1 MNLLKKNKYSIRK
14 YKVGIFSTL
23 IGTVLLLSNPNGA
36 QALTTDHNVQ
46 GGSNQALP
54 GNSQNTNADT
64 NRDIV
69 NDSQNTPNAHA
80 TDNTSTNQA
89 LTNHQNVDVA
99 NQVGPAPIQPSASP
113 AQNNNNSNANSTA
126 TEPAANT
133 NNNLASNNNT
143 LNVPNNTDNND
154 SARHLTLKEIQEDV
168 RHSSDK
174 PELVAIAEEASNRP
188 KKRSR
193 RAAPTDP
200 NATPADPTATPAD
213 PTAGNGSAPVAIT
226 APYTP
231 TTDPNA
237 NNIGQNAP
245 NEVLSFDDNNIRP
258 STNRSVPTVTVVD
271 NLPGYTLINGGKVG
285 VFSHAMVRTSMFDSG
300 DAKNYQAQ
308 GNVIALGRIRG
319 NDTNDHGDFNGIEKT
334 LTVNPNSELIFEFN
348 TMTTKNYQAQG
359 NVIALGRIRGNDTND
374 HGDFNG
380 IEKTLTVNPNSE
392 LIFEFNT
399 MTTKN
404 YQGMTN
410 LIIKNADNDTVI
422 GEKVVAYGPI
432 WRLLKVPENV
442 SHLKIQFVPKNDA
455 ITDARG
461 IYQLRDG
468 YKYYDFVD
476 SIGLH
481 SGSHVY
487 VERRTMEPTATNNKE
502 FTVTTS
508 LKNNGNFG
516 ASFNTDDFV
525 YKIQLPEGVEYVNN
539 SLTKDFPSGNSGVDI
554 NDMNVT
560 YDAANR
566 IITIKSTGGGT
577 GNSPARLMPDKI
589 LDLKYKLRVNNVPT
603 PRTVTF
609 NDTLTYK
616 TYSQD
621 FINSPAES
629 HTVSTNPYTID
640 IIMNKDALQAEVDRR
655 IQQADYTF
663 ASLDIFNDLKRR
675 AQTILDENR
684 NNVPL
689 NKRVSQADI
698 DSLANQMQHTLIRS
712 VDAENA
718 VNRKVDDMEDLV
730 NQNDELTDE
739 EKQAAIQVIEE
750 HKNEIIGNIGDQT
763 TDDGVT
769 RIKDQG
775 IQTLSGDTATPVVKP
790 NAKQAIRDK
799 AAKQREIINHTP
811 DATQDEIQDALNQL
825 TTDETDAIDNVTN
838 ATTNADVETAK
849 NNGINTIGAVAP
861 QVTHKQ
867 AARDAINQAT
877 ATKRQQINSN
887 REATQEEK
895 NAALNELTQATNHAL
910 EQINQATTND
920 DVDTAKGDG
929 LNAINPIAPV
939 TVVKQAA
946 RDAVSHDAQQHIAE
960 INANPDA
967 TQEER
972 QAAIEKVNAAVAV
985 ANTNILNAN
994 TNADV
999 EQVKTN
1005 AIQGIQAIEP
1015 ATKVKTDAKN
1025 AIDQSAETQHN
1036 AIFNNN
1042 DATLE
1047 EQQAA
1052 QQLLDQAVATAKQNI
1067 NAADTNQEVAQAKD
1081 QGTQNIVVIQPATQV
1096 KTDARNAV
1104 NEKAREA
1111 ITNINAT
1118 PGATREEKQEAI
1130 NRVNTLKNRALNDI
1144 GVTSTTAMVNSIRD
1158 DAVNQIGAVQPHV
1171 TKKQTATGVLTDLAT
1186 AKKQEINQNTNA
1198 TTEEKQVALNQV
1210 DQDLATAI
1218 NNINQADTN
1227 AEVDQ
1232 AQQLG
1237 TKAINA
1243 IQPNIVKKPAA
1254 LAQTNQHYSAKLVEI
1269 NATPDATDDEKN
1281 AAINTLNQDRQQAIE
1296 SIKQANTNAEVD
1308 QAATVAENN
1317 IDAVQVDVVKKQA
1330 ARDKITAEVA
1340 KRIEAVKQT
1349 PNATDEEKQAA
1360 VNQINQLKDQAF
1372 NQINQN
1378 QTNDQVD
1385 ATTNQ
1390 AINAIDNVEAEVVI
1404 KPKAIADIEKAVKEK
1419 QQQIDNSLD
1428 STDNEKEVALQAL
1441 AKEKEKALAAID
1453 QAQTNSQV
1461 NQAAT
1466 NGVSAIKIIQPE
1478 TKIKPAAREKIN
1490 QKANELRAQINQD
1503 KEATAEERQ
1512 AALDKIND
1520 LVAKAMTNI
1529 TNDRTNQQVND
1540 STNQALDDIAL
1551 VTPDHIV
1558 RAAARDAVKQQYE
1571 AKKHEIEQAE
1581 HATDEEK
1588 QVALNQLANNEK
1600 RALQNIN
1607 QAIAN
1612 NDVKR
1617 VESNGIA
1624 TLKGVEPHIVVK
1636 PEAQEAIKASADNQ
1650 VESIKDTPH
1659 ATTDELDEAN
1669 QQINDTLKQGQ
1680 QDIDNTT
1687 QDAAVNDVRNQ
1698 TIKAIEQIKPKV
1710 RRKRAALD
1718 NIDESNNNQ
1727 LDAIRNTLDTTQDER
1742 NVAIAALNKIVNAIK
1757 NDIAQNKTNAEVDQT
1772 EADGNNN
1779 IKVILPKVQVK
1790 PAARQSVSAKAEA
1803 QNALIDQSDLSTEEE
1818 RLAAKHLVEQAL
1830 NQAIDQINH
1839 ADKTAQVN
1847 QNSIDA
1853 QNIIS
1858 KIKPATTVKAT
1869 ALQQIQNIATNKI
1882 NLIKANNEATDEEQN
1897 AAIVQVEKELIKAKQ
1912 QIAGAVT
1919 NADVAYLLH
1928 DGKNEIREIEPVI
1941 NKKATAR
1948 EQLTTLFNDKKQAIE
1963 ANVQAT
1969 VEERNSILAQLQN
1982 IYDTAIGQIDQ
1993 DRSNAQVDKTATLN
2007 LQTIHDLDVHPIKK
2021 PDAEKTI
2028 NDDLARVTHLV
2039 QNYRKVSDRNKA
2051 DALKA
2056 ITALKLQ
2063 MDEELKTARTNAD
2076 VDAVL
2081 KRFNVALG
2089 DIEAVITEKEN
2100 SLLRI
2105 DNIAQQTYAKF
2116 KAIATPEQLAKVKAL
2131 IDQYVADGNRMVD
2144 EDATL
2149 NDIKKDT
2156 QLIIDEILAI
2166 KLPAEVIKASPKV
2179 GQPAPKVCTPIKKE
2193 DKQEVRKVVKEL
2205 PNTGSEEMDLPL
2217 KELALITG
2225 AALLAR
2231 RRSKKEK
2238 ES

>member
-36 QALTTDHNVQ
+36 QALTTDNNVQ
-46 GGSNQALP
+46 SDTNQATP
-54 GNSQNTNADT
+54 VNSQDKDVAN
-64 NRDIV
+64 NRGLA
-69 NDSQNTPNAHA
+69 NSAQNTPNQSA
-80 TDNTSTNQA
+80 TTNQATNQA
-89 LTNHQNVDVA
+89 LVNHNNGSIV
-99 NQVGPAPIQPSASP
+99 NQATPTSVQSSTPS
-113 AQNNNNSNANSTA
+113 AQNNNHTDGNTTATETVSNAN
-126 TEPAANT
+126 
-133 NNNLASNNNT
+133 NNDAVSNNTT
-143 LNVPNNTDNND
+143 LNVPNKTNENG
-154 SARHLTLKEIQEDV
+154 SGGHLTLKEIQEDV

-174 PELVAIAEEASNRP
+174 PELVAIAEPASNRP
-188 KKRSR
+188 KKRSK
-193 RAAPTDP
+193 RAAPADP
-200 NATPADPTATPAD
+200 NATPADPAAAA
-213 PTAGNGSAPVAIT
+213 AGNGGAPVAIT

-237 NNIGQNAP
+237 NNAGQNAP
-245 NEVLSFDDNNIRP
+245 NEVLSFDDNGIRP
-258 STNRSVPTVTVVD
+258 STNRSVPSVTVVD
-271 NLPGYTLINGGKVG
+271 NLPGFTLINGGKVG
-285 VFSHAMVRTSMFDSG
+285 VFSHAMVRTSMFDSA

-308 GNVIALGRIRG
+308 GNVIALGRI
-319 NDTNDHGDFNGIEKT
+319 K
-334 LTVNPNSELIFEFN
+334 
-348 TMTTKNYQAQG
+348 
-359 NVIALGRIRGNDTND
+359 GNDTND

-404 YQGMTN
+404 YQGVTN

-422 GEKVVAYGPI
+422 AEKSVAYGPI
-432 WRLLKVPENV
+432 WRLFKVPENV

-525 YKIQLPEGVEYVNN
+525 YQVQLPEGVEYVNN
-539 SLTKDFPSGNSGVDI
+539 SLTKDFPSSNSGVDM
-554 NDMNVT
+554 NDFNVT

-566 IITIKSTGGGT
+566 VITIKSTGGGS

-616 TYSQD
+616 TYTLD

-629 HTVSTNPYTID
+629 HTVRTNPYTID

-698 DSLANQMQHTLIRS
+698 DSLTNQMQHTLIRS

-718 VNRKVDDMEDLV
+718 VNKKVDQMEDLV

-790 NAKQAIRDK
+790 NAKKAIRDK
-799 AAKQREIINHTP
+799 ATKQREIINATP
-811 DATQDEIQDALNQL
+811 DATEDEIQDALNQL
-825 TTDETDAIDNVTN
+825 ATDETDAIDNVTN
-838 ATTNADVETAK
+838 ATTNADVEIAK
-849 NNGINTIGAVAP
+849 NNGINTIGAVVP

-910 EQINQATTND
+910 EQINQATTNA
-920 DVDTAKGDG
+920 DVDNAKGDG

-972 QAAIEKVNAAVAV
+972 QAAIDKVNAAVTA

-1005 AIQGIQAIEP
+1005 AIQGIQAITP

-1025 AIDQSAETQHN
+1025 AIDKSAETQHN
-1036 AIFNNN
+1036 TIFNNN

-1096 KTDARNAV
+1096 KTDARNVV
-1104 NEKAREA
+1104 NDKAREA

-1130 NRVNTLKNRALNDI
+1130 NRVNTLKNRALTDI

-1171 TKKQTATGVLTDLAT
+1171 TKKQTATGVLNDLAT

-1210 DQDLATAI
+1210 DQELATAI

-1254 LAQTNQHYSAKLVEI
+1254 LAQINQHYNAKLAEI
-1269 NATPDATDDEKN
+1269 NATPDATNDEKN
-1281 AAINTLNQDRQQAIE
+1281 AAINTLNLDRQQAIE

-1385 ATTNQ
+1385 TTTNQ
-1390 AINAIDNVEAEVVI
+1390 ALKAIDNVEAEVVI

-1428 STDNEKEVALQAL
+1428 STDNEKEVASQAL

-1478 TKIKPAAREKIN
+1478 TKVKPAAREKIN
-1490 QKANELRAQINQD
+1490 QKANELRVKINQD

-1512 AALDKIND
+1512 VALDKINEF
-1520 LVAKAMTNI
+1520 VNQAMTDI
-1529 TNDRTNQQVND
+1529 TNNRTNQQVD
-1540 STNQALDDIAL
+1540 DTTSQALDSIAL

-1571 AKKHEIEQAE
+1571 AKKREIEQAE

-1607 QAIAN
+1607 QAVTN

-1617 VESNGIA
+1617 VETNGIA
-1624 TLKGVEPHIVVK
+1624 TLKGVQPHIVIK
-1636 PEAQEAIKASADNQ
+1636 PEAQQAIKASAENQ

-1659 ATTDELDEAN
+1659 ATVDELDEAN
-1669 QQINDTLKQGQ
+1669 QLISDTLKQAQ
-1680 QDIDNTT
+1680 QEIENTN
-1687 QDAAVNDVRNQ
+1687 QDAAVTDVRNQ

-1718 NIDESNNNQ
+1718 SIEENNKNQ

-1742 NVAIAALNKIVNAIK
+1742 DVAIDTLNKIVNTIK
-1757 NDIAQNKTNAEVDQT
+1757 NDIAQNKTNAEVDRT
-1772 EADGNNN
+1772 ETDGNDN

-1790 PAARQSVSAKAEA
+1790 PAARQSVGVKAEA

-1847 QNSIDA
+1847 QDSINA

-1897 AAIVQVEKELIKAKQ
+1897 IAIAQVEKELIKAKQ
-1912 QIAGAVT
+1912 QIASAVT

-1928 DGKNEIREIEPVI
+1928 DEKNEIREIEPVI
-1941 NKKATAR
+1941 NRKASAR

-1963 ANVQAT
+1963 ANIQAT

-1993 DRSNAQVDKTATLN
+1993 DRSNAQVDKTASLN

-2028 NDDLARVTHLV
+2028 NDDLARVTALV
-2039 QNYRKVSDRNKA
+2039 QNYRKVSNRNKA

-2081 KRFNVALG
+2081 KRFNVALS

-2116 KAIATPEQLAKVKAL
+2116 KAIATPEQLAKVKVL
-2131 IDQYVADGNRMVD
+2131 IDQYVADGNRMID

-2149 NDIKKDT
+2149 NDIKQHT
-2156 QLIIDEILAI
+2156 QFIVDEILAI
-2166 KLPAEVIKASPKV
+2166 KLPAEETKVSPKEI
-2179 GQPAPKVCTPIKKE
+2179 QPAPKVCTPIKKE
-2193 DKQEVRKVVKEL
+2193 ETHESRKVEKEL
-2205 PNTGSEEMDLPL
+2205 PNTGSEGMDLPL
-2217 KELALITG
+2217 KEFALITG

-2231 RRSKKEK
+2231 RRTKNEK

>member
-36 QALTTDHNVQ
+36 QALTTDNNVQ
-46 GGSNQALP
+46 SDTNQATP
-54 GNSQNTNADT
+54 VNSQDKDVAN
-64 NRDIV
+64 NRGLA
-69 NDSQNTPNAHA
+69 NSAQNTPNQSA
-80 TDNTSTNQA
+80 TTNQATNQA
-89 LTNHQNVDVA
+89 LVNHNNGSIV
-99 NQVGPAPIQPSASP
+99 NQATPTSVQSSTPS
-113 AQNNNNSNANSTA
+113 AQNNNHTDGNTTATETVSNAN
-126 TEPAANT
+126 
-133 NNNLASNNNT
+133 NNDVASNNTT
-143 LNVPNNTDNND
+143 LNVPNKTNENG
-154 SARHLTLKEIQEDV
+154 SGGHLTLKEIQEDV

-174 PELVAIAEEASNRP
+174 PELVAIAEPASNRP

-193 RAAPTDP
+193 RAAPADP
-200 NATPADPTATPAD
+200 NATPADPGAAA
-213 PTAGNGSAPVAIT
+213 AGNGGAPVAIT

-237 NNIGQNAP
+237 NNAGQNAP
-245 NEVLSFDDNNIRP
+245 NEVLSFDDNSIRP
-258 STNRSVPTVTVVD
+258 STNRSVPSVTVVD
-271 NLPGYTLINGGKVG
+271 NLPGFTLINGGKVG
-285 VFSHAMVRTSMFDSG
+285 VLSHAMVRTSMFEAGS
-300 DAKNYQAQ
+300 NRTYQAQ
-308 GNVIALGRIRG
+308 GNVLALGRISG
-319 NDTNDHGDFNGIEKT
+319 TDASNHGDFNGIEKS

-348 TMTTKNYQAQG
+348 TMPTKNGQG
-359 NVIALGRIRGNDTND
+359 ATNV
-374 HGDFNG
+374 
-380 IEKTLTVNPNSE
+380 
-392 LIFEFNT
+392 
-399 MTTKN
+399 
-404 YQGMTN
+404 
-410 LIIKNADNDTVI
+410 IIKNADTNDTI
-422 GEKVVAYGPI
+422 AEKTVEGGPT
-432 WRLLKVPENV
+432 LGLFKVPDNV
-442 SHLKIQFVPKNDA
+442 RNLKIQFVPKNDA

-461 IYQLRDG
+461 IYQLKDG
-468 YKYYDFVD
+468 YKYYSFVD

-508 LKNNGNFG
+508 LKNNGNSG
-516 ASFNTDDFV
+516 ASLDTDEFV

-539 SLTKDFPSGNSGVDI
+539 SLTKDFPSNNSGVDV

-566 IITIKSTGGGT
+566 VITIKSTGGGT
-577 GNSPARLMPDKI
+577 TNSPARLMPDKI

-616 TYSQD
+616 TYTQD
-621 FINSPAES
+621 FINSAAES

-663 ASLDIFNDLKRR
+663 ASLDIFNDLKKR
-675 AQTILDENR
+675 AQTILAENR

-698 DSLANQMQHTLIRS
+698 DTLTNQMQHTLIRS

-718 VNRKVDDMEDLV
+718 VNQKADQMEDLV

-750 HKNEIIGNIGDQT
+750 HKGNIIGDIGDQT

-790 NAKQAIRDK
+790 NAKKAIRDK
-799 AAKQREIINHTP
+799 ATKQREIINATP
-811 DATQDEIQDALNQL
+811 DATEDEIQDAINQL
-825 TTDETDAIDNVTN
+825 ATDETDAIDNVTN

-849 NNGINTIGAVAP
+849 NNGINTIGSVVP

-910 EQINQATTND
+910 EQINQATTNA
-920 DVDTAKGDG
+920 DVDNAKGDG

-972 QAAIEKVNAAVAV
+972 QAAIDKVNAAVTA

-994 TNADV
+994 TNAEV

-1005 AIQGIQAIEP
+1005 AIQGIQAITP

-1025 AIDQSAETQHN
+1025 AIDKSAETQHN
-1036 AIFNNN
+1036 TIFNNN

-1096 KTDARNAV
+1096 KTDARNVV
-1104 NEKAREA
+1104 NDKAREA

-1130 NRVNTLKNRALNDI
+1130 NRVNTLKNRALTDI

-1171 TKKQTATGVLTDLAT
+1171 TKKQTATGVLNDLAT

-1210 DQDLATAI
+1210 DQELATAI

-1254 LAQTNQHYSAKLVEI
+1254 LAQINQHYNAKLAEI
-1269 NATPDATDDEKN
+1269 NATPDATNDEKN

-1385 ATTNQ
+1385 TTTNQ
-1390 AINAIDNVEAEVVI
+1390 ALNAIDNVEAEVVI

-1428 STDNEKEVALQAL
+1428 STDNEKEVASQAL

-1478 TKIKPAAREKIN
+1478 TKVKPAAREKIN
-1490 QKANELRAQINQD
+1490 QKANELRAKINQD

-1512 AALDKIND
+1512 VALDKINEF
-1520 LVAKAMTNI
+1520 VNQAMTDI
-1529 TNDRTNQQVND
+1529 TNNRTNQQVD
-1540 STNQALDDIAL
+1540 DTTSQALDSIAL
-1551 VTPDHIV
+1551 VAPEHIV

-1571 AKKHEIEQAE
+1571 AKKQEIEQAE

-1588 QVALNQLANNEK
+1588 QVALNQLANNK
-1600 RALQNIN
+1600 KLALQNIN
-1607 QAIAN
+1607 QAVTN

-1617 VESNGIA
+1617 VETNGIA
-1624 TLKGVEPHIVVK
+1624 TLKGVQPHIVIK
-1636 PEAQEAIKASADNQ
+1636 PEAQQAIKASAENQ

-1659 ATTDELDEAN
+1659 ATVDELDEAN
-1669 QQINDTLKQGQ
+1669 QLISDTLKQAQ
-1680 QDIDNTT
+1680 QEIENTN
-1687 QDAAVNDVRNQ
+1687 QDAAVTDVRNQ

-1718 NIDESNNNQ
+1718 SIEENNKNQ

-1742 NVAIAALNKIVNAIK
+1742 DVAIDTLNKIVNTIK
-1757 NDIAQNKTNAEVDQT
+1757 NDIAQNKTNAEVDRT
-1772 EADGNNN
+1772 ETDGNDN

-1790 PAARQSVSAKAEA
+1790 PAARQSVGVKAEA

-1847 QNSIDA
+1847 QDSIDA

-1897 AAIVQVEKELIKAKQ
+1897 IAIAQVEKELIKAKQ
-1912 QIAGAVT
+1912 QIASAVT

-1928 DGKNEIREIEPVI
+1928 DEKNEIREIEPVI
-1941 NKKATAR
+1941 SRKASAR

-1963 ANVQAT
+1963 ANIQAT

-1993 DRSNAQVDKTATLN
+1993 DRSNAQVDKTASLN

-2028 NDDLARVTHLV
+2028 NDDLARVTALV

-2081 KRFNVALG
+2081 KRFNVALS

-2116 KAIATPEQLAKVKAL
+2116 KAIATPEQLAKVKVL
-2131 IDQYVADGNRMVD
+2131 IDQYVADGNRMID

-2149 NDIKKDT
+2149 NDIKQHT
-2156 QLIIDEILAI
+2156 QFIVDEILAI
-2166 KLPAEVIKASPKV
+2166 KLPAEAMKVSPKV
-2179 GQPAPKVCTPIKKE
+2179 IQPAPKVCTPIKKE
-2193 DKQEVRKVVKEL
+2193 ETHESRKVEKEL

-2217 KELALITG
+2217 KEFALITG

-2231 RRSKKEK
+2231 RRTKNEK

>member
-36 QALTTDHNVQ
+36 QALTTDNNVQ
-46 GGSNQALP
+46 SDTNQATP
-54 GNSQNTNADT
+54 VNSQDT
-64 NRDIV
+64 NVANNRGLA
-69 NDSQNTPNAHA
+69 NSAQNTPNQSA
-80 TDNTSTNQA
+80 TTNQSTNQA
-89 LTNHQNVDVA
+89 LVNHNNGSIA
-99 NQVGPAPIQPSASP
+99 NQATPTSVQSSTPSV
-113 AQNNNNSNANSTA
+113 QNNNHTDGNTTATETVSNAN
-126 TEPAANT
+126 
-133 NNNLASNNNT
+133 NNDVVSNNTT
-143 LNVPNNTDNND
+143 LNVPNKTNENG
-154 SARHLTLKEIQEDV
+154 SGGHLTLKEIQEDV

-174 PELVAIAEEASNRP
+174 PELVAIAEQASNRP

-193 RAAPTDP
+193 RAAPADP
-200 NATPADPTATPAD
+200 NATPADPAVAAANGTVPAGNTAT
-213 PTAGNGSAPVAIT
+213 
-226 APYTP
+226 YTP

-237 NNIGQNAP
+237 NNAGQNAP
-245 NEVLSFDDNNIRP
+245 NEVLSFDDNGIRP
-258 STNRSVPTVTVVD
+258 STNRSVPTVNVVN
-271 NLPGYTLINGGKVG
+271 NLPGFTLINGGKVG
-285 VFSHAMVRTSMFDSG
+285 VFNHAMVRTSMFDSG
-300 DAKNYQAQ
+300 DNKNYQAQ
-308 GNVIALGRIRG
+308 GNVIALGRIHG
-319 NDTNDHGDFNGIEKT
+319 TDTNDHGDFNGIEKT

-348 TMTTKNYQAQG
+348 TMTTKNGQG
-359 NVIALGRIRGNDTND
+359 ATNV
-374 HGDFNG
+374 
-380 IEKTLTVNPNSE
+380 
-392 LIFEFNT
+392 
-399 MTTKN
+399 
-404 YQGMTN
+404 
-410 LIIKNADNDTVI
+410 IIKNADTNDTI
-422 GEKVVAYGPI
+422 AEKTVEGGPTL
-432 WRLLKVPENV
+432 RLFKVPDNV
-442 SHLKIQFVPKNDA
+442 RNLKIQFVPKNDA

-461 IYQLRDG
+461 IYQLKDG
-468 YKYYDFVD
+468 YKYYSFVD

-525 YKIQLPEGVEYVNN
+525 YKVQLPEGVEYVNN
-539 SLTKDFPSGNSGVDI
+539 SLTKDFPSSNSGVDM
-554 NDMNVT
+554 NDFNVT

-566 IITIKSTGGGT
+566 VITIKSTGGGS

-616 TYSQD
+616 TYTQD

-663 ASLDIFNDLKRR
+663 ASLDIFNSLKRR

-698 DSLANQMQHTLIRS
+698 DALANQMQHTLIRS

-718 VNRKVDDMEDLV
+718 VNQKVNQMEDLV

-739 EKQAAIQVIEE
+739 EKQDAIQVIEQ
-750 HKNEIIGNIGDQT
+750 HKDEIIGNIGDQT

-790 NAKQAIRDK
+790 NAKKAIRDK
-799 AAKQREIINHTP
+799 ATKQREIINATP
-811 DATQDEIQDALNQL
+811 DATEDEIQDAINQL
-825 TTDETDAIDNVTN
+825 ATDETDAIDNVTN

-849 NNGINTIGAVAP
+849 NNGINTIGAVVP
-861 QVTHKQ
+861 QVTHKK

-877 ATKRQQINSN
+877 ATKRQQINNN

-895 NAALNELTQATNHAL
+895 DAALNELTQATNHAL
-910 EQINQATTND
+910 EQINQATTNA
-920 DVDTAKGDG
+920 DVDNAKGDG

-972 QAAIEKVNAAVAV
+972 QAAIDKVNAAVTA

-994 TNADV
+994 TNANV

-1005 AIQGIQAIEP
+1005 AIQGIQAITP

-1025 AIDQSAETQHN
+1025 AIDKSAETQHN
-1036 AIFNNN
+1036 TIFNNN

-1096 KTDARNAV
+1096 KTDARNVV
-1104 NEKAREA
+1104 NDKAREA

-1130 NRVNTLKNRALNDI
+1130 NRVNTLKNRALTDI

-1171 TKKQTATGVLTDLAT
+1171 TKKQTATGVLNDLAT

-1210 DQDLATAI
+1210 DQELATAI

-1254 LAQTNQHYSAKLVEI
+1254 LAQINQHYNAKLAEI
-1269 NATPDATDDEKN
+1269 NATPDATNDEKN

-1360 VNQINQLKDQAF
+1360 VNQINQFKDQAF

-1390 AINAIDNVEAEVVI
+1390 AVNAIDNVEAEVVI

-1428 STDNEKEVALQAL
+1428 STDNEKEVASQAL

-1478 TKIKPAAREKIN
+1478 TKVKPAAREKIN
-1490 QKANELRAQINQD
+1490 QKANELRAKINQD

-1512 AALDKIND
+1512 VALDKINEF
-1520 LVAKAMTNI
+1520 VNQAMTDI
-1529 TNDRTNQQVND
+1529 TNNRTNQQVD
-1540 STNQALDDIAL
+1540 DTTSQALDSIAL
-1551 VTPDHIV
+1551 VTPEHIV
-1558 RAAARDAVKQQYE
+1558 RAGARDAVKQQYE
-1571 AKKHEIEQAE
+1571 AKKQEIEQAE

-1600 RALQNIN
+1600 LALQNIN
-1607 QAIAN
+1607 QAVTN

-1617 VESNGIA
+1617 VETNGIA
-1624 TLKGVEPHIVVK
+1624 TLKGVQPHIVIK
-1636 PEAQEAIKASADNQ
+1636 PEAQQAIKASAENQ

-1659 ATTDELDEAN
+1659 ATVDELDEAN
-1669 QQINDTLKQGQ
+1669 QLISDTLKQAQ
-1680 QDIDNTT
+1680 QEIENTN
-1687 QDAAVNDVRNQ
+1687 QDAAVTDVRNQ

-1718 NIDESNNNQ
+1718 SIEENNKNQ
-1727 LDAIRNTLDTTQDER
+1727 LDAIRDTLDTTQDER
-1742 NVAIAALNKIVNAIK
+1742 DVAIDTLNKIVNTIK
-1757 NDIAQNKTNAEVDQT
+1757 NDIAQNKTNAEVDRT
-1772 EADGNNN
+1772 ETDGNDN

-1790 PAARQSVSAKAEA
+1790 PSARQSVGVKAEA

-1847 QNSIDA
+1847 QDSINA

-1897 AAIVQVEKELIKAKQ
+1897 AAIAQVEKELIKAKQ
-1912 QIAGAVT
+1912 QIASAVT

-1928 DGKNEIREIEPVI
+1928 DEKNEIREIEPVI
-1941 NKKATAR
+1941 NRKASAR

-1963 ANVQAT
+1963 ANIQAT

-1993 DRSNAQVDKTATLN
+1993 DRSNAQVDKTASLN
-2007 LQTIHDLDVHPIKK
+2007 IQTIHDLDVHPIKK

-2028 NDDLARVTHLV
+2028 NDDLARVTALV

-2081 KRFNVALG
+2081 KRFNVALS

-2116 KAIATPEQLAKVKAL
+2116 KAIATPEQLAKVKVL
-2131 IDQYVADGNRMVD
+2131 IDQYVADGNRMID

-2149 NDIKKDT
+2149 NDIKQHT
-2156 QLIIDEILAI
+2156 QFIVDEILAI
-2166 KLPAEVIKASPKV
+2166 KLPAEATKVSPKV
-2179 GQPAPKVCTPIKKE
+2179 IQSAPKVCTPIKKE
-2193 DKQEVRKVVKEL
+2193 EIHESRKVEKEL
-2205 PNTGSEEMDLPL
+2205 PNTGSEGMDLPL
-2217 KELALITG
+2217 KEFALITG

-2231 RRSKKEK
+2231 RRTKNEK

>member
-64 NRDIV
+64 NRNIV
-69 NDSQNTPNAHA
+69 NGSQNTPNADA

-89 LTNHQNVDVA
+89 LTNHQNVGVA
-99 NQVGPAPIQPSASP
+99 NQVAPTPVQPNSLSEL
-113 AQNNNNSNANSTA
+113 NNNHSDAHATVTETASNTNHHL
-126 TEPAANT
+126 AAN
-133 NNNLASNNNT
+133 NST
-143 LNVPNNTDNND
+143 LNVPNNINDND
-154 SARHLTLKEIQEDV
+154 SERHLTLKEIQEDV

-193 RAAPTDP
+193 RAAPADP
-200 NATPADPTATPAD
+200 NATPADPA
-213 PTAGNGSAPVAIT
+213 AGNGGAPVAIT

-308 GNVIALGRIRG
+308 GNVIALGRI
-319 NDTNDHGDFNGIEKT
+319 K
-334 LTVNPNSELIFEFN
+334 
-348 TMTTKNYQAQG
+348 
-359 NVIALGRIRGNDTND
+359 GNDTND

-410 LIIKNADNDTVI
+410 LVIKNADNDAI
-422 GEKVVAYGPI
+422 LGEKVVAYGPI
-432 WRLLKVPENV
+432 WRLFKVPENV
-442 SHLKIQFVPKNDA
+442 SHLKIQFSPKNDA
-455 ITDARG
+455 ITDVRG

-481 SGSHVY
+481 SGSHLY
-487 VERRTMEPTATNNKE
+487 VERRIMEPTATNNKE

-539 SLTKDFPSGNSGVDI
+539 SLTKDFPSGNSGVDMNDM

-560 YDAANR
+560 YDATNR
-566 IITIKSTGGGT
+566 VITIKSTGGGS

-616 TYSQD
+616 TFSQD

-799 AAKQREIINHTP
+799 AAKQREIINNTP

-849 NNGINTIGAVAP
+849 NNGINTIGAVVP

-929 LNAINPIAPV
+929 LNVINPIAPV

-972 QAAIEKVNAAVAV
+972 QAAIEKVNAAVAA

-994 TNADV
+994 SNADV

-1081 QGTQNIVVIQPATQV
+1081 QGTQNILAIQPATQV
-1096 KTDARNAV
+1096 KTDARNTV

-1111 ITNINAT
+1111 ISNINAT

-1130 NRVNTLKNRALNDI
+1130 DRVNTLKNRALTDI

-1158 DAVNQIGAVQPHV
+1158 DAVNQIGTVQPHV
-1171 TKKQTATGVLTDLAT
+1171 TKKQSATGVLTDLAT

-1198 TTEEKQVALNQV
+1198 TDEEKQVALNQV

-1232 AQQLG
+1232 ALQAGKQ
-1237 TKAINA
+1237 AMNA
-1243 IQPNIVKKPAA
+1243 IQPNIVKK
-1254 LAQTNQHYSAKLVEI
+1254 TC
-1269 NATPDATDDEKN
+1269 
-1281 AAINTLNQDRQQAIE
+1281 
-1296 SIKQANTNAEVD
+1296 SI
-1308 QAATVAENN
+1308 
-1317 IDAVQVDVVKKQA
+1317 
-1330 ARDKITAEVA
+1330 
-1340 KRIEAVKQT
+1340 
-1349 PNATDEEKQAA
+1349 
-1360 VNQINQLKDQAF
+1360 
-1372 NQINQN
+1372 
-1378 QTNDQVD
+1378 
-1385 ATTNQ
+1385 
-1390 AINAIDNVEAEVVI
+1390 
-1404 KPKAIADIEKAVKEK
+1404 
-1419 QQQIDNSLD
+1419 
-1428 STDNEKEVALQAL
+1428 
-1441 AKEKEKALAAID
+1441 
-1453 QAQTNSQV
+1453 
-1461 NQAAT
+1461 
-1466 NGVSAIKIIQPE
+1466 
-1478 TKIKPAAREKIN
+1478 
-1490 QKANELRAQINQD
+1490 
-1503 KEATAEERQ
+1503 
-1512 AALDKIND
+1512 
-1520 LVAKAMTNI
+1520 
-1529 TNDRTNQQVND
+1529 
-1540 STNQALDDIAL
+1540 STNQSAL
-1551 VTPDHIV
+1551 
-1558 RAAARDAVKQQYE
+1558 
-1571 AKKHEIEQAE
+1571 
-1581 HATDEEK
+1581 
-1588 QVALNQLANNEK
+1588 
-1600 RALQNIN
+1600 
-1607 QAIAN
+1607 
-1612 NDVKR
+1612 
-1617 VESNGIA
+1617 
-1624 TLKGVEPHIVVK
+1624 
-1636 PEAQEAIKASADNQ
+1636 
-1650 VESIKDTPH
+1650 
-1659 ATTDELDEAN
+1659 
-1669 QQINDTLKQGQ
+1669 
-1680 QDIDNTT
+1680 
-1687 QDAAVNDVRNQ
+1687 
-1698 TIKAIEQIKPKV
+1698 
-1710 RRKRAALD
+1710 
-1718 NIDESNNNQ
+1718 
-1727 LDAIRNTLDTTQDER
+1727 
-1742 NVAIAALNKIVNAIK
+1742 
-1757 NDIAQNKTNAEVDQT
+1757 
-1772 EADGNNN
+1772 
-1779 IKVILPKVQVK
+1779 
-1790 PAARQSVSAKAEA
+1790 
-1803 QNALIDQSDLSTEEE
+1803 
-1818 RLAAKHLVEQAL
+1818 
-1830 NQAIDQINH
+1830 
-1839 ADKTAQVN
+1839 
-1847 QNSIDA
+1847 
-1853 QNIIS
+1853 
-1858 KIKPATTVKAT
+1858 
-1869 ALQQIQNIATNKI
+1869 
-1882 NLIKANNEATDEEQN
+1882 
-1897 AAIVQVEKELIKAKQ
+1897 
-1912 QIAGAVT
+1912 
-1919 NADVAYLLH
+1919 
-1928 DGKNEIREIEPVI
+1928 
-1941 NKKATAR
+1941 
-1948 EQLTTLFNDKKQAIE
+1948 
-1963 ANVQAT
+1963 
-1969 VEERNSILAQLQN
+1969 
-1982 IYDTAIGQIDQ
+1982 
-1993 DRSNAQVDKTATLN
+1993 
-2007 LQTIHDLDVHPIKK
+2007 
-2021 PDAEKTI
+2021 
-2028 NDDLARVTHLV
+2028 
-2039 QNYRKVSDRNKA
+2039 
-2051 DALKA
+2051 
-2056 ITALKLQ
+2056 
-2063 MDEELKTARTNAD
+2063 
-2076 VDAVL
+2076 
-2081 KRFNVALG
+2081 
-2089 DIEAVITEKEN
+2089 
-2100 SLLRI
+2100 
-2105 DNIAQQTYAKF
+2105 
-2116 KAIATPEQLAKVKAL
+2116 
-2131 IDQYVADGNRMVD
+2131 
-2144 EDATL
+2144 
-2149 NDIKKDT
+2149 
-2156 QLIIDEILAI
+2156 
-2166 KLPAEVIKASPKV
+2166 
-2179 GQPAPKVCTPIKKE
+2179 
-2193 DKQEVRKVVKEL
+2193 
-2205 PNTGSEEMDLPL
+2205 
-2217 KELALITG
+2217 
-2225 AALLAR
+2225 
-2231 RRSKKEK
+2231 
-2238 ES
+2238 

>member
-36 QALTTDHNVQ
+36 QALTTDNNVQ
-46 GGSNQALP
+46 SDTNQATP
-54 GNSQNTNADT
+54 VNSQDT
-64 NRDIV
+64 NVANNRGLA
-69 NDSQNTPNAHA
+69 NSAQNTPNQSA
-80 TDNTSTNQA
+80 TTNQSTNQA
-89 LTNHQNVDVA
+89 LVNHNNGSIA
-99 NQVGPAPIQPSASP
+99 NQATPAPIQPSASP
-113 AQNNNNSNANSTA
+113 TQNNNHSDANSTA
-126 TEPAANT
+126 TETVSNA
-133 NNNLASNNNT
+133 NNNDVVSNNTT
-143 LNVPNNTDNND
+143 LNVPNRTNENG
-154 SARHLTLKEIQEDV
+154 SGGHLTLKEIQEDV

-174 PELVAIAEEASNRP
+174 PELVAIAEQASNRP

-193 RAAPTDP
+193 RAAPADP
-200 NATPADPTATPAD
+200 NATPADPAAAAANGTVP
-213 PTAGNGSAPVAIT
+213 AGNT

-237 NNIGQNAP
+237 NNAGQNAP
-245 NEVLSFDDNNIRP
+245 NEVLSFDDNGIRP
-258 STNRSVPTVTVVD
+258 STNRSVPTVNVVN
-271 NLPGYTLINGGKVG
+271 NLPGFTLINGGKVG

-300 DAKNYQAQ
+300 DNKNYQAQ
-308 GNVIALGRIRG
+308 GNVIALGRIHG
-319 NDTNDHGDFNGIEKT
+319 TDTNDHGDFNGIEKT

-348 TMTTKNYQAQG
+348 TMSTKNGQG
-359 NVIALGRIRGNDTND
+359 ATNV
-374 HGDFNG
+374 
-380 IEKTLTVNPNSE
+380 
-392 LIFEFNT
+392 
-399 MTTKN
+399 
-404 YQGMTN
+404 
-410 LIIKNADNDTVI
+410 IIKNADTNDTI
-422 GEKVVAYGPI
+422 AEKTVEGDPTL
-432 WRLLKVPENV
+432 RLFKVPDNV
-442 SHLKIQFVPKNDA
+442 RNLKIQFVPKNDA

-461 IYQLRDG
+461 IYQLKDG
-468 YKYYDFVD
+468 YKYYSFVD

-487 VERRTMEPTATNNKE
+487 VERRTMDPTATNNKE

-508 LKNNGNFG
+508 LKNNGNSG
-516 ASFNTDDFV
+516 ASLDTNDFV
-525 YKIQLPEGVEYVNN
+525 YQVQLPEGVEYVNN
-539 SLTKDFPSGNSGVDI
+539 SLTKDFPSNNSGVDV

-566 IITIKSTGGGT
+566 VITIKSTGGGT
-577 GNSPARLMPDKI
+577 ANSPARLMPDKI
-589 LDLKYKLRVNNVPT
+589 LDLRYKLRVNNVPT

-609 NDTLTYK
+609 NETLTYK
-616 TYSQD
+616 TYTQD
-621 FINSPAES
+621 FINSAAES

-663 ASLDIFNDLKRR
+663 ASLDIFNGLKRR

-698 DSLANQMQHTLIRS
+698 DSLTNQMQHTLIRS

-718 VNRKVDDMEDLV
+718 VNKKVDQMEDLV

-790 NAKQAIRDK
+790 NAKKAIRDK
-799 AAKQREIINHTP
+799 ATKQRAIINATP
-811 DATQDEIQDALNQL
+811 DATEDEIQDALNQL
-825 TTDETDAIDNVTN
+825 ATDETDAIDNVTN
-838 ATTNADVETAK
+838 ATTNTDVETAK
-849 NNGINTIGAVAP
+849 NNGINTIGAVVP
-861 QVTHKQ
+861 QVTHKK

-910 EQINQATTND
+910 EQINQATTNA
-920 DVDTAKGDG
+920 DVDNAKGDG

-972 QAAIEKVNAAVAV
+972 QAAIDKVNAAVTA

-1005 AIQGIQAIEP
+1005 AIQGIQAITP

-1025 AIDQSAETQHN
+1025 AIDKSAETQHN
-1036 AIFNNN
+1036 TIFNNN

-1104 NEKAREA
+1104 NDKAREA

-1130 NRVNTLKNRALNDI
+1130 NRVNTLKNRALTDI

-1210 DQDLATAI
+1210 DQELATAI

-1254 LAQTNQHYSAKLVEI
+1254 LAQINQHYNTKLAEI
-1269 NATPDATDDEKN
+1269 NATPDATNDEKN

-1390 AINAIDNVEAEVVI
+1390 AVNAIDNVEAEVVI

-1428 STDNEKEVALQAL
+1428 STDNEKEVASQAL
-1441 AKEKEKALAAID
+1441 TKEKEKALAAID

-1478 TKIKPAAREKIN
+1478 TKVKPAAREKIN
-1490 QKANELRAQINQD
+1490 QKANELRAKINQD

-1512 AALDKIND
+1512 VALDKINEF
-1520 LVAKAMTNI
+1520 VNQAMTDI
-1529 TNDRTNQQVND
+1529 TNNRTNQQVD
-1540 STNQALDDIAL
+1540 DTTSQALDSIAL
-1551 VTPDHIV
+1551 VTPEHIV
-1558 RAAARDAVKQQYE
+1558 RAGARDAVKQQYE
-1571 AKKHEIEQAE
+1571 AKKQEIEQAE

-1600 RALQNIN
+1600 LALQNIN
-1607 QAIAN
+1607 QAVTN

-1617 VESNGIA
+1617 VETNGIA
-1624 TLKGVEPHIVVK
+1624 TLKGVQPHIVIK
-1636 PEAQEAIKASADNQ
+1636 PEAQQAIKASAENQ
-1650 VESIKDTPH
+1650 VELIKDTPH
-1659 ATTDELDEAN
+1659 ATVDELDEAN
-1669 QQINDTLKQGQ
+1669 QLISDTLKKAQ

-1742 NVAIAALNKIVNAIK
+1742 NVAIDTLNKIVNAIK

-1839 ADKTAQVN
+1839 ADKTVQVN

-1897 AAIVQVEKELIKAKQ
+1897 AAIAQVEKELIKAKQ
-1912 QIAGAVT
+1912 QIASAVT

-1941 NKKATAR
+1941 NRKASAR
-1948 EQLTTLFNDKKQAIE
+1948 EQLTTLLNDKKQAIE
-1963 ANVQAT
+1963 ANIQAT

-1993 DRSNAQVDKTATLN
+1993 DRSNAQVDKTASLN

-2116 KAIATPEQLAKVKAL
+2116 KAIATAEQLAKVKAL
-2131 IDQYVADGNRMVD
+2131 IDQYVTDGNRMID

-2149 NDIKKDT
+2149 NDIKQHT
-2156 QLIIDEILAI
+2156 QFIVDEILAI
-2166 KLPAEVIKASPKV
+2166 KLPAEATKVSPKV
-2179 GQPAPKVCTPIKKE
+2179 IQSAPKVCTPIKKE
-2193 DKQEVRKVVKEL
+2193 ETHESRKVEKEL
-2205 PNTGSEEMDLPL
+2205 PNTGSEGMDLPL
-2217 KELALITG
+2217 KEFALITG

-2231 RRSKKEK
+2231 RRTKNEK

>member
-36 QALTTDHNVQ
+36 QALTTDNNVQ
-46 GGSNQALP
+46 SDTNQATP
-54 GNSQNTNADT
+54 VNSQDT
-64 NRDIV
+64 NVANNRGLA
-69 NDSQNTPNAHA
+69 NSAQNTPNQSA
-80 TDNTSTNQA
+80 TTNQSMNQA
-89 LTNHQNVDVA
+89 LVNHNNGSIA
-99 NQVGPAPIQPSASP
+99 NQATPTSVQSSTPS
-113 AQNNNNSNANSTA
+113 AQNNNHTDGNTTATETVSNAN
-126 TEPAANT
+126 NKDVV
-133 NNNLASNNNT
+133 SNNTT
-143 LNVPNNTDNND
+143 LNVPNKTNENG
-154 SARHLTLKEIQEDV
+154 SGGHLTLKEIQEDV

-174 PELVAIAEEASNRP
+174 PELVAIAEQASNRP

-193 RAAPTDP
+193 RAAPADP
-200 NATPADPTATPAD
+200 NATPADPAAAA
-213 PTAGNGSAPVAIT
+213 AGNGGAPVAIT

-237 NNIGQNAP
+237 NNAGQNAP
-245 NEVLSFDDNNIRP
+245 NEVLSFDDNGIRP
-258 STNRSVPTVTVVD
+258 STNRSVPSVTVVD
-271 NLPGYTLINGGKVG
+271 NLPGFTLINGGKVG

-308 GNVIALGRIRG
+308 GNVIALGRIKG
-319 NDTNDHGDFNGIEKT
+319 NDTNDHGDFNGIEK
-334 LTVNPNSELIFEFN
+334 S
-348 TMTTKNYQAQG
+348 
-359 NVIALGRIRGNDTND
+359 
-374 HGDFNG
+374 
-380 IEKTLTVNPNSE
+380 LTVNPNSE

-404 YQGMTN
+404 YQGVTN

-422 GEKVVAYGPI
+422 AEKSVAYGPI
-432 WRLLKVPENV
+432 WRLFKVPENV

-525 YKIQLPEGVEYVNN
+525 YKVQLPEGVEYVNN
-539 SLTKDFPSGNSGVDI
+539 SLTKDFPSSNSGVDM
-554 NDMNVT
+554 NDFNVT
-560 YDAANR
+560 YDTANR
-566 IITIKSTGGGT
+566 VITIKSTGGGS

-616 TYSQD
+616 TYTQD

-698 DSLANQMQHTLIRS
+698 DSLTNQMQHTLIRS

-718 VNRKVDDMEDLV
+718 VNKKVDQMEDLV

-790 NAKQAIRDK
+790 NAKKAIRDK
-799 AAKQREIINHTP
+799 ATKQREIINATP
-811 DATQDEIQDALNQL
+811 DATEDEIQDALNQL
-825 TTDETDAIDNVTN
+825 ATDETDAIDNVTN
-838 ATTNADVETAK
+838 ATTNADVEIAK
-849 NNGINTIGAVAP
+849 NNGINTIGAVVP

-910 EQINQATTND
+910 EQINQATTNA
-920 DVDTAKGDG
+920 DVDNAKGDG

-972 QAAIEKVNAAVAV
+972 QAAIDKVNAAVTA

-1005 AIQGIQAIEP
+1005 AIQGIQAITP

-1025 AIDQSAETQHN
+1025 AIDKSAETQHN
-1036 AIFNNN
+1036 TIFNNN

-1104 NEKAREA
+1104 NDKAREA

-1130 NRVNTLKNRALNDI
+1130 NRVNTLKNRALTDI

-1171 TKKQTATGVLTDLAT
+1171 TKKQTATGVLNDLAT

-1210 DQDLATAI
+1210 DQELATAI

-1254 LAQTNQHYSAKLVEI
+1254 LAQINQHYNAKLAEI
-1269 NATPDATDDEKN
+1269 NATPDATNDEKN

-1360 VNQINQLKDQAF
+1360 VNQINQLKDQAI

-1385 ATTNQ
+1385 TTTNQ
-1390 AINAIDNVEAEVVI
+1390 AVNAIDNVEAEVVI

-1428 STDNEKEVALQAL
+1428 STDNEKEVASQAL

-1478 TKIKPAAREKIN
+1478 TKVKPAAREKIN
-1490 QKANELRAQINQD
+1490 QKANELRAKINQD

-1512 AALDKIND
+1512 VALDKINEF
-1520 LVAKAMTNI
+1520 VNQAMTDI
-1529 TNDRTNQQVND
+1529 TNNRTNQQVD
-1540 STNQALDDIAL
+1540 DTTSQALDSIAL
-1551 VTPDHIV
+1551 VAPEHIV

-1571 AKKHEIEQAE
+1571 AKKQEIEQAE

-1600 RALQNIN
+1600 LALQNIN
-1607 QAIAN
+1607 QAVTN

-1617 VESNGIA
+1617 VETNGIA
-1624 TLKGVEPHIVVK
+1624 TLKGVQPHIVIK
-1636 PEAQEAIKASADNQ
+1636 PEAQQAIKATAENQ

-1659 ATTDELDEAN
+1659 ATVDELDEAN
-1669 QQINDTLKQGQ
+1669 QLISDTLKQAQ
-1680 QDIDNTT
+1680 QEIENTN
-1687 QDAAVNDVRNQ
+1687 QDAAVTDVRNQ

-1718 NIDESNNNQ
+1718 SIEENNKNQ

-1742 NVAIAALNKIVNAIK
+1742 DVAIDTLNKIVNTIK
-1757 NDIAQNKTNAEVDQT
+1757 NDIAQNKTNAEVDRT
-1772 EADGNNN
+1772 ETDGNDN

-1790 PAARQSVSAKAEA
+1790 PAARQSVGVKAEA

-1847 QNSIDA
+1847 QDSIDA

-1897 AAIVQVEKELIKAKQ
+1897 IAIAQVEKELIKAKQ
-1912 QIAGAVT
+1912 QIASAVT

-1928 DGKNEIREIEPVI
+1928 DEKNEIREIEPVI
-1941 NKKATAR
+1941 NRKASAR

-1963 ANVQAT
+1963 ANIQAT

-1993 DRSNAQVDKTATLN
+1993 DRSNAQVDKTASLN

-2028 NDDLARVTHLV
+2028 NDDLARVTALV
-2039 QNYRKVSDRNKA
+2039 QNYRKVSNRNKA

-2081 KRFNVALG
+2081 KRFNVALS

-2116 KAIATPEQLAKVKAL
+2116 KAIATPEQLAKVKVL
-2131 IDQYVADGNRMVD
+2131 IDQYVADGNRMID

-2149 NDIKKDT
+2149 NDIKQHT
-2156 QLIIDEILAI
+2156 QFIVDEILAI
-2166 KLPAEVIKASPKV
+2166 KLPAEATKVSPKEI
-2179 GQPAPKVCTPIKKE
+2179 QPAPKVCTPIKKE
-2193 DKQEVRKVVKEL
+2193 ETHESRKVEKEL
-2205 PNTGSEEMDLPL
+2205 PNTGSEGMDLPL
-2217 KELALITG
+2217 KEFALITG

-2231 RRSKKEK
+2231 RRTKNEK

>member
-36 QALTTDHNVQ
+36 QALTTDNNVQ
-46 GGSNQALP
+46 SDTNQATP
-54 GNSQNTNADT
+54 VNSQDT
-64 NRDIV
+64 NVANNRGLA
-69 NDSQNTPNAHA
+69 NSAQNTPNQSA
-80 TDNTSTNQA
+80 TTNQSTNQA
-89 LTNHQNVDVA
+89 LVNHNNGSIA
-99 NQVGPAPIQPSASP
+99 NQATPAPIQPSASP
-113 AQNNNNSNANSTA
+113 TQNNNHSDANSTA
-126 TEPAANT
+126 TETVSNA
-133 NNNLASNNNT
+133 NNNDVVSNNTT
-143 LNVPNNTDNND
+143 LNVPNRTNENG
-154 SARHLTLKEIQEDV
+154 SGGHLTLKEIQEDV

-174 PELVAIAEEASNRP
+174 PELVAIAEQASNRP

-193 RAAPTDP
+193 RAAPADP
-200 NATPADPTATPAD
+200 NATPADPAAAAANGTVP
-213 PTAGNGSAPVAIT
+213 AGNT

-237 NNIGQNAP
+237 NNAGQNAP
-245 NEVLSFDDNNIRP
+245 NEVLSFDDNGIRP
-258 STNRSVPTVTVVD
+258 STNRSVPTVNVVN
-271 NLPGYTLINGGKVG
+271 NLPGFTLINGGKVG

-300 DAKNYQAQ
+300 DNKNYQAQ
-308 GNVIALGRIRG
+308 GNVIALGRIHG
-319 NDTNDHGDFNGIEKT
+319 TDTNDHGDFNGIEKT

-348 TMTTKNYQAQG
+348 TMSTKNGQG
-359 NVIALGRIRGNDTND
+359 ATNV
-374 HGDFNG
+374 
-380 IEKTLTVNPNSE
+380 
-392 LIFEFNT
+392 
-399 MTTKN
+399 
-404 YQGMTN
+404 
-410 LIIKNADNDTVI
+410 IIKNADTNDTI
-422 GEKVVAYGPI
+422 AEKTVEGGPTL
-432 WRLLKVPENV
+432 RLFKVPDNV
-442 SHLKIQFVPKNDA
+442 RNLKIQFVPKNDA

-461 IYQLRDG
+461 IYQLKDG
-468 YKYYDFVD
+468 YKYYSFVD

-487 VERRTMEPTATNNKE
+487 VERRTMDPTATNNKE

-508 LKNNGNFG
+508 LKNNGNSG
-516 ASFNTDDFV
+516 ASLDTNDFV
-525 YKIQLPEGVEYVNN
+525 YQVQLPEGVEYVNN
-539 SLTKDFPSGNSGVDI
+539 SLTKDFPSNNSGVDV

-566 IITIKSTGGGT
+566 VITIKSTGGGT
-577 GNSPARLMPDKI
+577 ANSPARLMPDKI
-589 LDLKYKLRVNNVPT
+589 LDLRYKLRVNNVPT

-609 NDTLTYK
+609 NETLTYK
-616 TYSQD
+616 TYTQD
-621 FINSPAES
+621 FINSAAES

-663 ASLDIFNDLKRR
+663 ASLDIFNGLKRR

-698 DSLANQMQHTLIRS
+698 DSLTNQMQHTLIRS

-718 VNRKVDDMEDLV
+718 VNKKVDQMEDLV

-790 NAKQAIRDK
+790 NAKKAIRDK
-799 AAKQREIINHTP
+799 ATKQRAIINATP
-811 DATQDEIQDALNQL
+811 DATEDEIQDALNQL
-825 TTDETDAIDNVTN
+825 ATDETDAIDNVTN
-838 ATTNADVETAK
+838 ATTNTDVETAK
-849 NNGINTIGAVAP
+849 NNGINTIGAVVP
-861 QVTHKQ
+861 QVTHKK

-910 EQINQATTND
+910 EQINQATTNA
-920 DVDTAKGDG
+920 DVDNAKGDG

-972 QAAIEKVNAAVAV
+972 QAAIDKVNAAVTA

-1005 AIQGIQAIEP
+1005 AIQGIQAITP

-1025 AIDQSAETQHN
+1025 AIDKSAETQHN
-1036 AIFNNN
+1036 TIFNNN

-1104 NEKAREA
+1104 NDKAREA

-1130 NRVNTLKNRALNDI
+1130 NRVNTLKNRALTDI

-1210 DQDLATAI
+1210 DQELATAI

-1254 LAQTNQHYSAKLVEI
+1254 LAQINQHYNTKLAEI
-1269 NATPDATDDEKN
+1269 NATPDATNDEKN

-1390 AINAIDNVEAEVVI
+1390 AVNAIDNVEAEVVI

-1428 STDNEKEVALQAL
+1428 STDNEKEVASQAL
-1441 AKEKEKALAAID
+1441 TKEKEKALAAID

-1478 TKIKPAAREKIN
+1478 TKVKPAAREKIN
-1490 QKANELRAQINQD
+1490 QKANELRAKINQD
-1503 KEATAEERQ
+1503 KEVTAEERQ
-1512 AALDKIND
+1512 VALDKINEF
-1520 LVAKAMTNI
+1520 VNQAMTDI
-1529 TNDRTNQQVND
+1529 TNNRTNQQVD
-1540 STNQALDDIAL
+1540 DTTSQALDSIAL
-1551 VTPDHIV
+1551 VTPEHIV
-1558 RAAARDAVKQQYE
+1558 RAGARDAVKQQYE
-1571 AKKHEIEQAE
+1571 AKKQEIEQAE

-1600 RALQNIN
+1600 LALQNIN
-1607 QAIAN
+1607 QAVTN

-1617 VESNGIA
+1617 VETNGIA
-1624 TLKGVEPHIVVK
+1624 TLKGVQPHIVIK
-1636 PEAQEAIKASADNQ
+1636 PEAQQAIKASAENQ
-1650 VESIKDTPH
+1650 VELIKDTPH
-1659 ATTDELDEAN
+1659 ATVDELDEAN
-1669 QQINDTLKQGQ
+1669 QLISDTLKKAQ

-1742 NVAIAALNKIVNAIK
+1742 NVAIDTLNKIVNAIK

-1839 ADKTAQVN
+1839 ADKTVQVN

-1897 AAIVQVEKELIKAKQ
+1897 AAIAQVEKELIKAKQ
-1912 QIAGAVT
+1912 QIASAVT

-1941 NKKATAR
+1941 NRKASAR
-1948 EQLTTLFNDKKQAIE
+1948 EQLTTLLNDKKQAIE
-1963 ANVQAT
+1963 ANIQAT

-1993 DRSNAQVDKTATLN
+1993 DRSNAQVDKTASLN

-2131 IDQYVADGNRMVD
+2131 IDQYVTDGNRMID

-2149 NDIKKDT
+2149 NDIKQHT
-2156 QLIIDEILAI
+2156 QFIVDEILAI
-2166 KLPAEVIKASPKV
+2166 KLPAEATKVSPKV
-2179 GQPAPKVCTPIKKE
+2179 IQSAPKVCTPIKKE
-2193 DKQEVRKVVKEL
+2193 ETHESRKVEKEL
-2205 PNTGSEEMDLPL
+2205 PNTGSEGMDLPL
-2217 KELALITG
+2217 KEFALITG

-2231 RRSKKEK
+2231 RRTKNEK

>member
-36 QALTTDHNVQ
+36 QALTTDNNVQ
-46 GGSNQALP
+46 SDTNQATP
-54 GNSQNTNADT
+54 VNSQDT
-64 NRDIV
+64 NVANNRGLA
-69 NDSQNTPNAHA
+69 NSAQNTPNQSA
-80 TDNTSTNQA
+80 TTNQSTNQA
-89 LTNHQNVDVA
+89 LVNHNNGSIA
-99 NQVGPAPIQPSASP
+99 NQATPTSVQSSTPS
-113 AQNNNNSNANSTA
+113 AQNNNHTDGNTTATETVSNAN
-126 TEPAANT
+126 NKDVV
-133 NNNLASNNNT
+133 SNNTT
-143 LNVPNNTDNND
+143 LNVPNKTNENG
-154 SARHLTLKEIQEDV
+154 SGGHLTLKEIQEDV

-174 PELVAIAEEASNRP
+174 PELVAIAEQASNRP

-193 RAAPTDP
+193 RAAPADP
-200 NATPADPTATPAD
+200 NATPADPAAAA
-213 PTAGNGSAPVAIT
+213 AGNGGAPVAIT

-237 NNIGQNAP
+237 NNAGQNAP
-245 NEVLSFDDNNIRP
+245 NEVLSFDDNGIRP
-258 STNRSVPTVTVVD
+258 STNRSVPSVTVVD
-271 NLPGYTLINGGKVG
+271 NLPGFTLINGGKVG

-308 GNVIALGRIRG
+308 GNVIALGRIKG
-319 NDTNDHGDFNGIEKT
+319 NDTNDHGDFNGIEK
-334 LTVNPNSELIFEFN
+334 S
-348 TMTTKNYQAQG
+348 
-359 NVIALGRIRGNDTND
+359 
-374 HGDFNG
+374 
-380 IEKTLTVNPNSE
+380 LTVNPNSE

-404 YQGMTN
+404 YQGVTN

-422 GEKVVAYGPI
+422 AEKSVAYGPI
-432 WRLLKVPENV
+432 WRLFKVPENV

-525 YKIQLPEGVEYVNN
+525 YKVQLPEGVEYVNN
-539 SLTKDFPSGNSGVDI
+539 SLTKDFPSSNSGVDM
-554 NDMNVT
+554 NDFNVT

-566 IITIKSTGGGT
+566 VITIKSTGGGS

-616 TYSQD
+616 TYTQD

-698 DSLANQMQHTLIRS
+698 DSLTNQMQHTLIRS

-718 VNRKVDDMEDLV
+718 VNKKVDQMEDLV

-790 NAKQAIRDK
+790 NAKKAIRDK
-799 AAKQREIINHTP
+799 ATKQREIINATP
-811 DATQDEIQDALNQL
+811 DATEDEIQDALNQL
-825 TTDETDAIDNVTN
+825 ATDETDAIDNVTN
-838 ATTNADVETAK
+838 ATTNADVEIAK
-849 NNGINTIGAVAP
+849 NNGINTIGAVVP

-910 EQINQATTND
+910 EQINQATTNA
-920 DVDTAKGDG
+920 DVDNAKGDG

-972 QAAIEKVNAAVAV
+972 QAAIDKVNAAVTA

-1005 AIQGIQAIEP
+1005 AIQGIQAITP

-1025 AIDQSAETQHN
+1025 AIDKSAETQHN
-1036 AIFNNN
+1036 TIFNNN

-1104 NEKAREA
+1104 NDKAREA

-1130 NRVNTLKNRALNDI
+1130 NRVNTLKNRALTDI

-1171 TKKQTATGVLTDLAT
+1171 TKKQTATGVLNDLAT

-1210 DQDLATAI
+1210 DQELATAI

-1254 LAQTNQHYSAKLVEI
+1254 LAQINQHYNAKLAEI
-1269 NATPDATDDEKN
+1269 NATPDATNDEKN

-1360 VNQINQLKDQAF
+1360 VNQINQLKDQAI

-1385 ATTNQ
+1385 TTTNQ
-1390 AINAIDNVEAEVVI
+1390 AVNAIDNVEAEVVI

-1428 STDNEKEVALQAL
+1428 STDNEKEVASQAL

-1478 TKIKPAAREKIN
+1478 TKVKPAAREKIN
-1490 QKANELRAQINQD
+1490 QKANELRAKINQD

-1512 AALDKIND
+1512 VALDKINEF
-1520 LVAKAMTNI
+1520 VNQAMTDI
-1529 TNDRTNQQVND
+1529 TNNRTNQQVD
-1540 STNQALDDIAL
+1540 DTTSQALDSIAL
-1551 VTPDHIV
+1551 VAPEHIV

-1571 AKKHEIEQAE
+1571 AKKQEIEQAE

-1600 RALQNIN
+1600 LALQNIN
-1607 QAIAN
+1607 QAVTN

-1617 VESNGIA
+1617 VETNGIA
-1624 TLKGVEPHIVVK
+1624 TLKGVQPHIVIK
-1636 PEAQEAIKASADNQ
+1636 PEAQQAIKATAENQ

-1659 ATTDELDEAN
+1659 ATVDELDEAN
-1669 QQINDTLKQGQ
+1669 QLISDTLKQAQ
-1680 QDIDNTT
+1680 QEIENTN
-1687 QDAAVNDVRNQ
+1687 QDAAVTDVRNQ

-1718 NIDESNNNQ
+1718 SIEENNKNQ

-1742 NVAIAALNKIVNAIK
+1742 DVAIDTLNKIVNTIK
-1757 NDIAQNKTNAEVDQT
+1757 NDIAQNKTNAEVDRT
-1772 EADGNNN
+1772 ETDGNDN

-1790 PAARQSVSAKAEA
+1790 PAARQSVGVKAEA

-1847 QNSIDA
+1847 QDSIDA

-1858 KIKPATTVKAT
+1858 KIKQATTVKAT

-1897 AAIVQVEKELIKAKQ
+1897 IAIAQVEKELIKAKQ
-1912 QIAGAVT
+1912 QIASAVT

-1928 DGKNEIREIEPVI
+1928 DEKNEIREIEPVI
-1941 NKKATAR
+1941 NRKASAR

-1963 ANVQAT
+1963 ANIQAT

-1993 DRSNAQVDKTATLN
+1993 DRSNAQVDKTASLN

-2028 NDDLARVTHLV
+2028 NDDLARVTALV
-2039 QNYRKVSDRNKA
+2039 QNYRKVSNRNKA

-2081 KRFNVALG
+2081 KRFNVALS

-2116 KAIATPEQLAKVKAL
+2116 KAIATPEQLAKVKVL
-2131 IDQYVADGNRMVD
+2131 IDQYVADGNRMID

-2149 NDIKKDT
+2149 NDIKQHT
-2156 QLIIDEILAI
+2156 QFIVDEILAI
-2166 KLPAEVIKASPKV
+2166 KLPAEATKVSPKEI
-2179 GQPAPKVCTPIKKE
+2179 QPAPKVCTPIKKE
-2193 DKQEVRKVVKEL
+2193 ETHESRKVEKEL
-2205 PNTGSEEMDLPL
+2205 PNTGSEGMDLPL
-2217 KELALITG
+2217 KEFALITG

-2231 RRSKKEK
+2231 RRTKNEK

>member
-36 QALTTDHNVQ
+36 QALTTDNNVQ
-46 GGSNQALP
+46 SDTNQATP
-54 GNSQNTNADT
+54 VNSQDKDVAN
-64 NRDIV
+64 NRGLA
-69 NDSQNTPNAHA
+69 NSAQNTPNQSA
-80 TDNTSTNQA
+80 TTNQATNQA
-89 LTNHQNVDVA
+89 LVNHNNGSIV
-99 NQVGPAPIQPSASP
+99 NQATPTSVQSSTPS
-113 AQNNNNSNANSTA
+113 AQNNNHTDGNTTATETVSNAN
-126 TEPAANT
+126 
-133 NNNLASNNNT
+133 NNDVASNNTT
-143 LNVPNNTDNND
+143 LNVPNKTNENG
-154 SARHLTLKEIQEDV
+154 SGGHLTLKEIQEDV

-174 PELVAIAEEASNRP
+174 PELVAIAEPASNRP

-193 RAAPTDP
+193 RAAPADP
-200 NATPADPTATPAD
+200 NATPADPGAAA
-213 PTAGNGSAPVAIT
+213 AGNGGAPVAIT

-237 NNIGQNAP
+237 NNAGQNAP
-245 NEVLSFDDNNIRP
+245 NEVLSFDDNSIRP
-258 STNRSVPTVTVVD
+258 STNRSVPSVTVVD
-271 NLPGYTLINGGKVG
+271 NLPGFTLINGGKVG
-285 VFSHAMVRTSMFDSG
+285 VLSHAMVRTSMFEAGS
-300 DAKNYQAQ
+300 NRTYQAQ
-308 GNVIALGRIRG
+308 GNVLALGRISG
-319 NDTNDHGDFNGIEKT
+319 TDASNHGDFNGIEKS

-348 TMTTKNYQAQG
+348 TMPTKNGQG
-359 NVIALGRIRGNDTND
+359 ATNV
-374 HGDFNG
+374 
-380 IEKTLTVNPNSE
+380 
-392 LIFEFNT
+392 
-399 MTTKN
+399 
-404 YQGMTN
+404 
-410 LIIKNADNDTVI
+410 IIKNADTNDTI
-422 GEKVVAYGPI
+422 AEKTVEGGPTL
-432 WRLLKVPENV
+432 RLFKVPDNV
-442 SHLKIQFVPKNDA
+442 RNLKIQFVPKNDA

-461 IYQLRDG
+461 IYQLKDG
-468 YKYYDFVD
+468 YKYYSFVD

-508 LKNNGNFG
+508 LKNNGNSG
-516 ASFNTDDFV
+516 ASLDTDEFV

-539 SLTKDFPSGNSGVDI
+539 SLTKDFPSNNSGVDV

-566 IITIKSTGGGT
+566 VITIKSTGGGT
-577 GNSPARLMPDKI
+577 TNSPARLMPDKI

-616 TYSQD
+616 TYTQD
-621 FINSPAES
+621 FINSAAES

-663 ASLDIFNDLKRR
+663 ASLDIFNDLKKR
-675 AQTILDENR
+675 AQTILAENR

-698 DSLANQMQHTLIRS
+698 DTLTNQMQHTLIRS

-718 VNRKVDDMEDLV
+718 VNQKADQMEDLV

-750 HKNEIIGNIGDQT
+750 HKGNIIGDIGDQT

-790 NAKQAIRDK
+790 NAKKAIRDK
-799 AAKQREIINHTP
+799 ATKQREIINATP
-811 DATQDEIQDALNQL
+811 DATEDEIQDAINQL
-825 TTDETDAIDNVTN
+825 ATDETDAIDNVTN

-849 NNGINTIGAVAP
+849 NNGINTIGSVVP

-910 EQINQATTND
+910 EQINQATTNA
-920 DVDTAKGDG
+920 DVDNAKGDG

-972 QAAIEKVNAAVAV
+972 QAAIDKVNAAVTA

-994 TNADV
+994 TNAEV

-1005 AIQGIQAIEP
+1005 AIQGIQAITP

-1025 AIDQSAETQHN
+1025 AIDKSAETQHN
-1036 AIFNNN
+1036 TIFNNN

-1096 KTDARNAV
+1096 KTDARNVV
-1104 NEKAREA
+1104 NDKAREA

-1130 NRVNTLKNRALNDI
+1130 NRVNTLKNRALTDI

-1171 TKKQTATGVLTDLAT
+1171 TKKQTATGVLNDLAT

-1210 DQDLATAI
+1210 DQELATAI

-1254 LAQTNQHYSAKLVEI
+1254 LAQINQHYNAKLAEI
-1269 NATPDATDDEKN
+1269 NATPDATNDEKN

-1385 ATTNQ
+1385 TTTNQ
-1390 AINAIDNVEAEVVI
+1390 ALNAIDNVEAEVVI

-1428 STDNEKEVALQAL
+1428 STDNEKEVASQAL

-1478 TKIKPAAREKIN
+1478 TKVKPAAREKIN
-1490 QKANELRAQINQD
+1490 QKANELRAKINQD

-1512 AALDKIND
+1512 VALDKINEF
-1520 LVAKAMTNI
+1520 VNQAMTDI
-1529 TNDRTNQQVND
+1529 TNNRTNQQVD
-1540 STNQALDDIAL
+1540 DTTSQALDSIAL
-1551 VTPDHIV
+1551 VAPEHIV

-1571 AKKHEIEQAE
+1571 AKKQEIEQAE

-1588 QVALNQLANNEK
+1588 QVALNQLANNK
-1600 RALQNIN
+1600 KLALQNIN
-1607 QAIAN
+1607 QAVTN

-1617 VESNGIA
+1617 VETNGIA
-1624 TLKGVEPHIVVK
+1624 TLKGVQPHIVIK
-1636 PEAQEAIKASADNQ
+1636 PEAQQAIKASAENQ

-1659 ATTDELDEAN
+1659 ATVDELDEAN
-1669 QQINDTLKQGQ
+1669 QLISDTLKQAQ
-1680 QDIDNTT
+1680 QEIENTN
-1687 QDAAVNDVRNQ
+1687 QDAAVTDVRNQ

-1718 NIDESNNNQ
+1718 SIEENNKNQ

-1742 NVAIAALNKIVNAIK
+1742 DVAIDTLNKIVNTIK
-1757 NDIAQNKTNAEVDQT
+1757 NDIAQNKTNAEVDRT
-1772 EADGNNN
+1772 ETDGNDN

-1790 PAARQSVSAKAEA
+1790 PAARQSVGVKAEV

-1847 QNSIDA
+1847 QDSIDA

-1897 AAIVQVEKELIKAKQ
+1897 IAIAQVEKELIKAKQ
-1912 QIAGAVT
+1912 QIASAVT

-1928 DGKNEIREIEPVI
+1928 DEKNEIREIEPVI
-1941 NKKATAR
+1941 SRKASAR

-1963 ANVQAT
+1963 ANIQAT

-1993 DRSNAQVDKTATLN
+1993 DRSNAQVDKTASLN

-2028 NDDLARVTHLV
+2028 NDDLARVTALV

-2081 KRFNVALG
+2081 KRFNVALS

-2116 KAIATPEQLAKVKAL
+2116 KAIATPEQLAKVKVL
-2131 IDQYVADGNRMVD
+2131 IDQYVADGNRMID

-2149 NDIKKDT
+2149 NDIKQHT
-2156 QLIIDEILAI
+2156 QFIVDEILAI
-2166 KLPAEVIKASPKV
+2166 KLPAEAMKVSPKV
-2179 GQPAPKVCTPIKKE
+2179 IQPAPKVCTPIKKE
-2193 DKQEVRKVVKEL
+2193 ETHESRKVEKEL

-2217 KELALITG
+2217 KEFALITG

-2231 RRSKKEK
+2231 RRTKNEK

>member
-36 QALTTDHNVQ
+36 QALTTDNNVQ
-46 GGSNQALP
+46 SDTNQATP
-54 GNSQNTNADT
+54 VNSQDT
-64 NRDIV
+64 NVANNRGLA
-69 NDSQNTPNAHA
+69 NSAQNTPNQSA
-80 TDNTSTNQA
+80 TTNQSTNQA
-89 LTNHQNVDVA
+89 LVNHNNGSIA
-99 NQVGPAPIQPSASP
+99 NQATPAPIQPSASP
-113 AQNNNNSNANSTA
+113 AQNNNHSDANSTA
-126 TEPAANT
+126 TETVSNA
-133 NNNLASNNNT
+133 NNNDVVSNNTT
-143 LNVPNNTDNND
+143 LNVPNRTNENG
-154 SARHLTLKEIQEDV
+154 SGGHLTLKEIQEDV

-174 PELVAIAEEASNRP
+174 PELVAIAEQASNRP

-193 RAAPTDP
+193 RAAPADP
-200 NATPADPTATPAD
+200 NATPADPAAAA
-213 PTAGNGSAPVAIT
+213 AGNGGAPVAIT

-237 NNIGQNAP
+237 NNAGQNAP
-245 NEVLSFDDNNIRP
+245 NEVLSFDDNGIRP
-258 STNRSVPTVTVVD
+258 STNRSVPSVTVVD
-271 NLPGYTLINGGKVG
+271 NLPGFTLINGGKVG
-285 VFSHAMVRTSMFDSG
+285 VLSHAMVRTSMFDSG

-308 GNVIALGRIRG
+308 GNVIALGRIKG
-319 NDTNDHGDFNGIEKT
+319 NDTNDHGDFNGIEK
-334 LTVNPNSELIFEFN
+334 S
-348 TMTTKNYQAQG
+348 
-359 NVIALGRIRGNDTND
+359 
-374 HGDFNG
+374 
-380 IEKTLTVNPNSE
+380 LTVNPNSE

-404 YQGMTN
+404 YQGVTN
-410 LIIKNADNDTVI
+410 LIIKDADNDTVI
-422 GEKVVAYGPI
+422 AEKSVAYGPI
-432 WRLLKVPENV
+432 WPLFKVPENV

-539 SLTKDFPSGNSGVDI
+539 SLTKDFPSSNSGVDM
-554 NDMNVT
+554 NDFNVT

-566 IITIKSTGGGT
+566 VITIKSAGGGS

-616 TYSQD
+616 TYTQD

-640 IIMNKDALQAEVDRR
+640 IIMNKDALQGEVDRR

-663 ASLDIFNDLKRR
+663 ASLDIFNGLKRR

-698 DSLANQMQHTLIRS
+698 DSLTNQMQHTLIRS

-718 VNRKVDDMEDLV
+718 VNKKVDQMEDLV

-790 NAKQAIRDK
+790 NAKKAIRDK
-799 AAKQREIINHTP
+799 ATKQRAIINATP
-811 DATQDEIQDALNQL
+811 DATEDEIQDAINQL
-825 TTDETDAIDNVTN
+825 DTDETDAIDNVTN

-861 QVTHKQ
+861 QVTHKK

-895 NAALNELTQATNHAL
+895 DAALNELTQATNHAL
-910 EQINQATTND
+910 EQINQATTNA
-920 DVDTAKGDG
+920 DVDNAKGDG

-946 RDAVSHDAQQHIAE
+946 RDAISHDAQQHIAE

-972 QAAIEKVNAAVAV
+972 QAAIDKVNAAVTA

-994 TNADV
+994 TNANV

-1005 AIQGIQAIEP
+1005 AIQGIQAITP

-1025 AIDQSAETQHN
+1025 AIDKSAETQHN
-1036 AIFNNN
+1036 TIFNNN

-1104 NEKAREA
+1104 NDKAREA

-1130 NRVNTLKNRALNDI
+1130 NRVNTLKNRALTDI

-1171 TKKQTATGVLTDLAT
+1171 TKKQTATGVLNDLAT
-1186 AKKQEINQNTNA
+1186 AKKQEINQTTNA

-1210 DQDLATAI
+1210 DQELATAI

-1254 LAQTNQHYSAKLVEI
+1254 LAQINQHYNTKLAEI
-1269 NATPDATDDEKN
+1269 NATPDATNDEKN

-1360 VNQINQLKDQAF
+1360 VNQINQLKDQVF

-1385 ATTNQ
+1385 ATINQ

-1428 STDNEKEVALQAL
+1428 STDNEKEVASQAL

-1478 TKIKPAAREKIN
+1478 TKVKPAAREKIN
-1490 QKANELRAQINQD
+1490 QKANELRAKINQD

-1512 AALDKIND
+1512 VALDKINEF
-1520 LVAKAMTNI
+1520 VNQAMTDI
-1529 TNDRTNQQVND
+1529 TNNRTNQQVD
-1540 STNQALDDIAL
+1540 DTTSQALDSIAL
-1551 VTPDHIV
+1551 VTPEHIV
-1558 RAAARDAVKQQYE
+1558 RAGARDAVKQQYE
-1571 AKKHEIEQAE
+1571 AKKQEIEQAE

-1600 RALQNIN
+1600 LALQNIN
-1607 QAIAN
+1607 QAVTN

-1617 VESNGIA
+1617 VETNGIA
-1624 TLKGVEPHIVVK
+1624 TLKGVQPHIVIK
-1636 PEAQEAIKASADNQ
+1636 PEAQQAIKASAENQ

-1659 ATTDELDEAN
+1659 ATVDELDEAN
-1669 QQINDTLKQGQ
+1669 QLISDTLKKAQ
-1680 QDIDNTT
+1680 QEIENTN
-1687 QDAAVNDVRNQ
+1687 QDAAVTDVRNQ

-1742 NVAIAALNKIVNAIK
+1742 NVAIDALNKIVNAIK
-1757 NDIAQNKTNAEVDQT
+1757 NDIAQNNTNAEVDQT

-1897 AAIVQVEKELIKAKQ
+1897 AAIAQVEKELIKAKQ
-1912 QIAGAVT
+1912 QIASAVT

-1928 DGKNEIREIEPVI
+1928 DEKNEIREIKPVI
-1941 NKKATAR
+1941 NRKASAR

-1963 ANVQAT
+1963 ANIQAT

-1993 DRSNAQVDKTATLN
+1993 DRSNAQVDKTASLN

-2131 IDQYVADGNRMVD
+2131 IDQYVTDGNRMID

-2149 NDIKKDT
+2149 NDIKQHT
-2156 QLIIDEILAI
+2156 QFIVDEILAI
-2166 KLPAEVIKASPKV
+2166 KLPAEATKVSPKV

-2193 DKQEVRKVVKEL
+2193 DKQEVSKVEKEL

-2231 RRSKKEK
+2231 RRTKNEK

>member
-36 QALTTDHNVQ
+36 QALTTDNNVQ
-46 GGSNQALP
+46 SDTNQATP
-54 GNSQNTNADT
+54 VNSQDT
-64 NRDIV
+64 NVANNRGLA
-69 NDSQNTPNAHA
+69 NSAQNTPNQSA
-80 TDNTSTNQA
+80 TTNQSTNQA
-89 LTNHQNVDVA
+89 LVNHNNGSIA
-99 NQVGPAPIQPSASP
+99 NQATPTSVQSSTPS
-113 AQNNNNSNANSTA
+113 AQNNNHTDGNTTATETVSNAN
-126 TEPAANT
+126 NKDVV
-133 NNNLASNNNT
+133 SNNTT
-143 LNVPNNTDNND
+143 LNVPNKTNENG
-154 SARHLTLKEIQEDV
+154 SGGHLTLKEIQEDV

-174 PELVAIAEEASNRP
+174 PELVAIAEQASNRP

-193 RAAPTDP
+193 RAAPADP
-200 NATPADPTATPAD
+200 NATPADPAAAA
-213 PTAGNGSAPVAIT
+213 AGNGGAPVAIT

-237 NNIGQNAP
+237 NNAGQNAP
-245 NEVLSFDDNNIRP
+245 NEVLSFDDNGIRP
-258 STNRSVPTVTVVD
+258 STNRSVPSVTVVD
-271 NLPGYTLINGGKVG
+271 NLPGFTLINGGKVG

-308 GNVIALGRIRG
+308 GNVIALGRIKG
-319 NDTNDHGDFNGIEKT
+319 NDTNDHGDFNGIEK
-334 LTVNPNSELIFEFN
+334 S
-348 TMTTKNYQAQG
+348 
-359 NVIALGRIRGNDTND
+359 
-374 HGDFNG
+374 
-380 IEKTLTVNPNSE
+380 LTVNPNSE

-404 YQGMTN
+404 YQGVTN

-422 GEKVVAYGPI
+422 AEKSVAYGPI
-432 WRLLKVPENV
+432 WRLFKVPENV

-525 YKIQLPEGVEYVNN
+525 YKVQLPEGVEYVNN
-539 SLTKDFPSGNSGVDI
+539 SLTKDFPSSNSGVDM
-554 NDMNVT
+554 NDFNVT

-566 IITIKSTGGGT
+566 VITIKSTGGGS

-616 TYSQD
+616 TYTQD

-698 DSLANQMQHTLIRS
+698 DSLTNQMQHTLIRS

-718 VNRKVDDMEDLV
+718 VNKKVDQMEDLV

-790 NAKQAIRDK
+790 NAKKAIRDK
-799 AAKQREIINHTP
+799 ATKQREIINATP
-811 DATQDEIQDALNQL
+811 DATEDEIQDALNQL
-825 TTDETDAIDNVTN
+825 ATDETDAIDNVTN
-838 ATTNADVETAK
+838 ATTNADVEIAK
-849 NNGINTIGAVAP
+849 NNGINTIGAVVP

-910 EQINQATTND
+910 EQINQATTNA
-920 DVDTAKGDG
+920 DVDNAKGDG

-972 QAAIEKVNAAVAV
+972 QAAIDKVNAAVTA

-1005 AIQGIQAIEP
+1005 AIQGIQAITP

-1025 AIDQSAETQHN
+1025 AIDKSAETQHN
-1036 AIFNNN
+1036 TIFNNN

-1104 NEKAREA
+1104 NDKAREA

-1130 NRVNTLKNRALNDI
+1130 NRVNTLKNRALTDI

-1171 TKKQTATGVLTDLAT
+1171 TKKQTATGVLNDLAT

-1210 DQDLATAI
+1210 DQELATAI

-1254 LAQTNQHYSAKLVEI
+1254 LAQINQHYNAKLAEI
-1269 NATPDATDDEKN
+1269 NAKPDATNDEKN

-1360 VNQINQLKDQAF
+1360 VNQINQLKDQAI

-1385 ATTNQ
+1385 TTTNQ
-1390 AINAIDNVEAEVVI
+1390 AVNAIDNVEAEVVI

-1428 STDNEKEVALQAL
+1428 STDNEKEVASQAL

-1478 TKIKPAAREKIN
+1478 TKVKPAAREKIN
-1490 QKANELRAQINQD
+1490 QKANELRAKINQD

-1512 AALDKIND
+1512 VALDKINEF
-1520 LVAKAMTNI
+1520 VNQAMTDI
-1529 TNDRTNQQVND
+1529 TNNRTNQQVD
-1540 STNQALDDIAL
+1540 DTTSQALDSIAL
-1551 VTPDHIV
+1551 VAPEHIV

-1571 AKKHEIEQAE
+1571 AKKQEIEQAE

-1600 RALQNIN
+1600 LALQNIN
-1607 QAIAN
+1607 QAVTN

-1617 VESNGIA
+1617 VETNGIA
-1624 TLKGVEPHIVVK
+1624 TLKGVQPHIVIK
-1636 PEAQEAIKASADNQ
+1636 PEAQQAIKATAENQ

-1659 ATTDELDEAN
+1659 ATVDELDEAN
-1669 QQINDTLKQGQ
+1669 QLISDTLKQAQ
-1680 QDIDNTT
+1680 QEIENTN
-1687 QDAAVNDVRNQ
+1687 QDAAVTDVRNQ

-1718 NIDESNNNQ
+1718 SIEENNKNQ

-1742 NVAIAALNKIVNAIK
+1742 DVAIDTLNKIVNTIK
-1757 NDIAQNKTNAEVDQT
+1757 NDIAQNKTNAEVDRT
-1772 EADGNNN
+1772 ETDGNDN

-1790 PAARQSVSAKAEA
+1790 PAARQSVGVKAEA

-1847 QNSIDA
+1847 QDSIDA

-1897 AAIVQVEKELIKAKQ
+1897 IAIAQVEKELIKAKQ
-1912 QIAGAVT
+1912 QIASAVT

-1928 DGKNEIREIEPVI
+1928 DEKNEIREIEPVI
-1941 NKKATAR
+1941 NRKASAR

-1963 ANVQAT
+1963 ANIQAT

-1993 DRSNAQVDKTATLN
+1993 DRSNAQVDKTASLN

-2028 NDDLARVTHLV
+2028 NDDLARVTALV
-2039 QNYRKVSDRNKA
+2039 QNYRKVSNRNKA

-2081 KRFNVALG
+2081 KRFNVALS

-2116 KAIATPEQLAKVKAL
+2116 KAIATPEQLAKVKVL
-2131 IDQYVADGNRMVD
+2131 IDQYVADGNRMID

-2149 NDIKKDT
+2149 NDIKQHT
-2156 QLIIDEILAI
+2156 QFIVDEILAI
-2166 KLPAEVIKASPKV
+2166 KLPAEATKVSPKEI
-2179 GQPAPKVCTPIKKE
+2179 QPAPKVCTPIKKE
-2193 DKQEVRKVVKEL
+2193 ETHESRKVEKEL
-2205 PNTGSEEMDLPL
+2205 PNTGSEGMDLPL
-2217 KELALITG
+2217 KEFALITG

-2231 RRSKKEK
+2231 RRTKNEK

>member
-36 QALTTDHNVQ
+36 QALTTDNNVQ
-46 GGSNQALP
+46 SDTNQATP
-54 GNSQNTNADT
+54 VNSQDKDVAN
-64 NRDIV
+64 NRGLA
-69 NDSQNTPNAHA
+69 NSAQNTPNQSA
-80 TDNTSTNQA
+80 TTNQATNQA
-89 LTNHQNVDVA
+89 LVNHNNGSIV
-99 NQVGPAPIQPSASP
+99 NQATPTSVQSSTPS
-113 AQNNNNSNANSTA
+113 AQNNNHTDGNTTATETVSNAN
-126 TEPAANT
+126 
-133 NNNLASNNNT
+133 NNDAVSNNTT
-143 LNVPNNTDNND
+143 LNVPNKTNENG
-154 SARHLTLKEIQEDV
+154 SGGHLTLKEIQEDV

-174 PELVAIAEEASNRP
+174 PELVAIAEPASNRP

-193 RAAPTDP
+193 RAAPADP
-200 NATPADPTATPAD
+200 NATPADPAAAA
-213 PTAGNGSAPVAIT
+213 AGNGGAPVAIT

-237 NNIGQNAP
+237 NNAGQNAP
-245 NEVLSFDDNNIRP
+245 NEVLSFDDNGIRP
-258 STNRSVPTVTVVD
+258 STNRSVPSVTVVD
-271 NLPGYTLINGGKVG
+271 NLPGFTLINGGKVG
-285 VFSHAMVRTSMFDSG
+285 VFSHAMVRTSMFDSA

-308 GNVIALGRIRG
+308 GNVIALGRI
-319 NDTNDHGDFNGIEKT
+319 K
-334 LTVNPNSELIFEFN
+334 
-348 TMTTKNYQAQG
+348 
-359 NVIALGRIRGNDTND
+359 GNDTND

-404 YQGMTN
+404 YQGVTN

-422 GEKVVAYGPI
+422 AEKSVAYGPI
-432 WRLLKVPENV
+432 WRLFKVPENV

-525 YKIQLPEGVEYVNN
+525 YQVQLPEGVEYVNN
-539 SLTKDFPSGNSGVDI
+539 SLTKDFPSSNSGVDM
-554 NDMNVT
+554 NDFNVT

-566 IITIKSTGGGT
+566 VITIKSTGGGS

-616 TYSQD
+616 TYTQD

-698 DSLANQMQHTLIRS
+698 DSLTNQMQHTLIRS

-718 VNRKVDDMEDLV
+718 VNKKVDQMEDLV

-790 NAKQAIRDK
+790 NAKKAIRDK
-799 AAKQREIINHTP
+799 ATKQREIINATP
-811 DATQDEIQDALNQL
+811 DATEDEIQDALNQL
-825 TTDETDAIDNVTN
+825 ATDETDSIDNVTN

-849 NNGINTIGAVAP
+849 NNGINTIGAVVP

-910 EQINQATTND
+910 EQINQATTNA
-920 DVDTAKGDG
+920 DVDNAKGDG

-972 QAAIEKVNAAVAV
+972 QAAIDKVNAAVTA

-1005 AIQGIQAIEP
+1005 AIQGIQAITP

-1025 AIDQSAETQHN
+1025 AIDKSAETQHN
-1036 AIFNNN
+1036 TIFNNN

-1104 NEKAREA
+1104 NDKAREA

-1130 NRVNTLKNRALNDI
+1130 NRVNTLKNRALTDI

-1171 TKKQTATGVLTDLAT
+1171 TKKQTATGVLNDLAT

-1210 DQDLATAI
+1210 DQELATAI

-1254 LAQTNQHYSAKLVEI
+1254 LAQINQHYNAKLAEI
-1269 NATPDATDDEKN
+1269 NATPDATNDEKN
-1281 AAINTLNQDRQQAIE
+1281 AAINTLNLDRQQAIE

-1385 ATTNQ
+1385 TTTNQ
-1390 AINAIDNVEAEVVI
+1390 ALKAIDNVEAEVVI

-1428 STDNEKEVALQAL
+1428 STDNEKEVASQAL

-1478 TKIKPAAREKIN
+1478 TKVKPAAREKIN
-1490 QKANELRAQINQD
+1490 QKANELRAKINQD

-1512 AALDKIND
+1512 VALDKINEF
-1520 LVAKAMTNI
+1520 VNQAMTDI
-1529 TNDRTNQQVND
+1529 TNNRTNQQVD
-1540 STNQALDDIAL
+1540 DTTSQALDSIAL
-1551 VTPDHIV
+1551 VAPEHIV

-1571 AKKHEIEQAE
+1571 AKKQEIEQAE

-1600 RALQNIN
+1600 LALQNIN
-1607 QAIAN
+1607 QAVTN

-1617 VESNGIA
+1617 VETNGIA
-1624 TLKGVEPHIVVK
+1624 TLKGVQPHIVIK
-1636 PEAQEAIKASADNQ
+1636 PEAQQAIKASAENQ

-1659 ATTDELDEAN
+1659 ATVDELDEAN
-1669 QQINDTLKQGQ
+1669 QLISDTLKQAQ
-1680 QDIDNTT
+1680 QEIENTN
-1687 QDAAVNDVRNQ
+1687 QDAAVTDVRNQ

-1718 NIDESNNNQ
+1718 SIEENNKNQ

-1742 NVAIAALNKIVNAIK
+1742 DVAIDTLNKIVNTIK
-1757 NDIAQNKTNAEVDQT
+1757 NDIAQNKTNAEVDRT
-1772 EADGNNN
+1772 ETDGNDN

-1790 PAARQSVSAKAEA
+1790 PAARQSVGVKAEA

-1847 QNSIDA
+1847 QDSINA

-1897 AAIVQVEKELIKAKQ
+1897 AAIAQVEQALIKAKQ
-1912 QIAGAVT
+1912 QIASAVT

-1941 NKKATAR
+1941 SRKASAR

-1963 ANVQAT
+1963 ANIQAT

-1993 DRSNAQVDKTATLN
+1993 DRSNAQVDKTASLN

-2028 NDDLARVTHLV
+2028 NVDLARVTALV

-2081 KRFNVALG
+2081 KRFNVALS

-2116 KAIATPEQLAKVKAL
+2116 KAIATPEQLAKIKVL
-2131 IDQYVADGNRMVD
+2131 IDQYVADGNRMID

-2149 NDIKKDT
+2149 NDIKQHT
-2156 QLIIDEILAI
+2156 QFIVDEILAI
-2166 KLPAEVIKASPKV
+2166 KLPAEATKVSPKV
-2179 GQPAPKVCTPIKKE
+2179 IQPAPKVCTPIKKE
-2193 DKQEVRKVVKEL
+2193 ETHESRKVEKEL
-2205 PNTGSEEMDLPL
+2205 PNTGSEGMDLPL
-2217 KELALITG
+2217 KEFALITG

-2231 RRSKKEK
+2231 RRTKNEK

>member
-36 QALTTDHNVQ
+36 QALTTDNNVQ
-46 GGSNQALP
+46 SDTNQATP
-54 GNSQNTNADT
+54 VNSQDKDVAN
-64 NRDIV
+64 NRGLA
-69 NDSQNTPNAHA
+69 NSAQNTPNQSA
-80 TDNTSTNQA
+80 TTNQATNQA
-89 LTNHQNVDVA
+89 LVNHNNGSIV
-99 NQVGPAPIQPSASP
+99 NQATPTSVQSSTPS
-113 AQNNNNSNANSTA
+113 AQNNNHTDGNTTATETVSNAN
-126 TEPAANT
+126 
-133 NNNLASNNNT
+133 NNDVASNNTT
-143 LNVPNNTDNND
+143 LNVPNKTNENG
-154 SARHLTLKEIQEDV
+154 SGGHLTLKEIQEDV

-174 PELVAIAEEASNRP
+174 PELVAIAEPASNRP

-193 RAAPTDP
+193 RAAPADP
-200 NATPADPTATPAD
+200 NATPADPGAAA
-213 PTAGNGSAPVAIT
+213 AGNGGAPVAIT

-237 NNIGQNAP
+237 NNAGQNAP
-245 NEVLSFDDNNIRP
+245 NEVLSFDDNSIRP
-258 STNRSVPTVTVVD
+258 STNRSVPSVTVVD
-271 NLPGYTLINGGKVG
+271 NLPGFTLINGGKVG
-285 VFSHAMVRTSMFDSG
+285 VLSHAMVRTSMFEAGS
-300 DAKNYQAQ
+300 NRTYQAQ
-308 GNVIALGRIRG
+308 GNVLALGRISG
-319 NDTNDHGDFNGIEKT
+319 TDASNHGDFNGIEKS

-348 TMTTKNYQAQG
+348 TMPTKNGQG
-359 NVIALGRIRGNDTND
+359 ATNV
-374 HGDFNG
+374 
-380 IEKTLTVNPNSE
+380 
-392 LIFEFNT
+392 
-399 MTTKN
+399 
-404 YQGMTN
+404 
-410 LIIKNADNDTVI
+410 IIKNADTNDTI
-422 GEKVVAYGPI
+422 AEKTVEGGPTL
-432 WRLLKVPENV
+432 RLFKVPDNV
-442 SHLKIQFVPKNDA
+442 RNLKIQFVPKNDA

-461 IYQLRDG
+461 IYQLKDG
-468 YKYYDFVD
+468 YKYYSFVD

-508 LKNNGNFG
+508 LKNNGNSG
-516 ASFNTDDFV
+516 ASLDTDEFV

-539 SLTKDFPSGNSGVDI
+539 SLTKDFPSNNSGVDV

-566 IITIKSTGGGT
+566 VITIKSTGGGT
-577 GNSPARLMPDKI
+577 TNSPARLMPDKI

-616 TYSQD
+616 TYTQD
-621 FINSPAES
+621 FINSAAES

-663 ASLDIFNDLKRR
+663 ASLDIFNDLKKR
-675 AQTILDENR
+675 AQTILAENR

-698 DSLANQMQHTLIRS
+698 DTLTNQMQHTLIRS

-718 VNRKVDDMEDLV
+718 VNQKADQMEDLV

-750 HKNEIIGNIGDQT
+750 HKGNIIGDIGDQT

-790 NAKQAIRDK
+790 NAKKAIRDK
-799 AAKQREIINHTP
+799 ATKQREIINATP
-811 DATQDEIQDALNQL
+811 DATEDEIQDAINQL
-825 TTDETDAIDNVTN
+825 ATDETDAIDNVTN

-849 NNGINTIGAVAP
+849 NNGINTIGSVVP

-910 EQINQATTND
+910 EQINQATTNA
-920 DVDTAKGDG
+920 DVDNAKGDG

-972 QAAIEKVNAAVAV
+972 QAAIDKVNAAVTA

-994 TNADV
+994 TNAEV

-1005 AIQGIQAIEP
+1005 AIQGIQAITP

-1025 AIDQSAETQHN
+1025 AIDKSAETQHN
-1036 AIFNNN
+1036 TIFNNN

-1096 KTDARNAV
+1096 KTDARNVV
-1104 NEKAREA
+1104 NDKAREA

-1130 NRVNTLKNRALNDI
+1130 NRVNTLKNRALTDI

-1171 TKKQTATGVLTDLAT
+1171 TKKQTATGVLNDLAT

-1210 DQDLATAI
+1210 DQELATAI

-1254 LAQTNQHYSAKLVEI
+1254 LAQINQHYNAKLAEI
-1269 NATPDATDDEKN
+1269 NATPDATNDEKN

-1349 PNATDEEKQAA
+1349 PNAIDEEKQAA

-1385 ATTNQ
+1385 TTTNQ
-1390 AINAIDNVEAEVVI
+1390 ALNAIDNVEAEVVI

-1428 STDNEKEVALQAL
+1428 STDNEKEVASQAL

-1478 TKIKPAAREKIN
+1478 TKVKPAAREKIN
-1490 QKANELRAQINQD
+1490 QKANELRAKINQD

-1512 AALDKIND
+1512 VALDKINEF
-1520 LVAKAMTNI
+1520 VNQAMTDI
-1529 TNDRTNQQVND
+1529 TNNRTNQQVD
-1540 STNQALDDIAL
+1540 DTTSQALDSIAL
-1551 VTPDHIV
+1551 VAPEHIV

-1571 AKKHEIEQAE
+1571 AKKQEIEQAE

-1588 QVALNQLANNEK
+1588 QVALNQLANNK
-1600 RALQNIN
+1600 KLALQNIN
-1607 QAIAN
+1607 QAVTN

-1617 VESNGIA
+1617 VETNGIA
-1624 TLKGVEPHIVVK
+1624 TLKGVQPHIVIK
-1636 PEAQEAIKASADNQ
+1636 PEAQQAIKASAENQ

-1659 ATTDELDEAN
+1659 ATVDELDEAN
-1669 QQINDTLKQGQ
+1669 QLISDTLKQAQ
-1680 QDIDNTT
+1680 QEIENTN
-1687 QDAAVNDVRNQ
+1687 QDAAVTDVRNQ

-1718 NIDESNNNQ
+1718 SIEENNKNQ

-1742 NVAIAALNKIVNAIK
+1742 DVAIDTLNKIVNTIK
-1757 NDIAQNKTNAEVDQT
+1757 NDIAQNKTNAEVDRT
-1772 EADGNNN
+1772 ETDGNDN

-1790 PAARQSVSAKAEA
+1790 PAARQSVGVKAEA

-1847 QNSIDA
+1847 QDSIDA

-1897 AAIVQVEKELIKAKQ
+1897 IAIAQVEKELIKAKQ
-1912 QIAGAVT
+1912 QIASAVT

-1928 DGKNEIREIEPVI
+1928 DEKNEIREIEPVI
-1941 NKKATAR
+1941 SRKASAR

-1963 ANVQAT
+1963 ANIQAT

-1993 DRSNAQVDKTATLN
+1993 DRSNAQVDKTASLN

-2028 NDDLARVTHLV
+2028 NDDLARVTALV

-2081 KRFNVALG
+2081 KRFNVALS

-2116 KAIATPEQLAKVKAL
+2116 KAIATPEQLAKVKVL
-2131 IDQYVADGNRMVD
+2131 IDQYVADGNRMID

-2149 NDIKKDT
+2149 NDIKQHT
-2156 QLIIDEILAI
+2156 QFIVDEILAI
-2166 KLPAEVIKASPKV
+2166 KLPAEAMKVSPKV
-2179 GQPAPKVCTPIKKE
+2179 IQPAPKVCTPIKKE
-2193 DKQEVRKVVKEL
+2193 ETHESRKVEKEL

-2217 KELALITG
+2217 KEFALITG

-2231 RRSKKEK
+2231 RRTKNEK

>member
-36 QALTTDHNVQ
+36 QALTTDNNVQ
-46 GGSNQALP
+46 SDTNQATP
-54 GNSQNTNADT
+54 VNSQDT
-64 NRDIV
+64 NIANNRGLA
-69 NDSQNTPNAHA
+69 NSAQNTPNQSA
-80 TDNTSTNQA
+80 TTNQSTNQA
-89 LTNHQNVDVA
+89 LVNHNNGSIA
-99 NQVGPAPIQPSASP
+99 NQATPTSVQSSTPSV
-113 AQNNNNSNANSTA
+113 QNNNHTDGNTTATETVSNAN
-126 TEPAANT
+126 
-133 NNNLASNNNT
+133 NNDVVSNNTT
-143 LNVPNNTDNND
+143 LNVPNKTNENG
-154 SARHLTLKEIQEDV
+154 SGGHLTLKEIQEDV

-174 PELVAIAEEASNRP
+174 PELVAIAEQASNRP

-193 RAAPTDP
+193 RAAPADP
-200 NATPADPTATPAD
+200 NATPADPAAAA
-213 PTAGNGSAPVAIT
+213 AGNGGAPVAIT

-237 NNIGQNAP
+237 NNAGQNAP
-245 NEVLSFDDNNIRP
+245 NEVLSFDDNGIRP
-258 STNRSVPTVTVVD
+258 STNRSVPSVTVVD
-271 NLPGYTLINGGKVG
+271 NLPGFTLINGGKVG
-285 VFSHAMVRTSMFDSG
+285 VLSHAMVRTSMFEAGS
-300 DAKNYQAQ
+300 NRTYQAQ
-308 GNVIALGRIRG
+308 GNVLALGRISG
-319 NDTNDHGDFNGIEKT
+319 TDASNHGDFNGIEKT

-348 TMTTKNYQAQG
+348 TMPTKNGQG
-359 NVIALGRIRGNDTND
+359 ATNV
-374 HGDFNG
+374 
-380 IEKTLTVNPNSE
+380 
-392 LIFEFNT
+392 
-399 MTTKN
+399 
-404 YQGMTN
+404 
-410 LIIKNADNDTVI
+410 IIKNGVTNDTI
-422 GEKVVAYGPI
+422 AEKTIEDGPTL
-432 WRLLKVPENV
+432 RLFKVPDNV
-442 SHLKIQFVPKNDA
+442 NNLKIQFVPKNDA

-461 IYQLRDG
+461 IYQLKDG

-508 LKNNGNFG
+508 LKNNGNSG
-516 ASFNTDDFV
+516 ASLDTDEFV

-539 SLTKDFPSGNSGVDI
+539 SLTKDFPSNNSGVDV

-560 YDAANR
+560 YDVANR
-566 IITIKSTGGGT
+566 VITIKSTGGGT
-577 GNSPARLMPDKI
+577 TNSPARLMPDKI

-616 TYSQD
+616 TYTQD
-621 FINSPAES
+621 FINSAAES

-663 ASLDIFNDLKRR
+663 ASLDIFNDLKKR
-675 AQTILDENR
+675 AQTILAENR

-698 DSLANQMQHTLIRS
+698 DSLTNQMQHTLIRS

-718 VNRKVDDMEDLV
+718 VNQKADQMEDLV

-750 HKNEIIGNIGDQT
+750 HKGNIIGDIGDQT

-790 NAKQAIRDK
+790 NAKKAIRDK
-799 AAKQREIINHTP
+799 ATKQREIINATP
-811 DATQDEIQDALNQL
+811 DATEDEIQDALNQL
-825 TTDETDAIDNVTN
+825 ATDETDAIDNVTN

-849 NNGINTIGAVAP
+849 NNGINTIGAVVP

-910 EQINQATTND
+910 EQINQATTNA
-920 DVDTAKGDG
+920 DVDNAKGDG

-972 QAAIEKVNAAVAV
+972 QAAIDKVNAAVTA

-1005 AIQGIQAIEP
+1005 AIQGIQAITP

-1025 AIDQSAETQHN
+1025 AIDKSAETQHN
-1036 AIFNNN
+1036 TIFNNN

-1104 NEKAREA
+1104 NDKAREA

-1130 NRVNTLKNRALNDI
+1130 DRVNTLKNRALTDI

-1171 TKKQTATGVLTDLAT
+1171 TKKQTATGVLNDLAT
-1186 AKKQEINQNTNA
+1186 AKKQEITQNTNA

-1210 DQDLATAI
+1210 DQELATAI

-1254 LAQTNQHYSAKLVEI
+1254 LAQINQHYNAKLAEI
-1269 NATPDATDDEKN
+1269 NATPDATNDEKN

-1308 QAATVAENN
+1308 QATTVAENN

-1428 STDNEKEVALQAL
+1428 STDNEKEVASQAL

-1478 TKIKPAAREKIN
+1478 TKVKPAAREKIN
-1490 QKANELRAQINQD
+1490 QKANELRAKINQD

-1512 AALDKIND
+1512 VALDKINEF
-1520 LVAKAMTNI
+1520 VNQAMTDI
-1529 TNDRTNQQVND
+1529 TNNRTNQQVD
-1540 STNQALDDIAL
+1540 DTTSQALDSIAL
-1551 VTPDHIV
+1551 VTPEHIV
-1558 RAAARDAVKQQYE
+1558 RAGARDAVKQQYE
-1571 AKKHEIEQAE
+1571 AKKQEIEQAE

-1600 RALQNIN
+1600 LALQNIN
-1607 QAIAN
+1607 QAVTN

-1617 VESNGIA
+1617 VETNGIA
-1624 TLKGVEPHIVVK
+1624 TLKGVQPHIVIK
-1636 PEAQEAIKASADNQ
+1636 PEAQQAIKASAENQ

-1659 ATTDELDEAN
+1659 ATVDELDEAN
-1669 QQINDTLKQGQ
+1669 QLISDTLKQAQ
-1680 QDIDNTT
+1680 QEIENTN
-1687 QDAAVNDVRNQ
+1687 QDAAVTDVRNQ

-1718 NIDESNNNQ
+1718 SIEENNKNQ

-1742 NVAIAALNKIVNAIK
+1742 DVAIDTLNKIVNTIK
-1757 NDIAQNKTNAEVDQT
+1757 NDIAQNKTNAEVDRT
-1772 EADGNNN
+1772 ETDGNDN

-1790 PAARQSVSAKAEA
+1790 PAARQSVGVKAEA

-1847 QNSIDA
+1847 QDSINA

-1897 AAIVQVEKELIKAKQ
+1897 AAIAQVEKELIKAKQ
-1912 QIAGAVT
+1912 QIASAVT

-1928 DGKNEIREIEPVI
+1928 DEKNEIREIEPVI
-1941 NKKATAR
+1941 NRKASAR

-1963 ANVQAT
+1963 ANIQAT

-1993 DRSNAQVDKTATLN
+1993 DRSNAQVDKTASLN

-2028 NDDLARVTHLV
+2028 NDDLARVTALV

-2116 KAIATPEQLAKVKAL
+2116 KAIATPEQLAKVKVL
-2131 IDQYVADGNRMVD
+2131 IDQYVADGNIMID

-2149 NDIKKDT
+2149 NDIKQHT
-2156 QLIIDEILAI
+2156 QFIVDEILAI
-2166 KLPAEVIKASPKV
+2166 KLPAEATKVSPKV
-2179 GQPAPKVCTPIKKE
+2179 IQSAPKVCTPIKKE
-2193 DKQEVRKVVKEL
+2193 ATHKPRKVDKEL
-2205 PNTGSEEMDLPL
+2205 PNTGSEGMDLPL
-2217 KELALITG
+2217 KEFALITG

-2231 RRSKKEK
+2231 RRTKNEK

>member
-36 QALTTDHNVQ
+36 QALTTDNNVQ
-46 GGSNQALP
+46 SDTNQATP
-54 GNSQNTNADT
+54 VNSQDT
-64 NRDIV
+64 NVANNRGLA
-69 NDSQNTPNAHA
+69 NSAQNTPNQSA
-80 TDNTSTNQA
+80 TTNQSTNQA
-89 LTNHQNVDVA
+89 LVNHNNGSIA
-99 NQVGPAPIQPSASP
+99 NQATPTSVQSSTPS
-113 AQNNNNSNANSTA
+113 AQNNNHTDGNTTATETVSNAN
-126 TEPAANT
+126 
-133 NNNLASNNNT
+133 NNDVVSNNTT
-143 LNVPNNTDNND
+143 LNVPNKTNENG
-154 SARHLTLKEIQEDV
+154 SGGHLTLKEIQEDV

-174 PELVAIAEEASNRP
+174 PELVAIAEQASNRP

-193 RAAPTDP
+193 RAAPADP
-200 NATPADPTATPAD
+200 NATPADPAAAAANGTASAGNTAT
-213 PTAGNGSAPVAIT
+213 
-226 APYTP
+226 YTP
-231 TTDPNA
+231 TTDPNG
-237 NNIGQNAP
+237 NNVGQNAP
-245 NEVLSFDDNNIRP
+245 NEVLSFDDNSIRP
-258 STNRSVPTVTVVD
+258 STNRSVPSVTVVD
-271 NLPGYTLINGGKVG
+271 NLPGFTLINGGKVG
-285 VFSHAMVRTSMFDSG
+285 VLSHAMVRTNMFQAGS
-300 DAKNYQAQ
+300 NRTYQAQ
-308 GNVIALGRIRG
+308 GNVLALGRISG
-319 NDTNDHGDFNGIEKT
+319 TDTSNHGDFNGIEKS

-348 TMTTKNYQAQG
+348 TMPTKNGQG
-359 NVIALGRIRGNDTND
+359 ATNV
-374 HGDFNG
+374 
-380 IEKTLTVNPNSE
+380 
-392 LIFEFNT
+392 
-399 MTTKN
+399 
-404 YQGMTN
+404 
-410 LIIKNADNDTVI
+410 IIKNGATNDTI
-422 GEKVVAYGPI
+422 AEKTIEDGPTL
-432 WRLLKVPENV
+432 RLFKVPDNV
-442 SHLKIQFVPKNDA
+442 NSLKIQFVPKNDA
-455 ITDARG
+455 ITDANG
-461 IYQLRDG
+461 IYQLKDG
-468 YKYYDFVD
+468 YKYYSFVD

-508 LKNNGNFG
+508 LKNNGNSG
-516 ASFNTDDFV
+516 ASFDTDEFV

-539 SLTKDFPSGNSGVDI
+539 SLTKDFPSSNSGVDM
-554 NDMNVT
+554 NDFNVT

-566 IITIKSTGGGT
+566 VITIKSTGGGT
-577 GNSPARLMPDKI
+577 ANSPARLMPDKI

-603 PRTVTF
+603 PRKVTF

-616 TYSQD
+616 TYTQD

-640 IIMNKDALQAEVDRR
+640 IIMNKDALQGEVDRR

-663 ASLDIFNDLKRR
+663 ASLDIFNALKRR

-689 NKRVSQADI
+689 DQRVSQADI
-698 DSLANQMQHTLIRS
+698 DTLTNQMQHTLIRS

-718 VNRKVDDMEDLV
+718 VNQKADQMQDLI

-739 EKQAAIQVIEE
+739 EKQAANQIIEE
-750 HKNEIIGNIGDQT
+750 HKGNIIGDIGDQT
-763 TDDGVT
+763 TGDGVT

-790 NAKQAIRDK
+790 NAKKAIRDK
-799 AAKQREIINHTP
+799 AAKQREIINNTP

-838 ATTNADVETAK
+838 ATTNDDVETAK
-849 NNGINTIGAVAP
+849 NNGINTIGAVVP

-877 ATKRQQINSN
+877 ATKRQQINNN

-910 EQINQATTND
+910 EQINQATTNA
-920 DVDTAKGDG
+920 DVDNAKGDG

-946 RDAVSHDAQQHIAE
+946 RDAVSHDVQQHIAE

-972 QAAIEKVNAAVAV
+972 QAAIDKVNAAVTA

-1005 AIQGIQAIEP
+1005 AIQGIQAITP

-1025 AIDQSAETQHN
+1025 AIDKSAETQHN
-1036 AIFNNN
+1036 TIFNNN

-1104 NEKAREA
+1104 NDKAREA

-1130 NRVNTLKNRALNDI
+1130 DRVNTLKNRALTDI

-1171 TKKQTATGVLTDLAT
+1171 TKKQTATGVLNDLAT

-1210 DQDLATAI
+1210 DQELATAI

-1243 IQPNIVKKPAA
+1243 IQPNIVKKPSA
-1254 LAQTNQHYSAKLVEI
+1254 LAQINQHYNAKLAEI
-1269 NATPDATDDEKN
+1269 NATPDATNDEKN

-1308 QAATVAENN
+1308 QATTVAENN

-1428 STDNEKEVALQAL
+1428 STDNEKEVASQAL

-1453 QAQTNSQV
+1453 QAQMNSQV

-1478 TKIKPAAREKIN
+1478 TKVKPAAREKIN
-1490 QKANELRAQINQD
+1490 QKANELRAKINQD

-1512 AALDKIND
+1512 AALDKINEF
-1520 LVAKAMTNI
+1520 VNQAMTDI
-1529 TNDRTNQQVND
+1529 TNNRTNQQVD
-1540 STNQALDDIAL
+1540 DTTSQALDSIAL
-1551 VTPDHIV
+1551 VTPEHIV
-1558 RAAARDAVKQQYE
+1558 RAGARDAVK
-1571 AKKHEIEQAE
+1571 
-1581 HATDEEK
+1581 
-1588 QVALNQLANNEK
+1588 
-1600 RALQNIN
+1600 
-1607 QAIAN
+1607 
-1612 NDVKR
+1612 
-1617 VESNGIA
+1617 
-1624 TLKGVEPHIVVK
+1624 
-1636 PEAQEAIKASADNQ
+1636 
-1650 VESIKDTPH
+1650 
-1659 ATTDELDEAN
+1659 
-1669 QQINDTLKQGQ
+1669 
-1680 QDIDNTT
+1680 
-1687 QDAAVNDVRNQ
+1687 
-1698 TIKAIEQIKPKV
+1698 
-1710 RRKRAALD
+1710 
-1718 NIDESNNNQ
+1718 
-1727 LDAIRNTLDTTQDER
+1727 
-1742 NVAIAALNKIVNAIK
+1742 
-1757 NDIAQNKTNAEVDQT
+1757 
-1772 EADGNNN
+1772 
-1779 IKVILPKVQVK
+1779 
-1790 PAARQSVSAKAEA
+1790 
-1803 QNALIDQSDLSTEEE
+1803 
-1818 RLAAKHLVEQAL
+1818 
-1830 NQAIDQINH
+1830 
-1839 ADKTAQVN
+1839 
-1847 QNSIDA
+1847 
-1853 QNIIS
+1853 
-1858 KIKPATTVKAT
+1858 
-1869 ALQQIQNIATNKI
+1869 
-1882 NLIKANNEATDEEQN
+1882 
-1897 AAIVQVEKELIKAKQ
+1897 
-1912 QIAGAVT
+1912 
-1919 NADVAYLLH
+1919 
-1928 DGKNEIREIEPVI
+1928 
-1941 NKKATAR
+1941 
-1948 EQLTTLFNDKKQAIE
+1948 
-1963 ANVQAT
+1963 
-1969 VEERNSILAQLQN
+1969 
-1982 IYDTAIGQIDQ
+1982 
-1993 DRSNAQVDKTATLN
+1993 
-2007 LQTIHDLDVHPIKK
+2007 
-2021 PDAEKTI
+2021 
-2028 NDDLARVTHLV
+2028 
-2039 QNYRKVSDRNKA
+2039 
-2051 DALKA
+2051 
-2056 ITALKLQ
+2056 
-2063 MDEELKTARTNAD
+2063 
-2076 VDAVL
+2076 
-2081 KRFNVALG
+2081 
-2089 DIEAVITEKEN
+2089 
-2100 SLLRI
+2100 
-2105 DNIAQQTYAKF
+2105 
-2116 KAIATPEQLAKVKAL
+2116 
-2131 IDQYVADGNRMVD
+2131 
-2144 EDATL
+2144 
-2149 NDIKKDT
+2149 
-2156 QLIIDEILAI
+2156 
-2166 KLPAEVIKASPKV
+2166 
-2179 GQPAPKVCTPIKKE
+2179 
-2193 DKQEVRKVVKEL
+2193 
-2205 PNTGSEEMDLPL
+2205 
-2217 KELALITG
+2217 
-2225 AALLAR
+2225 
-2231 RRSKKEK
+2231 
-2238 ES
+2238 

>member
-36 QALTTDHNVQ
+36 QALTTDNNVQ
-46 GGSNQALP
+46 SDTNQATP
-54 GNSQNTNADT
+54 VNSQDT
-64 NRDIV
+64 NVANNRGLA
-69 NDSQNTPNAHA
+69 NSAQNTPNQSA
-80 TDNTSTNQA
+80 TTNQSTNQA
-89 LTNHQNVDVA
+89 LVNHNNGSIA
-99 NQVGPAPIQPSASP
+99 NQATPTSVQSSTPS
-113 AQNNNNSNANSTA
+113 AQNNNHTDGNTTATETVSNAN
-126 TEPAANT
+126 NKDVV
-133 NNNLASNNNT
+133 SNNTT
-143 LNVPNNTDNND
+143 LNVPNKTNENG
-154 SARHLTLKEIQEDV
+154 SGGHLTLKEIQEDV

-174 PELVAIAEEASNRP
+174 PELVAIAEQASNRP

-193 RAAPTDP
+193 RAAPADP
-200 NATPADPTATPAD
+200 NATPADPAAAA
-213 PTAGNGSAPVAIT
+213 AGNGGAPVAIT

-237 NNIGQNAP
+237 NNAGQNAP
-245 NEVLSFDDNNIRP
+245 NEVLSFDDNGIRP
-258 STNRSVPTVTVVD
+258 STNRSVPSVTVVD
-271 NLPGYTLINGGKVG
+271 NLPGFTLINGGKVG

-308 GNVIALGRIRG
+308 GNVIALGRIKG
-319 NDTNDHGDFNGIEKT
+319 NDTNDHGDFNGIEK
-334 LTVNPNSELIFEFN
+334 S
-348 TMTTKNYQAQG
+348 
-359 NVIALGRIRGNDTND
+359 
-374 HGDFNG
+374 
-380 IEKTLTVNPNSE
+380 LTVNPNSE

-404 YQGMTN
+404 YQGVTN

-422 GEKVVAYGPI
+422 AEKSVAYGPI
-432 WRLLKVPENV
+432 WRLFKVPENV

-525 YKIQLPEGVEYVNN
+525 YKVQLPEGVEYVNN
-539 SLTKDFPSGNSGVDI
+539 SLTKDFPSSNSGVDM
-554 NDMNVT
+554 NDFNVT

-566 IITIKSTGGGT
+566 VITIKSTGGGS

-616 TYSQD
+616 TYTQD

-698 DSLANQMQHTLIRS
+698 DSLTNQMQHTLIRS

-718 VNRKVDDMEDLV
+718 VNKKVDQMEDLV

-790 NAKQAIRDK
+790 NAKKAIRDK
-799 AAKQREIINHTP
+799 ATKQREIINATP
-811 DATQDEIQDALNQL
+811 DATEDEIQDALNQL
-825 TTDETDAIDNVTN
+825 ATDETDAIDNVTN
-838 ATTNADVETAK
+838 ATTNADVEIAK
-849 NNGINTIGAVAP
+849 NNGINTIGAVVP

-910 EQINQATTND
+910 EQINQATTNA
-920 DVDTAKGDG
+920 DVDNAKGDG

-972 QAAIEKVNAAVAV
+972 QAAIDKVNAAVTA

-1005 AIQGIQAIEP
+1005 AIQGIQAITP

-1025 AIDQSAETQHN
+1025 AIDKSAETQHN
-1036 AIFNNN
+1036 TIFNNN

-1104 NEKAREA
+1104 NDKAREA

-1130 NRVNTLKNRALNDI
+1130 NRVNTLKNRALTDI

-1171 TKKQTATGVLTDLAT
+1171 TKKQTATGVLNDLAT

-1210 DQDLATAI
+1210 DQELATAI

-1254 LAQTNQHYSAKLVEI
+1254 LAQINQHYNAKLAEI
-1269 NATPDATDDEKN
+1269 NATPDATNDEKN

-1360 VNQINQLKDQAF
+1360 VNQINQLKDQAI

-1385 ATTNQ
+1385 TTTNQ
-1390 AINAIDNVEAEVVI
+1390 AVNAIDNVEAEVVI

-1428 STDNEKEVALQAL
+1428 STDNEKEVASQAL

-1478 TKIKPAAREKIN
+1478 TKVKPAAREKIN
-1490 QKANELRAQINQD
+1490 QKANELRAKINQD

-1512 AALDKIND
+1512 VALDKINEF
-1520 LVAKAMTNI
+1520 VNQAMTDI
-1529 TNDRTNQQVND
+1529 TNNRTNQQVD
-1540 STNQALDDIAL
+1540 DTTSQALDSIAL
-1551 VTPDHIV
+1551 VAPEHIV

-1571 AKKHEIEQAE
+1571 AKKQEIEQAE

-1600 RALQNIN
+1600 LALQNIN
-1607 QAIAN
+1607 QAVTN

-1617 VESNGIA
+1617 VETNGIA
-1624 TLKGVEPHIVVK
+1624 TLKGVQPHIVIK
-1636 PEAQEAIKASADNQ
+1636 PEAQQAIKATAENQ

-1659 ATTDELDEAN
+1659 ATVDELDEAN
-1669 QQINDTLKQGQ
+1669 QLISDTLKQARQ
-1680 QDIDNTT
+1680 EIENTN
-1687 QDAAVNDVRNQ
+1687 QDAAVTDVRNQ

-1718 NIDESNNNQ
+1718 SIEENNKNQ

-1742 NVAIAALNKIVNAIK
+1742 DVAIDTLNKIVNTIK
-1757 NDIAQNKTNAEVDQT
+1757 NDIAQNKTNAEVDRT
-1772 EADGNNN
+1772 ETDGNDN

-1790 PAARQSVSAKAEA
+1790 PAARQSVGVKAEA

-1847 QNSIDA
+1847 QDSIDA

-1897 AAIVQVEKELIKAKQ
+1897 IAIAQVEKELIKAKQ
-1912 QIAGAVT
+1912 QIASAVT

-1928 DGKNEIREIEPVI
+1928 DEKNEIREIEPVI
-1941 NKKATAR
+1941 NRKASAR

-1963 ANVQAT
+1963 ANIQAT

-1993 DRSNAQVDKTATLN
+1993 DRSNAQVDKTASLN

-2028 NDDLARVTHLV
+2028 NDDLARVTALV
-2039 QNYRKVSDRNKA
+2039 QNYRKVSNRNKA

-2081 KRFNVALG
+2081 KRFNVALS

-2116 KAIATPEQLAKVKAL
+2116 KAIATPEQLAKVKVL
-2131 IDQYVADGNRMVD
+2131 IDQYVADGNRMID

-2149 NDIKKDT
+2149 NDIKQHT
-2156 QLIIDEILAI
+2156 QFIVDEILAI
-2166 KLPAEVIKASPKV
+2166 KLPAEATKVSPKEI
-2179 GQPAPKVCTPIKKE
+2179 QPAPKVCTPIKKE
-2193 DKQEVRKVVKEL
+2193 ETHESRKVEKEL
-2205 PNTGSEEMDLPL
+2205 PNTGSEGMDLPL
-2217 KELALITG
+2217 KEFALITG

-2231 RRSKKEK
+2231 RRTKNEK

>member
-36 QALTTDHNVQ
+36 QALTTDNNVQ
-46 GGSNQALP
+46 SDTNQATP
-54 GNSQNTNADT
+54 VNSQDT
-64 NRDIV
+64 NVANNRGLA
-69 NDSQNTPNAHA
+69 NSAQNTPNQSA
-80 TDNTSTNQA
+80 TTNQSTNQA
-89 LTNHQNVDVA
+89 LVNHNNGSIA
-99 NQVGPAPIQPSASP
+99 NQATPTSVQSSTPSV
-113 AQNNNNSNANSTA
+113 QNNNHTDGNTTATETVSNAN
-126 TEPAANT
+126 
-133 NNNLASNNNT
+133 NNDVVSNNTT
-143 LNVPNNTDNND
+143 LNVPNKTNENG
-154 SARHLTLKEIQEDV
+154 SGGHLTLKEIQEDV

-174 PELVAIAEEASNRP
+174 PELVAIAEQASNRP

-193 RAAPTDP
+193 RAAPADP
-200 NATPADPTATPAD
+200 NATPADPAVAAANGTVPAGNTAT
-213 PTAGNGSAPVAIT
+213 
-226 APYTP
+226 YTP

-237 NNIGQNAP
+237 NNAGQNAP
-245 NEVLSFDDNNIRP
+245 NEVLSFDDNGIRP
-258 STNRSVPTVTVVD
+258 STNRSVPTVNVVN
-271 NLPGYTLINGGKVG
+271 NLPGFTLINGGKVG

-300 DAKNYQAQ
+300 DNKNYQAQ
-308 GNVIALGRIRG
+308 GNVIALGRIHG
-319 NDTNDHGDFNGIEKT
+319 TDTNDHGDFNGIEKT

-348 TMTTKNYQAQG
+348 TMTTKNGQG
-359 NVIALGRIRGNDTND
+359 ATNV
-374 HGDFNG
+374 
-380 IEKTLTVNPNSE
+380 
-392 LIFEFNT
+392 
-399 MTTKN
+399 
-404 YQGMTN
+404 
-410 LIIKNADNDTVI
+410 IIKNADTNDTI
-422 GEKVVAYGPI
+422 AEKTVEGGPTL
-432 WRLLKVPENV
+432 RLFKVPDNV
-442 SHLKIQFVPKNDA
+442 RNLKIQFVPKNDA

-461 IYQLRDG
+461 IYQLKDG
-468 YKYYDFVD
+468 YKYYSFVD

-525 YKIQLPEGVEYVNN
+525 YKVQLPEGVEYVNN
-539 SLTKDFPSGNSGVDI
+539 SLTKDFPSSNSGVDM
-554 NDMNVT
+554 NDFNVT

-566 IITIKSTGGGT
+566 VITIKSTGGGS

-616 TYSQD
+616 TYTQD

-663 ASLDIFNDLKRR
+663 ASLDIFNSLKRR

-698 DSLANQMQHTLIRS
+698 DALANQMQHTLIRS

-718 VNRKVDDMEDLV
+718 VNQKVNQMEDLV

-739 EKQAAIQVIEE
+739 EKQDAIQVIEQ
-750 HKNEIIGNIGDQT
+750 HKDEIIGNIGDQT

-790 NAKQAIRDK
+790 NAKKAIRDK
-799 AAKQREIINHTP
+799 ATKQREIINATP
-811 DATQDEIQDALNQL
+811 DATEDEIQDAINQL
-825 TTDETDAIDNVTN
+825 ATDETDAIDNVTN

-849 NNGINTIGAVAP
+849 NNGINTIGAVVP
-861 QVTHKQ
+861 QVTHKK

-877 ATKRQQINSN
+877 ATKRQQINNN

-895 NAALNELTQATNHAL
+895 DAALNELTQATNHAL
-910 EQINQATTND
+910 EQINQATTNA
-920 DVDTAKGDG
+920 DVDNAKGDG

-972 QAAIEKVNAAVAV
+972 QAAIDKVNAAVTA

-994 TNADV
+994 TNANV

-1005 AIQGIQAIEP
+1005 AIQGIQAITP

-1025 AIDQSAETQHN
+1025 AIDKSAETQHN
-1036 AIFNNN
+1036 TIFNNN

-1096 KTDARNAV
+1096 KTDARNVV
-1104 NEKAREA
+1104 NDKAREA

-1130 NRVNTLKNRALNDI
+1130 NRVNTLKNRALTDI

-1171 TKKQTATGVLTDLAT
+1171 TKKQTATGVLNDLAT

-1210 DQDLATAI
+1210 DQELATAI

-1254 LAQTNQHYSAKLVEI
+1254 LAQINQHYNAKLAEI
-1269 NATPDATDDEKN
+1269 NATPDATNDEKN

-1360 VNQINQLKDQAF
+1360 VNQINQFKDQAF

-1390 AINAIDNVEAEVVI
+1390 AVNAIDNVEAEVVI

-1428 STDNEKEVALQAL
+1428 STDNEKEVASQAL

-1478 TKIKPAAREKIN
+1478 TKVKPAAREKIN
-1490 QKANELRAQINQD
+1490 QKANELRAKINQD

-1512 AALDKIND
+1512 VALDKINEF
-1520 LVAKAMTNI
+1520 VNQAMTDI
-1529 TNDRTNQQVND
+1529 TNNRTNQQVD
-1540 STNQALDDIAL
+1540 DTTSQALDSIAL
-1551 VTPDHIV
+1551 VTPEHIV
-1558 RAAARDAVKQQYE
+1558 RAGARDAVKQQYE
-1571 AKKHEIEQAE
+1571 SKKQEIEQAE

-1600 RALQNIN
+1600 LALQNIN
-1607 QAIAN
+1607 QAVTN

-1617 VESNGIA
+1617 VETNGIA
-1624 TLKGVEPHIVVK
+1624 TLKGVQPHIVIK
-1636 PEAQEAIKASADNQ
+1636 PEAQQAIKASAENQ

-1659 ATTDELDEAN
+1659 ATVDELDEAN
-1669 QQINDTLKQGQ
+1669 QLISDTLKQAQ
-1680 QDIDNTT
+1680 QEIENTN
-1687 QDAAVNDVRNQ
+1687 QDAAVTDVRNQ

-1718 NIDESNNNQ
+1718 SIEENNKNQ
-1727 LDAIRNTLDTTQDER
+1727 LDAIRDTLDTTQDER
-1742 NVAIAALNKIVNAIK
+1742 DVAIDTLNKIVNTIK
-1757 NDIAQNKTNAEVDQT
+1757 NDIAQNKTNAEVDRT
-1772 EADGNNN
+1772 ETDGNDN

-1790 PAARQSVSAKAEA
+1790 PSARQSVGVKAEA

-1847 QNSIDA
+1847 QDSINA

-1897 AAIVQVEKELIKAKQ
+1897 AAIAQVEKELIKAKQ
-1912 QIAGAVT
+1912 QIASAVT

-1928 DGKNEIREIEPVI
+1928 DEKNEIREIEPVI
-1941 NKKATAR
+1941 NRKASAR

-1963 ANVQAT
+1963 ANIQAT

-1993 DRSNAQVDKTATLN
+1993 DRSNAQVDKTASLN
-2007 LQTIHDLDVHPIKK
+2007 IQTIHDLDVHPIKK

-2028 NDDLARVTHLV
+2028 NDDLARVTALV

-2081 KRFNVALG
+2081 KRFNVALS

-2116 KAIATPEQLAKVKAL
+2116 KAIATPEQLAKVKVL
-2131 IDQYVADGNRMVD
+2131 IDQYVADGNRMID

-2149 NDIKKDT
+2149 NDIKQHT
-2156 QLIIDEILAI
+2156 QFIVDEILAI
-2166 KLPAEVIKASPKV
+2166 KLPAEATKVSPKV
-2179 GQPAPKVCTPIKKE
+2179 IQSAPKVCTPIKKE
-2193 DKQEVRKVVKEL
+2193 EIHESRKVEKEL
-2205 PNTGSEEMDLPL
+2205 PNTGSEGMDLPL
-2217 KELALITG
+2217 KEFALITG

-2231 RRSKKEK
+2231 RRTKNEK

>member
-23 IGTVLLLSNPNGA
+23 IGIVLLLSNPNGA
-36 QALTTDHNVQ
+36 QALTTDNNVQ
-46 GGSNQALP
+46 SDTNQATP
-54 GNSQNTNADT
+54 VNSQDKDVAN
-64 NRDIV
+64 NRGLA
-69 NDSQNTPNAHA
+69 NSAQNTPNQSA
-80 TDNTSTNQA
+80 TTNQATNQA
-89 LTNHQNVDVA
+89 LVNHNNGSTV
-99 NQVGPAPIQPSASP
+99 NQATPTSVQSSTPS
-113 AQNNNNSNANSTA
+113 AQNNNHTDGNTTATETVSNAN
-126 TEPAANT
+126 
-133 NNNLASNNNT
+133 NNDVVSNNTT
-143 LNVPNNTDNND
+143 LNVPNKTNENG
-154 SARHLTLKEIQEDV
+154 SGGHLTLKEIQEDV

-174 PELVAIAEEASNRP
+174 PELVAIAEPASNRP

-193 RAAPTDP
+193 RAAP
-200 NATPADPTATPAD
+200 A
-213 PTAGNGSAPVAIT
+213 
-226 APYTP
+226 
-231 TTDPNA
+231 DPNA
-237 NNIGQNAP
+237 NNAGQNAP
-245 NEVLSFDDNNIRP
+245 NEVLSFDDNGIRP
-258 STNRSVPTVTVVD
+258 STNRSVPTVNVVN
-271 NLPGYTLINGGKVG
+271 NLPGFTLINGGKVG

-300 DAKNYQAQ
+300 DNKNYQAQ
-308 GNVIALGRIRG
+308 GNVIVLGRIHG
-319 NDTNDHGDFNGIEKT
+319 TDTNDHGDFNGIEKA

-348 TMTTKNYQAQG
+348 TMTTKNGQG
-359 NVIALGRIRGNDTND
+359 ATNV
-374 HGDFNG
+374 
-380 IEKTLTVNPNSE
+380 
-392 LIFEFNT
+392 
-399 MTTKN
+399 
-404 YQGMTN
+404 
-410 LIIKNADNDTVI
+410 IIKNADTNDTI
-422 GEKVVAYGPI
+422 AEKTVEGGPTL
-432 WRLLKVPENV
+432 RLFKVPDNV
-442 SHLKIQFVPKNDA
+442 RNLKIQFVPKNDA

-461 IYQLRDG
+461 IYQLKDG
-468 YKYYDFVD
+468 YKYYSFVD

-487 VERRTMEPTATNNKE
+487 VERRTMDPTATNNKE

-508 LKNNGNFG
+508 LKNNGNSG
-516 ASFNTDDFV
+516 ASLDTNDFV
-525 YKIQLPEGVEYVNN
+525 YQVQLPEGVEYVNN
-539 SLTKDFPSGNSGVDI
+539 SLTKDFPSNNSGVDV

-566 IITIKSTGGGT
+566 VITIKSTGGGT
-577 GNSPARLMPDKI
+577 ANSPARLMPDKI
-589 LDLKYKLRVNNVPT
+589 LDLRYKLRVNNVPT

-609 NDTLTYK
+609 NETLTYK
-616 TYSQD
+616 TYTQD
-621 FINSPAES
+621 FINSAAES

-663 ASLDIFNDLKRR
+663 ASLDIFNGLKRR

-698 DSLANQMQHTLIRS
+698 DSLTNQMQHTLIRS

-718 VNRKVDDMEDLV
+718 VNKKVDQMEDLV

-790 NAKQAIRDK
+790 NAKKAIRDK
-799 AAKQREIINHTP
+799 ATKQREIINATP
-811 DATQDEIQDALNQL
+811 DATEDEIQDALNQL
-825 TTDETDAIDNVTN
+825 ATDETDAIDNVTN

-849 NNGINTIGAVAP
+849 NNGINTIGAVVP
-861 QVTHKQ
+861 QVTHKK

-910 EQINQATTND
+910 EQINQATTNA
-920 DVDTAKGDG
+920 DVDNAKGDG

-972 QAAIEKVNAAVAV
+972 QAAIDKVNAAVTA

-1005 AIQGIQAIEP
+1005 AIQGIQAITP

-1025 AIDQSAETQHN
+1025 AIDKSAETQHN
-1036 AIFNNN
+1036 TIFNNN

-1067 NAADTNQEVAQAKD
+1067 NAADTNQEVVQAKD

-1104 NEKAREA
+1104 NDKAREA

-1130 NRVNTLKNRALNDI
+1130 DRVNALKNRALTDI

-1171 TKKQTATGVLTDLAT
+1171 TKKQTATGVLNDLAT

-1210 DQDLATAI
+1210 DQELATAI

-1254 LAQTNQHYSAKLVEI
+1254 LAQINQHYNAKLAEI

-1296 SIKQANTNAEVD
+1296 SVKQANTNAEVD
-1308 QAATVAENN
+1308 RATTVAENN

-1428 STDNEKEVALQAL
+1428 STDNEKEVASQAL

-1478 TKIKPAAREKIN
+1478 TKVKPAARKKIN
-1490 QKANELRAQINQD
+1490 QKANELRAKINQD

-1512 AALDKIND
+1512 VALDKINEF
-1520 LVAKAMTNI
+1520 VNQAMTDI
-1529 TNDRTNQQVND
+1529 TNNRTNQQVD
-1540 STNQALDDIAL
+1540 DTTSQALDSIAL
-1551 VTPDHIV
+1551 VAPEHIV

-1571 AKKHEIEQAE
+1571 AKKQEIEQAE

-1600 RALQNIN
+1600 LALQNIN
-1607 QAIAN
+1607 QAVTN

-1617 VESNGIA
+1617 VETNGIA
-1624 TLKGVEPHIVVK
+1624 TLKGVQPHIVIK
-1636 PEAQEAIKASADNQ
+1636 PEAQQAIKASAENQ

-1659 ATTDELDEAN
+1659 ATVDELDEAN
-1669 QQINDTLKQGQ
+1669 QLISDTLKQAQ
-1680 QDIDNTT
+1680 QEIENTN
-1687 QDAAVNDVRNQ
+1687 QDAAVTDVRNQ

-1718 NIDESNNNQ
+1718 SIEENNKNQ

-1742 NVAIAALNKIVNAIK
+1742 DVAIDTLNKIVNTIK
-1757 NDIAQNKTNAEVDQT
+1757 NDIAQNKTNAEVDRT
-1772 EADGNNN
+1772 ETDGNDN

-1790 PAARQSVSAKAEA
+1790 PAARQSVGVKAEV

-1847 QNSIDA
+1847 QDSINA

-1897 AAIVQVEKELIKAKQ
+1897 IAIAQVEKELIKAKQ
-1912 QIAGAVT
+1912 QIASAVT

-1928 DGKNEIREIEPVI
+1928 DEKNEIREIEPVI
-1941 NKKATAR
+1941 NRKASAR

-1963 ANVQAT
+1963 ANIQAT

-1993 DRSNAQVDKTATLN
+1993 DRSNAQVDKTASLN

-2028 NDDLARVTHLV
+2028 NDDLARVTALV
-2039 QNYRKVSDRNKA
+2039 QNYRKVSNRNKA

-2081 KRFNVALG
+2081 KRFNVALS

-2116 KAIATPEQLAKVKAL
+2116 KAIATPEQLAKVKVL
-2131 IDQYVADGNRMVD
+2131 IDQYVADGNRMID

-2149 NDIKKDT
+2149 NDIKQHT
-2156 QLIIDEILAI
+2156 QFIVDEILAI
-2166 KLPAEVIKASPKV
+2166 KLPAEATKVSPKEI
-2179 GQPAPKVCTPIKKE
+2179 QPAPKVCTPIKKE
-2193 DKQEVRKVVKEL
+2193 ETHESRKVEKEL
-2205 PNTGSEEMDLPL
+2205 PNTGSEGMDLPL
-2217 KELALITG
+2217 KEFALITG

-2231 RRSKKEK
+2231 RRTKNEK

>member
-54 GNSQNTNADT
+54 GNSPNTNADT

-69 NDSQNTPNAHA
+69 NGSQNTPNAHA

-89 LTNHQNVDVA
+89 LTNHQNVGVA
-99 NQVGPAPIQPSASP
+99 NQVAPAPIQPSTSSAS
-113 AQNNNNSNANSTA
+113 NNNHSDANSTA

-193 RAAPTDP
+193 RAAPADP
-200 NATPADPTATPAD
+200 NATPAD

-226 APYTP
+226 APFTP

-245 NEVLSFDDNNIRP
+245 NEVLTFDDNNIRP

-308 GNVIALGRIRG
+308 GNVIALGRIKG
-319 NDTNDHGDFNGIEKT
+319 NDTNDHGG
-334 LTVNPNSELIFEFN
+334 
-348 TMTTKNYQAQG
+348 
-359 NVIALGRIRGNDTND
+359 
-374 HGDFNG
+374 FNG

-609 NDTLTYK
+609 NDILTYK
-616 TYSQD
+616 TYTQD

-663 ASLDIFNDLKRR
+663 ASLDIFNELKRR

-698 DSLANQMQHTLIRS
+698 DSLVNQMQHTLIRS

-799 AAKQREIINHTP
+799 AAKQREIINNTP

-972 QAAIEKVNAAVAV
+972 QAAIEKVNAAVAA

-1104 NEKAREA
+1104 NDKAREA

-1198 TTEEKQVALNQV
+1198 TDEEKQVALNQV

-1243 IQPNIVKKPAA
+1243 IQPNIVKKPTA
-1254 LAQTNQHYSAKLVEI
+1254 LAQINQHYNAKLAEI

-1390 AINAIDNVEAEVVI
+1390 AINAIDNVEAKVVI

-1428 STDNEKEVALQAL
+1428 STDNEKEVALLAL

-1478 TKIKPAAREKIN
+1478 TKVKPAAREKIN

-1558 RAAARDAVKQQYE
+1558 RATARDAVKQQYE

-1600 RALQNIN
+1600 RALQNID

-1912 QIAGAVT
+1912 QIASAVT

-1948 EQLTTLFNDKKQAIE
+1948 EQLTTLFNDKKLAIE

-1993 DRSNAQVDKTATLN
+1993 DRSNAQVDKTASLN

-2039 QNYRKVSDRNKA
+2039 QNYRKVSDRNKG

-2131 IDQYVADGNRMVD
+2131 IDQYVADGIRMID

-2149 NDIKKDT
+2149 NDIKQHT
-2156 QLIIDEILAI
+2156 QFIVDEILAI
-2166 KLPAEVIKASPKV
+2166 KLPAEATKVLPKV
-2179 GQPAPKVCTPIKKE
+2179 GQPAPKICTSIKKV

-2231 RRSKKEK
+2231 RRNKNEK

>member
-300 DAKNYQAQ
+300 DA
-308 GNVIALGRIRG
+308 
-319 NDTNDHGDFNGIEKT
+319 
-334 LTVNPNSELIFEFN
+334 
-348 TMTTKNYQAQG
+348 KNYQAQG

-1144 GVTSTTAMVNSIRD
+1144 GVTSTAMVNSIRD

-1790 PAARQSVSAKAEA
+1790 PAARQSISAKAEA

-2081 KRFNVALG
+2081 KRFNVTLG

>member
-54 GNSQNTNADT
+54 GNSPNTNADT

-69 NDSQNTPNAHA
+69 NGSQNTPNAHA

-89 LTNHQNVDVA
+89 LTNHQNVGVA
-99 NQVGPAPIQPSASP
+99 NQVAPAPIQPSTSSAS
-113 AQNNNNSNANSTA
+113 NNNHSDANSTA

-193 RAAPTDP
+193 RAAPADP
-200 NATPADPTATPAD
+200 NATPAD

-226 APYTP
+226 APFTP

-245 NEVLSFDDNNIRP
+245 NEVLTFDDNNIRP

-308 GNVIALGRIRG
+308 GNVIALGRIKG
-319 NDTNDHGDFNGIEKT
+319 NDTNDHGG
-334 LTVNPNSELIFEFN
+334 
-348 TMTTKNYQAQG
+348 
-359 NVIALGRIRGNDTND
+359 
-374 HGDFNG
+374 FNG

-609 NDTLTYK
+609 NDILTYK
-616 TYSQD
+616 TYTQD

-640 IIMNKDALQAEVDRR
+640 IIMNKDVLQAEVDRR

-663 ASLDIFNDLKRR
+663 ASLDIFNELKRR

-698 DSLANQMQHTLIRS
+698 DSLVNQMQHTLIRS

-775 IQTLSGDTATPVVKP
+775 IQTLSGDTATPVVKT

-799 AAKQREIINHTP
+799 AAKQREIINNTP

-972 QAAIEKVNAAVAV
+972 QAAIEKVNAAVAA

-1104 NEKAREA
+1104 NDKAREA

-1198 TTEEKQVALNQV
+1198 TDEEKQVALNQV

-1243 IQPNIVKKPAA
+1243 IQPNIVKKPTA
-1254 LAQTNQHYSAKLVEI
+1254 LAQINQHYNAKLAEI

-1390 AINAIDNVEAEVVI
+1390 AINAIDNVEAKVVI

-1428 STDNEKEVALQAL
+1428 STDNEKEVALLAL

-1478 TKIKPAAREKIN
+1478 TKVKPAAREKIN

-1558 RAAARDAVKQQYE
+1558 RATDRDAVKQQYE

-1600 RALQNIN
+1600 RALQNID

-1912 QIAGAVT
+1912 QIASAVT

-1948 EQLTTLFNDKKQAIE
+1948 EQLTTLFNDKKLAIE

-1993 DRSNAQVDKTATLN
+1993 DRSNAQVDKTASLN

-2131 IDQYVADGNRMVD
+2131 IDQYVADGIRMID

-2149 NDIKKDT
+2149 NDIKQHT
-2156 QLIIDEILAI
+2156 QFIVDEILAI
-2166 KLPAEVIKASPKV
+2166 KLPAEATKVLPKV
-2179 GQPAPKVCTPIKKE
+2179 GQPAPKLCTSIKKV

-2231 RRSKKEK
+2231 RRNKNEK

>member
-36 QALTTDHNVQ
+36 QALTTDNNVQ
-46 GGSNQALP
+46 SDTNQATP
-54 GNSQNTNADT
+54 VNSQDKDVAN
-64 NRDIV
+64 NRGLA
-69 NDSQNTPNAHA
+69 NSAQNTPNQSA
-80 TDNTSTNQA
+80 TTNQATNQA
-89 LTNHQNVDVA
+89 LVNHNNGSIV
-99 NQVGPAPIQPSASP
+99 NQATPTSVQSSTPS
-113 AQNNNNSNANSTA
+113 AQNNNHTDGNTTATETVSNAN
-126 TEPAANT
+126 
-133 NNNLASNNNT
+133 NNDAVSNNTT
-143 LNVPNNTDNND
+143 LNVPNKTNENG
-154 SARHLTLKEIQEDV
+154 SGGHLTLKEIQEDV

-174 PELVAIAEEASNRP
+174 PELVAIAEPASNRP
-188 KKRSR
+188 KKRSK
-193 RAAPTDP
+193 RAAPADP
-200 NATPADPTATPAD
+200 NATPADPAAAA
-213 PTAGNGSAPVAIT
+213 AGNGGAPVAIT

-237 NNIGQNAP
+237 NNAGQNAP
-245 NEVLSFDDNNIRP
+245 NEVLSFDDNGIRP
-258 STNRSVPTVTVVD
+258 STNRSVPSVTVVD
-271 NLPGYTLINGGKVG
+271 NLPGFTLINGGKVG
-285 VFSHAMVRTSMFDSG
+285 VFSHAMVRTSMFDSA

-308 GNVIALGRIRG
+308 GNVIALGRI
-319 NDTNDHGDFNGIEKT
+319 K
-334 LTVNPNSELIFEFN
+334 
-348 TMTTKNYQAQG
+348 
-359 NVIALGRIRGNDTND
+359 GNDTND

-404 YQGMTN
+404 YQGVTN

-422 GEKVVAYGPI
+422 AEKSVAYGPI
-432 WRLLKVPENV
+432 WRLFKVPENV

-525 YKIQLPEGVEYVNN
+525 YQVQLPEGVEYVNN
-539 SLTKDFPSGNSGVDI
+539 SLTKDFPSSNSGVDM
-554 NDMNVT
+554 NDFNVT

-566 IITIKSTGGGT
+566 VITIKSTGGGS

-616 TYSQD
+616 TYTQD

-629 HTVSTNPYTID
+629 HTVRTNPYTID
-640 IIMNKDALQAEVDRR
+640 IIMNKDALQAEVDRC

-698 DSLANQMQHTLIRS
+698 DSLTNQMQHTLIRS

-718 VNRKVDDMEDLV
+718 VNKKVDQMEDLV

-790 NAKQAIRDK
+790 NAKKAIRDK
-799 AAKQREIINHTP
+799 ATKQREIINATP
-811 DATQDEIQDALNQL
+811 DATEDEIQDALNQL
-825 TTDETDAIDNVTN
+825 ATDETDAIDNVTN
-838 ATTNADVETAK
+838 ATTNADVEIAK
-849 NNGINTIGAVAP
+849 NNGINTIGAVVP

-910 EQINQATTND
+910 EQINQATTNA
-920 DVDTAKGDG
+920 DVDNAKGDG

-972 QAAIEKVNAAVAV
+972 QAAIDKVNAAVTA

-1005 AIQGIQAIEP
+1005 AIQGIQAITP

-1025 AIDQSAETQHN
+1025 AIDKSAETQHN
-1036 AIFNNN
+1036 TIFNNN

-1096 KTDARNAV
+1096 KTDARNVV
-1104 NEKAREA
+1104 NDKAREA

-1130 NRVNTLKNRALNDI
+1130 NRVNTLKNRALTDI

-1171 TKKQTATGVLTDLAT
+1171 TKKQTATGVLNDLAT

-1210 DQDLATAI
+1210 DQELATAI

-1254 LAQTNQHYSAKLVEI
+1254 LAQINQHYNAKLAEI
-1269 NATPDATDDEKN
+1269 NATPDATNDEKN
-1281 AAINTLNQDRQQAIE
+1281 AAINTLNLDRQQAIE

-1385 ATTNQ
+1385 TTTNQ
-1390 AINAIDNVEAEVVI
+1390 ALKAIDNVEAEVVI

-1428 STDNEKEVALQAL
+1428 STDNEKEVASQAL

-1478 TKIKPAAREKIN
+1478 TKVKPAAREKIN
-1490 QKANELRAQINQD
+1490 QKANELRAKINQD

-1512 AALDKIND
+1512 VALDKINEF
-1520 LVAKAMTNI
+1520 VNQAMTDI
-1529 TNDRTNQQVND
+1529 TNNRTNQQVD
-1540 STNQALDDIAL
+1540 DTTSQALDSIAL

-1571 AKKHEIEQAE
+1571 AKKREIEQAE

-1607 QAIAN
+1607 QAVTN

-1617 VESNGIA
+1617 VETNGIA
-1624 TLKGVEPHIVVK
+1624 TLKGVQPHIVIK
-1636 PEAQEAIKASADNQ
+1636 PEAQQAIKASAENQ

-1659 ATTDELDEAN
+1659 ATVDELDEAN
-1669 QQINDTLKQGQ
+1669 QLISDTLKQAQ
-1680 QDIDNTT
+1680 QEIENTN
-1687 QDAAVNDVRNQ
+1687 QDAAVTDVRNQ

-1718 NIDESNNNQ
+1718 SIEENNKNQ

-1742 NVAIAALNKIVNAIK
+1742 DVAIDTLNKIVNTIK
-1757 NDIAQNKTNAEVDQT
+1757 NDIAQNKTNAEVDRT
-1772 EADGNNN
+1772 ETDGNDN

-1790 PAARQSVSAKAEA
+1790 PAARQSVGVKAEA

-1847 QNSIDA
+1847 QDSINA

-1897 AAIVQVEKELIKAKQ
+1897 IAIAQVEKELIKAKQ
-1912 QIAGAVT
+1912 QIASAVT

-1928 DGKNEIREIEPVI
+1928 DEKNEIREIEPVI
-1941 NKKATAR
+1941 NRKASAR

-1963 ANVQAT
+1963 ANIQAT

-1993 DRSNAQVDKTATLN
+1993 DRSNAQVDKTASLN

-2028 NDDLARVTHLV
+2028 NDDLARVTALV
-2039 QNYRKVSDRNKA
+2039 QNYRKVSNRNKA

-2081 KRFNVALG
+2081 KRFNVALS

-2116 KAIATPEQLAKVKAL
+2116 KAIATPEQLAKVKVL
-2131 IDQYVADGNRMVD
+2131 IDQYVADGNRMID

-2149 NDIKKDT
+2149 NDIKQHT
-2156 QLIIDEILAI
+2156 QFIVDEILAI
-2166 KLPAEVIKASPKV
+2166 KLPAEETKVSPKEI
-2179 GQPAPKVCTPIKKE
+2179 QPAPKVCTPIKKE
-2193 DKQEVRKVVKEL
+2193 ETHESRKVEKEL
-2205 PNTGSEEMDLPL
+2205 PNTGSEGMDLPL
-2217 KELALITG
+2217 KEFALITG
-2225 AALLAR
+2225 RLC
-2231 RRSKKEK
+2231 
-2238 ES
+2238 

>member
-36 QALTTDHNVQ
+36 QALTTDNNVQ
-46 GGSNQALP
+46 SDTNQATP
-54 GNSQNTNADT
+54 VNSQDKDVAN
-64 NRDIV
+64 NRGLA
-69 NDSQNTPNAHA
+69 NSAQNTPNQSA
-80 TDNTSTNQA
+80 TTNQSTNQA
-89 LTNHQNVDVA
+89 LVNHNNGSIV
-99 NQVGPAPIQPSASP
+99 NQATPTSVQSSTPS
-113 AQNNNNSNANSTA
+113 AQNNNHTDGNTTATETVSNAN
-126 TEPAANT
+126 
-133 NNNLASNNNT
+133 NNDAVSNNTT
-143 LNVPNNTDNND
+143 LNVPNKTNENG
-154 SARHLTLKEIQEDV
+154 SGGHLTLKEIQEDV

-174 PELVAIAEEASNRP
+174 PELVAIAEPASNRP

-193 RAAPTDP
+193 RAAPADP
-200 NATPADPTATPAD
+200 NATPADPGAAA
-213 PTAGNGSAPVAIT
+213 AGNGGAPVAIT

-237 NNIGQNAP
+237 NNAGQNAP
-245 NEVLSFDDNNIRP
+245 NEVLSFDDNSIRP
-258 STNRSVPTVTVVD
+258 STNRSVPSVTVVD
-271 NLPGYTLINGGKVG
+271 NLPGFTLINGGKVG
-285 VFSHAMVRTSMFDSG
+285 VLSHAMVRTSMFEAGS
-300 DAKNYQAQ
+300 NRTYQAQ
-308 GNVIALGRIRG
+308 GNVLALGRISG
-319 NDTNDHGDFNGIEKT
+319 TDASNHGDFNGIEKS

-348 TMTTKNYQAQG
+348 TMTTKNGQG
-359 NVIALGRIRGNDTND
+359 ATNV
-374 HGDFNG
+374 
-380 IEKTLTVNPNSE
+380 
-392 LIFEFNT
+392 
-399 MTTKN
+399 
-404 YQGMTN
+404 
-410 LIIKNADNDTVI
+410 IIKNADTNDTI
-422 GEKVVAYGPI
+422 AEKTVEGGPTL
-432 WRLLKVPENV
+432 RLFKVPDNV
-442 SHLKIQFVPKNDA
+442 RNLKIQFVPKNDA

-461 IYQLRDG
+461 IYQLKDG
-468 YKYYDFVD
+468 YKYYSFVD

-487 VERRTMEPTATNNKE
+487 VERRTMDPTATNNKE

-508 LKNNGNFG
+508 LKNNGNSG
-516 ASFNTDDFV
+516 ASLDTNDFV
-525 YKIQLPEGVEYVNN
+525 YQVQLPEGVEYVNN
-539 SLTKDFPSGNSGVDI
+539 SLTKDFPSNNSGVDV

-566 IITIKSTGGGT
+566 VITIKSTGGGT
-577 GNSPARLMPDKI
+577 ANSPARLMPDKI
-589 LDLKYKLRVNNVPT
+589 LDLRYKLRVNNVPT
-603 PRTVTF
+603 PRRVTF
-609 NDTLTYK
+609 NETLTYK
-616 TYSQD
+616 TYTQD

-663 ASLDIFNDLKRR
+663 APLDIFNDLKKR
-675 AQTILDENR
+675 AQTILAENR

-698 DSLANQMQHTLIRS
+698 DTLTNQMQHTLIRS

-718 VNRKVDDMEDLV
+718 VNQKADQMEDLV

-750 HKNEIIGNIGDQT
+750 HKGNIIGDIGDQT

-790 NAKQAIRDK
+790 NAKKAIRDK
-799 AAKQREIINHTP
+799 ATKQREIINATP
-811 DATQDEIQDALNQL
+811 DATEDEIQDAINQL
-825 TTDETDAIDNVTN
+825 ATDETDAIDNVTN

-849 NNGINTIGAVAP
+849 NNGINTIGAVVP
-861 QVTHKQ
+861 QVTHKK

-910 EQINQATTND
+910 EQINQATTNA
-920 DVDTAKGDG
+920 DVDNAKGDG

-972 QAAIEKVNAAVAV
+972 QAAIDKVNAAVTA

-994 TNADV
+994 TNAEV

-1005 AIQGIQAIEP
+1005 AIQGIQAITP

-1025 AIDQSAETQHN
+1025 AIDKSAETQHN
-1036 AIFNNN
+1036 TIFNNN

-1096 KTDARNAV
+1096 KTDARNVV
-1104 NEKAREA
+1104 NDKAREA

-1130 NRVNTLKNRALNDI
+1130 NRVNTLKYRALTDI

-1171 TKKQTATGVLTDLAT
+1171 TKKQTATGVLNDLAT

-1210 DQDLATAI
+1210 DQELATAI
-1218 NNINQADTN
+1218 NNIN
-1227 AEVDQ
+1227 
-1232 AQQLG
+1232 
-1237 TKAINA
+1237 
-1243 IQPNIVKKPAA
+1243 
-1254 LAQTNQHYSAKLVEI
+1254 
-1269 NATPDATDDEKN
+1269 
-1281 AAINTLNQDRQQAIE
+1281 
-1296 SIKQANTNAEVD
+1296 QANTNAEVD

-1390 AINAIDNVEAEVVI
+1390 AVNAIDNVEAEVVI

-1428 STDNEKEVALQAL
+1428 STDNEKEVASQAL

-1478 TKIKPAAREKIN
+1478 TKVKPAAREKIN
-1490 QKANELRAQINQD
+1490 QKANELRAKINQD

-1512 AALDKIND
+1512 VALDKINEF
-1520 LVAKAMTNI
+1520 VNQAMTDI
-1529 TNDRTNQQVND
+1529 TNNRTNKQVD
-1540 STNQALDDIAL
+1540 DTTSQALDSIAL

-1571 AKKHEIEQAE
+1571 AKKREIEQAE

-1600 RALQNIN
+1600 RALQNID

-1617 VESNGIA
+1617 VETNGIA
-1624 TLKGVEPHIVVK
+1624 TLKGVQPHIVIK
-1636 PEAQEAIKASADNQ
+1636 PEAQQAIKASAENQ

-1659 ATTDELDEAN
+1659 ATVDELDEAN
-1669 QQINDTLKQGQ
+1669 QLISDTLKQAQ
-1680 QDIDNTT
+1680 QEIENTN
-1687 QDAAVNDVRNQ
+1687 QDAAVTDVRNQ

-1718 NIDESNNNQ
+1718 SIEENNKNQ

-1742 NVAIAALNKIVNAIK
+1742 DVAIDTLNKIVNTIK
-1757 NDIAQNKTNAEVDQT
+1757 NDIAQNKTNAEVDRT
-1772 EADGNNN
+1772 ETDGNDN

-1790 PAARQSVSAKAEA
+1790 PAARQSVGVKAEA

-1847 QNSIDA
+1847 QDSIDA

-1897 AAIVQVEKELIKAKQ
+1897 IAIAQVEKELIKAKQ
-1912 QIAGAVT
+1912 QIASAVT

-1928 DGKNEIREIEPVI
+1928 DEKNEIREIEPVI
-1941 NKKATAR
+1941 SRKASAR

-1963 ANVQAT
+1963 ANIQAT

-1993 DRSNAQVDKTATLN
+1993 DRSNAQVDKTASLN

-2028 NDDLARVTHLV
+2028 NDDLARVTALV

-2081 KRFNVALG
+2081 KRFNVALS

-2116 KAIATPEQLAKVKAL
+2116 KAIATPEQLAKVKVL
-2131 IDQYVADGNRMVD
+2131 IDQYVADGNRMID

-2149 NDIKKDT
+2149 NDIKQHT
-2156 QLIIDEILAI
+2156 QFIVDEILAI
-2166 KLPAEVIKASPKV
+2166 KLPAEAMKVSPKV
-2179 GQPAPKVCTPIKKE
+2179 IQPAPKVCTPIKKE
-2193 DKQEVRKVVKEL
+2193 ETHESRKVEKEL
-2205 PNTGSEEMDLPL
+2205 PNTGSEGMDLPL
-2217 KELALITG
+2217 KEFALITG

-2231 RRSKKEK
+2231 RRTKNEK

>member
-36 QALTTDHNVQ
+36 QALTTDNNVQ
-46 GGSNQALP
+46 SDTNQATP
-54 GNSQNTNADT
+54 VNSQDT
-64 NRDIV
+64 NVANNRGLA
-69 NDSQNTPNAHA
+69 NSAQNTPNQSA
-80 TDNTSTNQA
+80 TTNQSTNQA
-89 LTNHQNVDVA
+89 LVNHNNGSIA
-99 NQVGPAPIQPSASP
+99 NQATPTSVQSSTPS
-113 AQNNNNSNANSTA
+113 AQNNNHTDGNTTATETVSNAN
-126 TEPAANT
+126 NKDVV
-133 NNNLASNNNT
+133 SNNTT
-143 LNVPNNTDNND
+143 LNVPNKTNENG
-154 SARHLTLKEIQEDV
+154 SGGHLTLKEIQEDV

-174 PELVAIAEEASNRP
+174 PELVAIAEQASNRP

-193 RAAPTDP
+193 RAAPADP
-200 NATPADPTATPAD
+200 NATPADPAAAA
-213 PTAGNGSAPVAIT
+213 AGNGGAPVAIT

-237 NNIGQNAP
+237 NNAGQNAP
-245 NEVLSFDDNNIRP
+245 NEVLSFDDNGIRP
-258 STNRSVPTVTVVD
+258 STNRSVPSVTVVD
-271 NLPGYTLINGGKVG
+271 NLPGFTLINGGKVG

-308 GNVIALGRIRG
+308 GNVIALGRIKG
-319 NDTNDHGDFNGIEKT
+319 NDTNDHGDFNGIEK
-334 LTVNPNSELIFEFN
+334 S
-348 TMTTKNYQAQG
+348 
-359 NVIALGRIRGNDTND
+359 
-374 HGDFNG
+374 
-380 IEKTLTVNPNSE
+380 LTVNPNSE

-404 YQGMTN
+404 YQGVTN

-422 GEKVVAYGPI
+422 AEKSVAYGPI
-432 WRLLKVPENV
+432 WRLFKVPENV

-525 YKIQLPEGVEYVNN
+525 YKVQLPEGVEYVNN
-539 SLTKDFPSGNSGVDI
+539 SLTKDFPSSNSGVDM
-554 NDMNVT
+554 NDFNVT

-566 IITIKSTGGGT
+566 VITIKSTGGGS

-616 TYSQD
+616 TYTQD

-698 DSLANQMQHTLIRS
+698 DSLTNQMQHTLIRS

-718 VNRKVDDMEDLV
+718 VNKKVDQMEDLV

-790 NAKQAIRDK
+790 NAKKAIRDK
-799 AAKQREIINHTP
+799 ATKQREIINATP
-811 DATQDEIQDALNQL
+811 DATEDEIQDALNQL
-825 TTDETDAIDNVTN
+825 ATDETDAIDNVTN
-838 ATTNADVETAK
+838 ATTNADVEIAK
-849 NNGINTIGAVAP
+849 NNGINTIGAVVP

-910 EQINQATTND
+910 EQINQATTNA
-920 DVDTAKGDG
+920 DVDNAKGDG

-972 QAAIEKVNAAVAV
+972 QAAIDKVNAAVTA

-1005 AIQGIQAIEP
+1005 AIQGIQAITP

-1025 AIDQSAETQHN
+1025 AIDKSAETQHN
-1036 AIFNNN
+1036 TIFNNN

-1104 NEKAREA
+1104 NDKAREA

-1130 NRVNTLKNRALNDI
+1130 NRVNTLKNRALTDI

-1171 TKKQTATGVLTDLAT
+1171 TKKQTATGVLNDLAT

-1210 DQDLATAI
+1210 DQELATAI

-1254 LAQTNQHYSAKLVEI
+1254 LAQINQHYNAKLAEI
-1269 NATPDATDDEKN
+1269 NATPDATNDEKN

-1360 VNQINQLKDQAF
+1360 VNQINQLKDQAI

-1385 ATTNQ
+1385 TTTNQ
-1390 AINAIDNVEAEVVI
+1390 AVNAIDNVEAEVVI
-1404 KPKAIADIEKAVKEK
+1404 KPTAIADIEKVVKEK

-1428 STDNEKEVALQAL
+1428 STDNEKEVASQAL

-1478 TKIKPAAREKIN
+1478 TKVKPAAREKIN
-1490 QKANELRAQINQD
+1490 QKANELRAKINQD

-1512 AALDKIND
+1512 VALDKINEF
-1520 LVAKAMTNI
+1520 VNQAMTDI
-1529 TNDRTNQQVND
+1529 TNNRTNQQVD
-1540 STNQALDDIAL
+1540 DTTSQALDSIAL
-1551 VTPDHIV
+1551 VAPEHIV

-1571 AKKHEIEQAE
+1571 AKKQEIEQAE

-1600 RALQNIN
+1600 LALQNIN
-1607 QAIAN
+1607 QAVTN

-1617 VESNGIA
+1617 VETNGIA
-1624 TLKGVEPHIVVK
+1624 TLKGVQPHIVIK
-1636 PEAQEAIKASADNQ
+1636 PEAQQAIKATAENQ

-1659 ATTDELDEAN
+1659 ATVDELDEAN
-1669 QQINDTLKQGQ
+1669 QLISDTLKQAQ
-1680 QDIDNTT
+1680 QEIENTN
-1687 QDAAVNDVRNQ
+1687 QDAAVTDVRNQ

-1718 NIDESNNNQ
+1718 SIEENNKNQ

-1742 NVAIAALNKIVNAIK
+1742 DVAIDTLNKIVNTIK
-1757 NDIAQNKTNAEVDQT
+1757 NDIAQNKTNAEVDRT
-1772 EADGNNN
+1772 ETVGNDN

-1790 PAARQSVSAKAEA
+1790 PAARQSVGVKAEA

-1847 QNSIDA
+1847 QDSIDA

-1897 AAIVQVEKELIKAKQ
+1897 IAIAQVEKELIKAKQ
-1912 QIAGAVT
+1912 QIASAVT

-1928 DGKNEIREIEPVI
+1928 DEKNEIREIEPVI
-1941 NKKATAR
+1941 NRKASAR

-1963 ANVQAT
+1963 ANIQAT

-1993 DRSNAQVDKTATLN
+1993 DRSNAQVDKTASLN

-2028 NDDLARVTHLV
+2028 NDDLARVTALV
-2039 QNYRKVSDRNKA
+2039 QNYRKVSNRNKA

-2081 KRFNVALG
+2081 KRFNVALS

-2116 KAIATPEQLAKVKAL
+2116 KAIATPEQLAKVKVL
-2131 IDQYVADGNRMVD
+2131 IDQYVADGNRMID

-2149 NDIKKDT
+2149 NDIKQHT
-2156 QLIIDEILAI
+2156 QFIVDEILAI
-2166 KLPAEVIKASPKV
+2166 KLPAEATKVSPKEI
-2179 GQPAPKVCTPIKKE
+2179 QPAPKVCTPIKKE
-2193 DKQEVRKVVKEL
+2193 ETHESRKVEKEL
-2205 PNTGSEEMDLPL
+2205 PNTGSEGMDLPL
-2217 KELALITG
+2217 KEFALITG

-2231 RRSKKEK
+2231 RRTKNEK

>member
-36 QALTTDHNVQ
+36 QALTTDNNVQ
-46 GGSNQALP
+46 SDTNQATP
-54 GNSQNTNADT
+54 VNSQDT
-64 NRDIV
+64 NVANNRGLA
-69 NDSQNTPNAHA
+69 NSAQNTPNQSA
-80 TDNTSTNQA
+80 TTNQSTNQA
-89 LTNHQNVDVA
+89 LVNHNNGSIA
-99 NQVGPAPIQPSASP
+99 NQATPTSVQSSTPS
-113 AQNNNNSNANSTA
+113 AQNNNHTDGNTTATETVSNAN
-126 TEPAANT
+126 NKDVV
-133 NNNLASNNNT
+133 SNNTT
-143 LNVPNNTDNND
+143 LNVPNKTNENG
-154 SARHLTLKEIQEDV
+154 SGGHLTLKEIQEDV

-174 PELVAIAEEASNRP
+174 PELVAIAEQASNRP

-193 RAAPTDP
+193 RAAPADP
-200 NATPADPTATPAD
+200 NATPADPAAAA
-213 PTAGNGSAPVAIT
+213 AGNGGAPVAIT

-237 NNIGQNAP
+237 NNAGQNAP
-245 NEVLSFDDNNIRP
+245 NEVLSFDDNGIRP
-258 STNRSVPTVTVVD
+258 STNRSVPSVTVVD
-271 NLPGYTLINGGKVG
+271 NLPGFTLINGGKVG

-308 GNVIALGRIRG
+308 GNVIALGRIKG
-319 NDTNDHGDFNGIEKT
+319 NDTNDHGDFNGIEK
-334 LTVNPNSELIFEFN
+334 S
-348 TMTTKNYQAQG
+348 
-359 NVIALGRIRGNDTND
+359 
-374 HGDFNG
+374 
-380 IEKTLTVNPNSE
+380 LTVNPNSE

-404 YQGMTN
+404 YQGVTN

-422 GEKVVAYGPI
+422 AEKSVAYGPI
-432 WRLLKVPENV
+432 WRLFKVPENV

-525 YKIQLPEGVEYVNN
+525 YKVQLPEGVEYVNN
-539 SLTKDFPSGNSGVDI
+539 SLTKDFPSSNSGVDM
-554 NDMNVT
+554 NDFNVT

-566 IITIKSTGGGT
+566 VITIKSTGGGS

-616 TYSQD
+616 TYTQD

-698 DSLANQMQHTLIRS
+698 DSLTNQMQHTLIRS

-718 VNRKVDDMEDLV
+718 VNKKVDQMEDLV

-790 NAKQAIRDK
+790 NAKKAIRDK
-799 AAKQREIINHTP
+799 ATKQREIINATP
-811 DATQDEIQDALNQL
+811 DATEDEIQDALNQL
-825 TTDETDAIDNVTN
+825 ATDETDAIDNVTN
-838 ATTNADVETAK
+838 ATTNADVEIAK
-849 NNGINTIGAVAP
+849 NNGINTIGAVVP

-910 EQINQATTND
+910 EQINQATTNA
-920 DVDTAKGDG
+920 DVDNAKGDG

-972 QAAIEKVNAAVAV
+972 QAAIDKVNAAVTA

-1005 AIQGIQAIEP
+1005 AIQGIQAITP

-1025 AIDQSAETQHN
+1025 AIDKSAETQHN
-1036 AIFNNN
+1036 TIFNNN

-1104 NEKAREA
+1104 NDKAREA

-1130 NRVNTLKNRALNDI
+1130 NRVNTLKNRALTDI

-1171 TKKQTATGVLTDLAT
+1171 TKKQTATGVLNDLAT

-1210 DQDLATAI
+1210 DQELATAI

-1254 LAQTNQHYSAKLVEI
+1254 LAQINQHYNAKLAEI
-1269 NATPDATDDEKN
+1269 NATPDATNDEKN

-1360 VNQINQLKDQAF
+1360 VNQINQLKDQAI

-1385 ATTNQ
+1385 TTTNQ
-1390 AINAIDNVEAEVVI
+1390 AVNAIDNVEAEVVI
-1404 KPKAIADIEKAVKEK
+1404 KPTAIADIEKAVKEK

-1428 STDNEKEVALQAL
+1428 STDNEKEVASQAL

-1478 TKIKPAAREKIN
+1478 TKVKPAAREKIN
-1490 QKANELRAQINQD
+1490 QKANELRAKINQD

-1512 AALDKIND
+1512 VALDKINEF
-1520 LVAKAMTNI
+1520 VNQAMTDI
-1529 TNDRTNQQVND
+1529 TNNRTNQQVD
-1540 STNQALDDIAL
+1540 DTTSQALDSIAL
-1551 VTPDHIV
+1551 VAPEHIV

-1571 AKKHEIEQAE
+1571 AKKQEIEQAE

-1600 RALQNIN
+1600 LALQNIN
-1607 QAIAN
+1607 QAVTN

-1617 VESNGIA
+1617 VETNGIA
-1624 TLKGVEPHIVVK
+1624 TLKGVQPHIVIK
-1636 PEAQEAIKASADNQ
+1636 PEAQQAIKATAENQ

-1659 ATTDELDEAN
+1659 ATVDELDEAN
-1669 QQINDTLKQGQ
+1669 QLISDTLKQAQ
-1680 QDIDNTT
+1680 QEIENTN
-1687 QDAAVNDVRNQ
+1687 QDAAVTDVRNQ

-1718 NIDESNNNQ
+1718 SIEENNKNQ

-1742 NVAIAALNKIVNAIK
+1742 DVAIDTLNKIVNTIK
-1757 NDIAQNKTNAEVDQT
+1757 NDIAQNKTNAEVDRT
-1772 EADGNNN
+1772 ETDGNDN

-1790 PAARQSVSAKAEA
+1790 PAARQSVGVKAEA

-1847 QNSIDA
+1847 QDSIDA

-1897 AAIVQVEKELIKAKQ
+1897 IAIAQVEKELIKAKQ
-1912 QIAGAVT
+1912 QIASAVT

-1928 DGKNEIREIEPVI
+1928 DEKNEIREIEPVI
-1941 NKKATAR
+1941 NRKASAR

-1963 ANVQAT
+1963 ANIQAT

-1993 DRSNAQVDKTATLN
+1993 DRSNAQVDKTASLN

-2028 NDDLARVTHLV
+2028 NDDLARVTALV
-2039 QNYRKVSDRNKA
+2039 QNYRKVSNRNKA

-2081 KRFNVALG
+2081 KRFNVALS

-2116 KAIATPEQLAKVKAL
+2116 KAIATPEQLAKVKVL
-2131 IDQYVADGNRMVD
+2131 IDQYVADGNRMID

-2149 NDIKKDT
+2149 NDIKQHT
-2156 QLIIDEILAI
+2156 QFIVDEILAI
-2166 KLPAEVIKASPKV
+2166 KLPAEATKVSPKEI
-2179 GQPAPKVCTPIKKE
+2179 QPAPKVCTPIKKE
-2193 DKQEVRKVVKEL
+2193 ETHESCKVEKEL
-2205 PNTGSEEMDLPL
+2205 PNTGSEGMDLPL
-2217 KELALITG
+2217 KEFALITG

-2231 RRSKKEK
+2231 RRTKNEK

>member
-1 MNLLKKNKYSIRK
+1 M
-14 YKVGIFSTL
+14 
-23 IGTVLLLSNPNGA
+23 
-36 QALTTDHNVQ
+36 
-46 GGSNQALP
+46 
-54 GNSQNTNADT
+54 
-64 NRDIV
+64 
-69 NDSQNTPNAHA
+69 
-80 TDNTSTNQA
+80 
-89 LTNHQNVDVA
+89 
-99 NQVGPAPIQPSASP
+99 
-113 AQNNNNSNANSTA
+113 SNAN
-126 TEPAANT
+126 
-133 NNNLASNNNT
+133 NNDAVSNNTT
-143 LNVPNNTDNND
+143 LNVPNKTNENG
-154 SARHLTLKEIQEDV
+154 SGGHLTLKEIQEDV

-174 PELVAIAEEASNRP
+174 PELVAIAEPASNRP

-193 RAAPTDP
+193 RAAPADP
-200 NATPADPTATPAD
+200 NATPADPAAAA
-213 PTAGNGSAPVAIT
+213 AGNGGAPVAIT

-237 NNIGQNAP
+237 NNAGQNAP
-245 NEVLSFDDNNIRP
+245 NEVLSFDDNGIRP
-258 STNRSVPTVTVVD
+258 STNRSVPSVTVVD
-271 NLPGYTLINGGKVG
+271 NLPGFTLINGGKVG
-285 VFSHAMVRTSMFDSG
+285 VFSHAMVRTSMFDSA

-308 GNVIALGRIRG
+308 GNVIALGRI
-319 NDTNDHGDFNGIEKT
+319 K
-334 LTVNPNSELIFEFN
+334 
-348 TMTTKNYQAQG
+348 
-359 NVIALGRIRGNDTND
+359 GNDTND

-404 YQGMTN
+404 YQGVTN

-422 GEKVVAYGPI
+422 AEKSVAYGPI
-432 WRLLKVPENV
+432 WRLFKVPENV

-525 YKIQLPEGVEYVNN
+525 YQVQLPEGVEYVNN
-539 SLTKDFPSGNSGVDI
+539 SLTKDFPSSNSGVDM
-554 NDMNVT
+554 NDFNVT

-566 IITIKSTGGGT
+566 VITIKSTGGGS

-616 TYSQD
+616 TYTQD

-698 DSLANQMQHTLIRS
+698 DSLTNQMQHTLIRS

-718 VNRKVDDMEDLV
+718 VNKKVDQMEDLV

-790 NAKQAIRDK
+790 NAKKAIRDK
-799 AAKQREIINHTP
+799 ATKQREIINATP
-811 DATQDEIQDALNQL
+811 DATEDEIQDALNQL
-825 TTDETDAIDNVTN
+825 ATDETDAIDNVTN

-849 NNGINTIGAVAP
+849 NNGINTIGAVVP
-861 QVTHKQ
+861 QVTHKK

-910 EQINQATTND
+910 EQINQAKTNA
-920 DVDTAKGDG
+920 DVDNAKGDG

-972 QAAIEKVNAAVAV
+972 QAAIDKVNAAVTA

-1005 AIQGIQAIEP
+1005 AIQGIQAITP

-1025 AIDQSAETQHN
+1025 AIDKSAETQHN
-1036 AIFNNN
+1036 TIFNNN

-1096 KTDARNAV
+1096 KTDARNVV
-1104 NEKAREA
+1104 NDKAREA

-1130 NRVNTLKNRALNDI
+1130 NRVNTLKNRALTDI

-1171 TKKQTATGVLTDLAT
+1171 TKKQTATGVLNDLAT

-1210 DQDLATAI
+1210 DQELATAI

-1254 LAQTNQHYSAKLVEI
+1254 LAQINQHYNAKLAEI

-1296 SIKQANTNAEVD
+1296 SVKQANTNAEVD
-1308 QAATVAENN
+1308 QAATLAENN

-1385 ATTNQ
+1385 TTTNQ
-1390 AINAIDNVEAEVVI
+1390 ALNAIDNVEAEVVI

-1428 STDNEKEVALQAL
+1428 STDNEKEVASQAL

-1478 TKIKPAAREKIN
+1478 TKVKPAAREKIN
-1490 QKANELRAQINQD
+1490 QKVNELRAKINQD

-1512 AALDKIND
+1512 VALDKINEF
-1520 LVAKAMTNI
+1520 VNQAMTDI
-1529 TNDRTNQQVND
+1529 TNNRTNQQVD
-1540 STNQALDDIAL
+1540 DTTSQALDSIAL
-1551 VTPDHIV
+1551 VAPEHIV

-1571 AKKHEIEQAE
+1571 AKKQEIEQAE

-1600 RALQNIN
+1600 LALQNIN
-1607 QAIAN
+1607 QAVTN

-1617 VESNGIA
+1617 VETNGIA
-1624 TLKGVEPHIVVK
+1624 TLKGVQPHIVIK
-1636 PEAQEAIKASADNQ
+1636 PEAQQAIKASAENQ

-1659 ATTDELDEAN
+1659 ATVDELDEAN
-1669 QQINDTLKQGQ
+1669 QLISDTLKQAQ
-1680 QDIDNTT
+1680 QEIENTN
-1687 QDAAVNDVRNQ
+1687 QDAAVTDVRNQ

-1718 NIDESNNNQ
+1718 SIEENNKNQ

-1742 NVAIAALNKIVNAIK
+1742 DVAIDTLNKIVNTIK
-1757 NDIAQNKTNAEVDQT
+1757 NDIAQNKTNAEVDRT
-1772 EADGNNN
+1772 ETDGNDN

-1790 PAARQSVSAKAEA
+1790 PAARQSVGVKAEA

-1847 QNSIDA
+1847 QDSIDA

-1882 NLIKANNEATDEEQN
+1882 NLSKANNEATDEEQN
-1897 AAIVQVEKELIKAKQ
+1897 IAIAQVEKELIKAKQ
-1912 QIAGAVT
+1912 QIASAVT

-1928 DGKNEIREIEPVI
+1928 DEKNEIREIEPVI
-1941 NKKATAR
+1941 NRKASAR

-1963 ANVQAT
+1963 ANIQAT

-1993 DRSNAQVDKTATLN
+1993 DRSNAQVDKTASLN

-2028 NDDLARVTHLV
+2028 NDDLARVTALV
-2039 QNYRKVSDRNKA
+2039 QNYRKVSNRNKA

-2081 KRFNVALG
+2081 KRFNVALS

-2116 KAIATPEQLAKVKAL
+2116 KAIATPEQLAKVKVL
-2131 IDQYVADGNRMVD
+2131 IDQYVADGNRMID

-2149 NDIKKDT
+2149 NDIKQHT
-2156 QLIIDEILAI
+2156 QFIVDEILAI
-2166 KLPAEVIKASPKV
+2166 KLPAEPTKVSPKV
-2179 GQPAPKVCTPIKKE
+2179 IQPAPKVCTPIKKE
-2193 DKQEVRKVVKEL
+2193 ETHESRKVEKEL
-2205 PNTGSEEMDLPL
+2205 PNTGSEGMDLPL
-2217 KELALITG
+2217 KEFALITG

-2231 RRSKKEK
+2231 RRTKNEK

>member
-36 QALTTDHNVQ
+36 QALTTDNNVQ
-46 GGSNQALP
+46 SDTNQATP
-54 GNSQNTNADT
+54 VNSQDKDVAN
-64 NRDIV
+64 NRGLA
-69 NDSQNTPNAHA
+69 NSAQNTPNQSA
-80 TDNTSTNQA
+80 TTNQATNQA
-89 LTNHQNVDVA
+89 LVNHNNGSIV
-99 NQVGPAPIQPSASP
+99 NQATPTSVQSSTPS
-113 AQNNNNSNANSTA
+113 AQNNNHTDGNTTATETVSNAN
-126 TEPAANT
+126 
-133 NNNLASNNNT
+133 NNDAVSNNTT
-143 LNVPNNTDNND
+143 LNVPNKTNENG
-154 SARHLTLKEIQEDV
+154 SGGHLTLKEIQEDV

-174 PELVAIAEEASNRP
+174 PELVAIAEPASNRP

-193 RAAPTDP
+193 RAAPADP
-200 NATPADPTATPAD
+200 NATPADPAAAA
-213 PTAGNGSAPVAIT
+213 AGNGGAPVAIT

-237 NNIGQNAP
+237 NNAGQNAP
-245 NEVLSFDDNNIRP
+245 NEVLSFDDNGIRP
-258 STNRSVPTVTVVD
+258 STNRSVPSVTVVD
-271 NLPGYTLINGGKVG
+271 NLPGFTLINGGKVG
-285 VFSHAMVRTSMFDSG
+285 VFSHAMVRTSMFDSA

-308 GNVIALGRIRG
+308 GNVIALGRI
-319 NDTNDHGDFNGIEKT
+319 K
-334 LTVNPNSELIFEFN
+334 
-348 TMTTKNYQAQG
+348 
-359 NVIALGRIRGNDTND
+359 GNDTND

-404 YQGMTN
+404 YQGVTN

-422 GEKVVAYGPI
+422 AEKSVAYGPI
-432 WRLLKVPENV
+432 WRLFKVPENV

-525 YKIQLPEGVEYVNN
+525 YQVQLPEGVEYVNN
-539 SLTKDFPSGNSGVDI
+539 SLTKDFPSSNSGVDM
-554 NDMNVT
+554 NDFNVT

-566 IITIKSTGGGT
+566 VITIKSTGGGS

-616 TYSQD
+616 TYTQD

-698 DSLANQMQHTLIRS
+698 DSLTNQMQHTLIRS

-718 VNRKVDDMEDLV
+718 VNKKVDQMEDLV

-790 NAKQAIRDK
+790 NAKKAIRDK
-799 AAKQREIINHTP
+799 ATKQREIINATP
-811 DATQDEIQDALNQL
+811 DATEDEIQDALNQL
-825 TTDETDAIDNVTN
+825 ATDETDAIDNVTN

-849 NNGINTIGAVAP
+849 NNGINTIGAVVP

-910 EQINQATTND
+910 EQINQATTNA
-920 DVDTAKGDG
+920 DVDNATGDG

-972 QAAIEKVNAAVAV
+972 QAAIDKVNAAVTA

-1005 AIQGIQAIEP
+1005 AIQGIQAITP

-1025 AIDQSAETQHN
+1025 AIDKSAETQHN
-1036 AIFNNN
+1036 TIFNNN

-1104 NEKAREA
+1104 NDKAREA

-1130 NRVNTLKNRALNDI
+1130 NRVNTLKNRALTDI

-1171 TKKQTATGVLTDLAT
+1171 TKKQTATGVLNDLAT

-1210 DQDLATAI
+1210 DQELATAI

-1254 LAQTNQHYSAKLVEI
+1254 LAQINQHYNAKLAEI
-1269 NATPDATDDEKN
+1269 NATPDATNDEKN
-1281 AAINTLNQDRQQAIE
+1281 AAINTLNLDRQQAIE

-1385 ATTNQ
+1385 TTTNQ
-1390 AINAIDNVEAEVVI
+1390 ALKAIDNVEAEVVI

-1428 STDNEKEVALQAL
+1428 STDNEKEVASQAL

-1478 TKIKPAAREKIN
+1478 TKVKPAAREKIN
-1490 QKANELRAQINQD
+1490 QKANELRAKINQD

-1512 AALDKIND
+1512 VALDKINEF
-1520 LVAKAMTNI
+1520 VNQAMTDI
-1529 TNDRTNQQVND
+1529 TNNRTNQQVD
-1540 STNQALDDIAL
+1540 DTTSQALDSIAL
-1551 VTPDHIV
+1551 VAPEHIV

-1571 AKKHEIEQAE
+1571 AKKQEIEQAE

-1600 RALQNIN
+1600 LALQNIN
-1607 QAIAN
+1607 QAVTN

-1617 VESNGIA
+1617 VETNGIA
-1624 TLKGVEPHIVVK
+1624 TLKGVQPHIVIK
-1636 PEAQEAIKASADNQ
+1636 PEAQQAIKASAENQ

-1659 ATTDELDEAN
+1659 ATVDELDEAN
-1669 QQINDTLKQGQ
+1669 QLISDTLKQAQ
-1680 QDIDNTT
+1680 QEIENTN
-1687 QDAAVNDVRNQ
+1687 QDAAVTDVRNQ

-1718 NIDESNNNQ
+1718 SIEENNKNQ

-1742 NVAIAALNKIVNAIK
+1742 DVAIDTLNKIVNTIK
-1757 NDIAQNKTNAEVDQT
+1757 NDIAQNKTNAEVDRT
-1772 EADGNNN
+1772 ETDGNDN

-1790 PAARQSVSAKAEA
+1790 PAARQSVGVKAEA

-1847 QNSIDA
+1847 QDSINA

-1897 AAIVQVEKELIKAKQ
+1897 AAIAQVEQALIKAKQ
-1912 QIAGAVT
+1912 QIASAVT

-1941 NKKATAR
+1941 SRKASAR

-1963 ANVQAT
+1963 ANIQAT

-1993 DRSNAQVDKTATLN
+1993 DRSNAQVDKTASLN

-2028 NDDLARVTHLV
+2028 NVDLARVTALV

-2081 KRFNVALG
+2081 KRFNVALS

-2116 KAIATPEQLAKVKAL
+2116 KAIATPEQLAKIKVL
-2131 IDQYVADGNRMVD
+2131 IDQYVADGNRMID

-2149 NDIKKDT
+2149 NDIKQHT
-2156 QLIIDEILAI
+2156 QFIVDEILAI
-2166 KLPAEVIKASPKV
+2166 KLPAEATKVSPKV
-2179 GQPAPKVCTPIKKE
+2179 IQPAPKVCTPIKKE
-2193 DKQEVRKVVKEL
+2193 ETHESRKVEKEL
-2205 PNTGSEEMDLPL
+2205 PNTGSEGMDLPL
-2217 KELALITG
+2217 KEFALITG

-2231 RRSKKEK
+2231 RRTKNEK

>member
-23 IGTVLLLSNPNGA
+23 IGTVLLLANPNGA
-36 QALTTDHNVQ
+36 QALTTDNNVQ
-46 GGSNQALP
+46 SDTNQATP
-54 GNSQNTNADT
+54 VNSQDKDVAN
-64 NRDIV
+64 NRGLA
-69 NDSQNTPNAHA
+69 NSAQNTPNQSA
-80 TDNTSTNQA
+80 TTNQATNQA
-89 LTNHQNVDVA
+89 LVNHNNGSIV
-99 NQVGPAPIQPSASP
+99 NQATPTSVQSSTPS
-113 AQNNNNSNANSTA
+113 AQNNNHTDGNTTATETVSNAN
-126 TEPAANT
+126 
-133 NNNLASNNNT
+133 NNDAVSNNTT
-143 LNVPNNTDNND
+143 LNVPNKTNENG
-154 SARHLTLKEIQEDV
+154 SGGHLTLKEIQEDV

-174 PELVAIAEEASNRP
+174 PELVAIAEPASNRP

-193 RAAPTDP
+193 RAAPADP
-200 NATPADPTATPAD
+200 NATPADPAAAA
-213 PTAGNGSAPVAIT
+213 AGNGGAPVAIT

-237 NNIGQNAP
+237 NNAGQNAP
-245 NEVLSFDDNNIRP
+245 NEVLSFDDNGIRP
-258 STNRSVPTVTVVD
+258 STNRSVPSVTVVD
-271 NLPGYTLINGGKVG
+271 NLPGFTLINGGKVG
-285 VFSHAMVRTSMFDSG
+285 VFSHAMVRTSMFDSA

-308 GNVIALGRIRG
+308 GNVIALGRI
-319 NDTNDHGDFNGIEKT
+319 K
-334 LTVNPNSELIFEFN
+334 
-348 TMTTKNYQAQG
+348 
-359 NVIALGRIRGNDTND
+359 GNDTND

-404 YQGMTN
+404 YQGVTN

-422 GEKVVAYGPI
+422 AEKSVAYGPI
-432 WRLLKVPENV
+432 WRLFKVPENV

-525 YKIQLPEGVEYVNN
+525 YQVQLPEGVEYVNN
-539 SLTKDFPSGNSGVDI
+539 SLTKDFPSSNSGVDM
-554 NDMNVT
+554 NDFNVT

-566 IITIKSTGGGT
+566 VITIKSTGGGS

-616 TYSQD
+616 TYTQD

-698 DSLANQMQHTLIRS
+698 DSLTNQMQHTLIRS

-718 VNRKVDDMEDLV
+718 VNKKVDQMEDLV

-790 NAKQAIRDK
+790 NAKKAIRDK
-799 AAKQREIINHTP
+799 ATKQREIINATP
-811 DATQDEIQDALNQL
+811 DATEDEIQDALNQL
-825 TTDETDAIDNVTN
+825 ATDETDAIDNVTN

-849 NNGINTIGAVAP
+849 NNGINTIGAVVP

-910 EQINQATTND
+910 EQINQATTNA
-920 DVDTAKGDG
+920 DVDNAKGDG

-972 QAAIEKVNAAVAV
+972 QAAIDKVNAAVTA

-1005 AIQGIQAIEP
+1005 AIQGIQAITP

-1025 AIDQSAETQHN
+1025 AIDKSAETQHN
-1036 AIFNNN
+1036 TIFNNN

-1104 NEKAREA
+1104 NDKAREA

-1130 NRVNTLKNRALNDI
+1130 NRVNTLKNRALTDI

-1171 TKKQTATGVLTDLAT
+1171 TKKQTATGVLNDLAT

-1210 DQDLATAI
+1210 DQELATAI

-1254 LAQTNQHYSAKLVEI
+1254 LAQINQHYNAKLAEI
-1269 NATPDATDDEKN
+1269 NATPDATNDEKN
-1281 AAINTLNQDRQQAIE
+1281 AAINTLNLDRQQAIE

-1385 ATTNQ
+1385 TTTNQ
-1390 AINAIDNVEAEVVI
+1390 ALKAIDNVEAEVVI

-1428 STDNEKEVALQAL
+1428 STDNEKEVASQAL

-1478 TKIKPAAREKIN
+1478 TKVKPAAREKIN
-1490 QKANELRAQINQD
+1490 QKANELRAKINQD

-1512 AALDKIND
+1512 VALDKINEF
-1520 LVAKAMTNI
+1520 VNQAMTDI
-1529 TNDRTNQQVND
+1529 TNNRTNQQVD
-1540 STNQALDDIAL
+1540 DTTSQALDSIAL
-1551 VTPDHIV
+1551 VAPEHIV

-1571 AKKHEIEQAE
+1571 AKKQEIEQAE

-1600 RALQNIN
+1600 LALQNIN
-1607 QAIAN
+1607 QAVTN

-1617 VESNGIA
+1617 VETNGIA
-1624 TLKGVEPHIVVK
+1624 TLKGVQPHIVIK
-1636 PEAQEAIKASADNQ
+1636 PEAQQAIKASAENQ

-1659 ATTDELDEAN
+1659 ATVDELDEAN
-1669 QQINDTLKQGQ
+1669 QLISDTLKQAQ
-1680 QDIDNTT
+1680 QEIENTN
-1687 QDAAVNDVRNQ
+1687 QDAAVTDVRNQ

-1718 NIDESNNNQ
+1718 SIEENNKNQ

-1742 NVAIAALNKIVNAIK
+1742 DVAIDTLNKIVNTIK
-1757 NDIAQNKTNAEVDQT
+1757 NDIAQNKTNAEVDRT
-1772 EADGNNN
+1772 ETDGNDN

-1790 PAARQSVSAKAEA
+1790 PAARQSVGVKAEA

-1847 QNSIDA
+1847 QDSINA

-1897 AAIVQVEKELIKAKQ
+1897 AAIAQVEQALIKAKQ
-1912 QIAGAVT
+1912 QIASAVT

-1941 NKKATAR
+1941 SRKASAR

-1963 ANVQAT
+1963 ANIQAT

-1993 DRSNAQVDKTATLN
+1993 DRSNAQVDKTASLN

-2028 NDDLARVTHLV
+2028 NVDLARVTALV

-2081 KRFNVALG
+2081 KRFNVALS

-2116 KAIATPEQLAKVKAL
+2116 KAIATPEQLAKIKVL
-2131 IDQYVADGNRMVD
+2131 IDQYVADGNRMID

-2149 NDIKKDT
+2149 NDIKQHT
-2156 QLIIDEILAI
+2156 QFIVDEILAI
-2166 KLPAEVIKASPKV
+2166 KLPAEATKVSPKV
-2179 GQPAPKVCTPIKKE
+2179 IQPAPKVCTPIKKE
-2193 DKQEVRKVVKEL
+2193 ETHESRKVEKEL
-2205 PNTGSEEMDLPL
+2205 PNTGSEGMDLPL
-2217 KELALITG
+2217 KEFALITG

-2231 RRSKKEK
+2231 RRTKNEK

>member
-36 QALTTDHNVQ
+36 QALTTDNNVQ
-46 GGSNQALP
+46 SDTNQATP
-54 GNSQNTNADT
+54 VNSQDKDVANNRGLANSAQNIPNQSATTNQA
-64 NRDIV
+64 
-69 NDSQNTPNAHA
+69 
-80 TDNTSTNQA
+80 TNQA
-89 LTNHQNVDVA
+89 LVNHNNGSIV
-99 NQVGPAPIQPSASP
+99 NQATPTSVQSSTPS
-113 AQNNNNSNANSTA
+113 AQNNNHTDGNTTATETVSNAN
-126 TEPAANT
+126 
-133 NNNLASNNNT
+133 NNDAVSNNTT
-143 LNVPNNTDNND
+143 LNVPNKTNENG
-154 SARHLTLKEIQEDV
+154 SGGHLTLKEIQEDV

-174 PELVAIAEEASNRP
+174 PELVAIAEPASNRP

-193 RAAPTDP
+193 RAAPADP
-200 NATPADPTATPAD
+200 NATPADPAAAA
-213 PTAGNGSAPVAIT
+213 AGNGGAPVAIT

-237 NNIGQNAP
+237 NNAGQNTP
-245 NEVLSFDDNNIRP
+245 NEVLSFDDNGIRP
-258 STNRSVPTVTVVD
+258 STNRSVPSVTVVD
-271 NLPGYTLINGGKVG
+271 NLPGFTLINGGKVG
-285 VFSHAMVRTSMFDSG
+285 VFSHAMVRTSMFDSA

-308 GNVIALGRIRG
+308 GNVIALGRI
-319 NDTNDHGDFNGIEKT
+319 K
-334 LTVNPNSELIFEFN
+334 
-348 TMTTKNYQAQG
+348 
-359 NVIALGRIRGNDTND
+359 GNDTND

-404 YQGMTN
+404 YQGVTN

-422 GEKVVAYGPI
+422 AEKSVAYGPI
-432 WRLLKVPENV
+432 WRLFKVPENV

-525 YKIQLPEGVEYVNN
+525 YQVQLPEGVEYVNN
-539 SLTKDFPSGNSGVDI
+539 SLTKDFPSSNSGVDM
-554 NDMNVT
+554 NDFNVT

-566 IITIKSTGGGT
+566 VITIKSTGGGS

-616 TYSQD
+616 TYTQD
-621 FINSPAES
+621 FINSAAES

-663 ASLDIFNDLKRR
+663 ASLDIFNDLKKR
-675 AQTILDENR
+675 AQTILAENR

-698 DSLANQMQHTLIRS
+698 DTLTNQMQHTLIRS

-718 VNRKVDDMEDLV
+718 VNQKADQMEDLV

-750 HKNEIIGNIGDQT
+750 HKGNIIGDIGDQT

-790 NAKQAIRDK
+790 NAKKAIRDK
-799 AAKQREIINHTP
+799 ATKQREIINATP
-811 DATQDEIQDALNQL
+811 DATEDEIQDALNQL
-825 TTDETDAIDNVTN
+825 ATDETDAIDNVTN

-849 NNGINTIGAVAP
+849 NNGINTIEAVVP
-861 QVTHKQ
+861 QVTHKK

-895 NAALNELTQATNHAL
+895 NAALNELTQATNYAL
-910 EQINQATTND
+910 EQINQATTNA
-920 DVDTAKGDG
+920 DVDNAKGDG

-972 QAAIEKVNAAVAV
+972 QAAIDKVNAAVTA
-985 ANTNILNAN
+985 ANTNILNTN

-1005 AIQGIQAIEP
+1005 EIQGIQAITP

-1025 AIDQSAETQHN
+1025 AIDKSAEKQHN
-1036 AIFNNN
+1036 TIFNNN

-1096 KTDARNAV
+1096 KTDARNVV
-1104 NEKAREA
+1104 NDKAREA

-1130 NRVNTLKNRALNDI
+1130 NRVNTLKNRALTDI

-1158 DAVNQIGAVQPHV
+1158 NAVNQIGAVQPHV
-1171 TKKQTATGVLTDLAT
+1171 TKKQTATGVLNDLAT

-1210 DQDLATAI
+1210 DQELATAI

-1254 LAQTNQHYSAKLVEI
+1254 LAQINQHYNAKLAEI
-1269 NATPDATDDEKN
+1269 NATPDATNDEKN

-1360 VNQINQLKDQAF
+1360 VNQINQLKDQAI

-1385 ATTNQ
+1385 TTTNQ
-1390 AINAIDNVEAEVVI
+1390 AVNAIDNVEAEVVI

-1428 STDNEKEVALQAL
+1428 STDNEKEVASQAL

-1478 TKIKPAAREKIN
+1478 TKVKPAAREKIN
-1490 QKANELRAQINQD
+1490 QKANELRAKINQD

-1512 AALDKIND
+1512 VALDKINEF
-1520 LVAKAMTNI
+1520 VNQAMTDI
-1529 TNDRTNQQVND
+1529 TNNRTNQQVD
-1540 STNQALDDIAL
+1540 DTTSQALDSIAL
-1551 VTPDHIV
+1551 VAPEHIV

-1571 AKKHEIEQAE
+1571 TKKQEIEQAE

-1600 RALQNIN
+1600 LALQNIN
-1607 QAIAN
+1607 QAVTN

-1617 VESNGIA
+1617 VETNGIA
-1624 TLKGVEPHIVVK
+1624 TLKGVQPHIVIK
-1636 PEAQEAIKASADNQ
+1636 PEAQQAIKASAENQ

-1659 ATTDELDEAN
+1659 ATVDELDEAN
-1669 QQINDTLKQGQ
+1669 QLISDTLKQAQ
-1680 QDIDNTT
+1680 QEIENTN
-1687 QDAAVNDVRNQ
+1687 QDAAVTDVRNQ

-1718 NIDESNNNQ
+1718 SIEENNKNQ

-1742 NVAIAALNKIVNAIK
+1742 DVAIDTLNKIVNTIK
-1757 NDIAQNKTNAEVDQT
+1757 NDIAQNKTNAEVDRT
-1772 EADGNNN
+1772 ETDGNDN

-1790 PAARQSVSAKAEA
+1790 PAARQSVGVKAEA

-1847 QNSIDA
+1847 QDSINA

-1858 KIKPATTVKAT
+1858 KIKPATTVKTT

-1897 AAIVQVEKELIKAKQ
+1897 IAIAQVEKELIKAKQ
-1912 QIAGAVT
+1912 QIASAVT

-1928 DGKNEIREIEPVI
+1928 NEKNEIREIEPVI
-1941 NKKATAR
+1941 NRKASAR

-1963 ANVQAT
+1963 ANIQAT

-1993 DRSNAQVDKTATLN
+1993 DRSNAQVDKTASLN

-2028 NDDLARVTHLV
+2028 NDDLARVTALV

-2081 KRFNVALG
+2081 KRFNVALS

-2116 KAIATPEQLAKVKAL
+2116 KAIATPEQLAKVKVL
-2131 IDQYVADGNRMVD
+2131 IDQYVADGNRMID

-2149 NDIKKDT
+2149 NDIKQHT
-2156 QLIIDEILAI
+2156 QFIVDEILAI
-2166 KLPAEVIKASPKV
+2166 KLPAEPTKVSPKV
-2179 GQPAPKVCTPIKKE
+2179 IQPAPKVCTPIKKE
-2193 DKQEVRKVVKEL
+2193 ETHESRKVEKEL
-2205 PNTGSEEMDLPL
+2205 PNTGSEGMDLPL
-2217 KELALITG
+2217 KEFALITG

-2231 RRSKKEK
+2231 RRTKNEK

>member
-14 YKVGIFSTL
+14 YKIGIFSTL

-36 QALTTDHNVQ
+36 QALTTDNNVQ
-46 GGSNQALP
+46 SDTNQATP
-54 GNSQNTNADT
+54 VNSQDKDVAN
-64 NRDIV
+64 NRGLA
-69 NDSQNTPNAHA
+69 NSAQNTPNQSA
-80 TDNTSTNQA
+80 TTNQATNQA
-89 LTNHQNVDVA
+89 LVNHNNGSIV
-99 NQVGPAPIQPSASP
+99 NQATPTSVQSSTPS
-113 AQNNNNSNANSTA
+113 AQNNNHTDGNTTATETVSNAN
-126 TEPAANT
+126 
-133 NNNLASNNNT
+133 NNDVASNNTT
-143 LNVPNNTDNND
+143 LNVPNKTNENG
-154 SARHLTLKEIQEDV
+154 SGGHLTLKEIQEDV

-174 PELVAIAEEASNRP
+174 PELVAIAEPASNRP

-193 RAAPTDP
+193 RAAPADP
-200 NATPADPTATPAD
+200 NATPADPGAAA
-213 PTAGNGSAPVAIT
+213 AGNGGAPVAIT

-237 NNIGQNAP
+237 NNAGQNAP
-245 NEVLSFDDNNIRP
+245 NEVLSFDDNSIRP
-258 STNRSVPTVTVVD
+258 STNRSVPSVTVVD
-271 NLPGYTLINGGKVG
+271 NLPGFTLINGGKVG
-285 VFSHAMVRTSMFDSG
+285 VLSHAMVRTSMFEAGS
-300 DAKNYQAQ
+300 NRTYQAQ
-308 GNVIALGRIRG
+308 GNVLALGRISG
-319 NDTNDHGDFNGIEKT
+319 TDASNHGDFNGIEKS

-348 TMTTKNYQAQG
+348 TMPTKNGQG
-359 NVIALGRIRGNDTND
+359 ATNV
-374 HGDFNG
+374 
-380 IEKTLTVNPNSE
+380 
-392 LIFEFNT
+392 
-399 MTTKN
+399 
-404 YQGMTN
+404 
-410 LIIKNADNDTVI
+410 IIKNADTNDTI
-422 GEKVVAYGPI
+422 AEKTVEGGPTL
-432 WRLLKVPENV
+432 RLFKVPDNV
-442 SHLKIQFVPKNDA
+442 RNLKIQFVPKNDA

-461 IYQLRDG
+461 IYQLKDG
-468 YKYYDFVD
+468 YKYYSFVD

-508 LKNNGNFG
+508 LKNNGNSG
-516 ASFNTDDFV
+516 ASLDTDEFV

-539 SLTKDFPSGNSGVDI
+539 SLTKDFPSNNSGVDV

-566 IITIKSTGGGT
+566 VITIKSTGGGT
-577 GNSPARLMPDKI
+577 TNSPARLMPDKI

-616 TYSQD
+616 TYTQD
-621 FINSPAES
+621 FINSAAES

-663 ASLDIFNDLKRR
+663 ASLDIFNDLKKR
-675 AQTILDENR
+675 AQTILAENR

-698 DSLANQMQHTLIRS
+698 DSLTNQMQHTLIRS

-718 VNRKVDDMEDLV
+718 VNQKADQMEDLV

-750 HKNEIIGNIGDQT
+750 HKGNIIGDIGDQT

-790 NAKQAIRDK
+790 NAKKAIRDK
-799 AAKQREIINHTP
+799 ATKQREIINATP
-811 DATQDEIQDALNQL
+811 DATEDEIQDALNQL
-825 TTDETDAIDNVTN
+825 ATDETDAIDNVTN

-849 NNGINTIGAVAP
+849 NNGINTIGAVVP
-861 QVTHKQ
+861 QVTHKK

-910 EQINQATTND
+910 EQINQATTNA
-920 DVDTAKGDG
+920 DVDNAKGDG

-972 QAAIEKVNAAVAV
+972 QAAIDKVNAAVTA

-1005 AIQGIQAIEP
+1005 AIQGIQAITP

-1025 AIDQSAETQHN
+1025 AIDKSAETQHN
-1036 AIFNNN
+1036 TIFNNN

-1096 KTDARNAV
+1096 KTDARNVV
-1104 NEKAREA
+1104 NDKAREA

-1130 NRVNTLKNRALNDI
+1130 NRVNTLKNRALTDI

-1171 TKKQTATGVLTDLAT
+1171 TKKQTATGVLNDLAT

-1210 DQDLATAI
+1210 DQELATAI

-1227 AEVDQ
+1227 EEVDQ

-1254 LAQTNQHYSAKLVEI
+1254 LAQINQHYNAKLAEI
-1269 NATPDATDDEKN
+1269 NATPDATNDEKN

-1296 SIKQANTNAEVD
+1296 SIKKANTNAEVD

-1390 AINAIDNVEAEVVI
+1390 AVNAIDNVEAEVVI

-1428 STDNEKEVALQAL
+1428 STDNEKEVASQAL

-1478 TKIKPAAREKIN
+1478 TKVKPAAREKIN
-1490 QKANELRAQINQD
+1490 QKANELRAKINQD

-1512 AALDKIND
+1512 VALDKINEF
-1520 LVAKAMTNI
+1520 VNQAMTDI
-1529 TNDRTNQQVND
+1529 TNNRTNQQVD
-1540 STNQALDDIAL
+1540 DTTSQALDSIAL
-1551 VTPDHIV
+1551 VAPEHIV

-1571 AKKHEIEQAE
+1571 AKKQEIEQAE

-1600 RALQNIN
+1600 LALQNIN
-1607 QAIAN
+1607 QAVTN

-1617 VESNGIA
+1617 VETNGIA
-1624 TLKGVEPHIVVK
+1624 TLKGVQPHIVIK
-1636 PEAQEAIKASADNQ
+1636 PEAQQAIKASAENQ

-1659 ATTDELDEAN
+1659 ATVDELDEAN
-1669 QQINDTLKQGQ
+1669 QLISDTLKQAQ
-1680 QDIDNTT
+1680 QEIENTN
-1687 QDAAVNDVRNQ
+1687 QDAAVTDVRNQ

-1718 NIDESNNNQ
+1718 SIEENNKNQ

-1742 NVAIAALNKIVNAIK
+1742 DVAIDTLNKIVNTIK
-1757 NDIAQNKTNAEVDQT
+1757 NDIAQNKTNAEVDRT
-1772 EADGNNN
+1772 ETDGNDN

-1790 PAARQSVSAKAEA
+1790 PAARQSVGVKAEA

-1847 QNSIDA
+1847 QDSINA

-1897 AAIVQVEKELIKAKQ
+1897 IAIAQVEKELIKAKQ
-1912 QIAGAVT
+1912 QIASAVT

-1928 DGKNEIREIEPVI
+1928 N
-1941 NKKATAR
+1941 
-1948 EQLTTLFNDKKQAIE
+1948 
-1963 ANVQAT
+1963 
-1969 VEERNSILAQLQN
+1969 
-1982 IYDTAIGQIDQ
+1982 
-1993 DRSNAQVDKTATLN
+1993 
-2007 LQTIHDLDVHPIKK
+2007 
-2021 PDAEKTI
+2021 EKTKFVKS
-2028 NDDLARVTHLV
+2028 NLL
-2039 QNYRKVSDRNKA
+2039 
-2051 DALKA
+2051 L
-2056 ITALKLQ
+2056 
-2063 MDEELKTARTNAD
+2063 
-2076 VDAVL
+2076 
-2081 KRFNVALG
+2081 
-2089 DIEAVITEKEN
+2089 TERRLLEN
-2100 SLLRI
+2100 
-2105 DNIAQQTYAKF
+2105 N
-2116 KAIATPEQLAKVKAL
+2116 
-2131 IDQYVADGNRMVD
+2131 
-2144 EDATL
+2144 
-2149 NDIKKDT
+2149 
-2156 QLIIDEILAI
+2156 
-2166 KLPAEVIKASPKV
+2166 
-2179 GQPAPKVCTPIKKE
+2179 
-2193 DKQEVRKVVKEL
+2193 
-2205 PNTGSEEMDLPL
+2205 
-2217 KELALITG
+2217 
-2225 AALLAR
+2225 
-2231 RRSKKEK
+2231 
-2238 ES
+2238 

>member
-36 QALTTDHNVQ
+36 QALTTDNNVQ
-46 GGSNQALP
+46 SDTNQATP
-54 GNSQNTNADT
+54 VNSQDT
-64 NRDIV
+64 NVANNRGLA
-69 NDSQNTPNAHA
+69 NSAQNTPNQSA
-80 TDNTSTNQA
+80 TTNQSTNQA
-89 LTNHQNVDVA
+89 LVNHNNGSIA
-99 NQVGPAPIQPSASP
+99 NQATPTSVQSSTPS
-113 AQNNNNSNANSTA
+113 AQNNNHTDGNTTATETVSNAN
-126 TEPAANT
+126 NKDVV
-133 NNNLASNNNT
+133 SNNTT
-143 LNVPNNTDNND
+143 LNVPNKTNENG
-154 SARHLTLKEIQEDV
+154 SGGHLTLKEIQEDV

-174 PELVAIAEEASNRP
+174 PELVAIAEQASNRP

-193 RAAPTDP
+193 RAAPADP
-200 NATPADPTATPAD
+200 NATPADPAAAA
-213 PTAGNGSAPVAIT
+213 AGNGGAPVAIT

-237 NNIGQNAP
+237 NNAGQNAP
-245 NEVLSFDDNNIRP
+245 NEVLSFDDNGIRP
-258 STNRSVPTVTVVD
+258 STNRSVPSVTVVD
-271 NLPGYTLINGGKVG
+271 NLPGFTLINGGKVG

-308 GNVIALGRIRG
+308 GNVIALGRIKG
-319 NDTNDHGDFNGIEKT
+319 NDTNDHGDFNGIEK
-334 LTVNPNSELIFEFN
+334 S
-348 TMTTKNYQAQG
+348 
-359 NVIALGRIRGNDTND
+359 
-374 HGDFNG
+374 
-380 IEKTLTVNPNSE
+380 LTVNPNSE

-404 YQGMTN
+404 YQGVTN

-422 GEKVVAYGPI
+422 AEKSVAYGPI
-432 WRLLKVPENV
+432 WRLFKVPENV

-525 YKIQLPEGVEYVNN
+525 YKVQLPEGVEYVNN
-539 SLTKDFPSGNSGVDI
+539 SLTKDFPSSNSGVDM
-554 NDMNVT
+554 NDFNVT

-566 IITIKSTGGGT
+566 VITIKSTGGGS

-616 TYSQD
+616 TYTQD

-698 DSLANQMQHTLIRS
+698 DSLTNQMQHTLIRS

-718 VNRKVDDMEDLV
+718 VNKKVDQMEDLV

-790 NAKQAIRDK
+790 NAKKAIRDK
-799 AAKQREIINHTP
+799 ATKQREIINATP
-811 DATQDEIQDALNQL
+811 DATEDEIQDALNQL
-825 TTDETDAIDNVTN
+825 ATDETDAIDNVTN
-838 ATTNADVETAK
+838 ATTNADVEIAK
-849 NNGINTIGAVAP
+849 NNGINTIGAVVP

-910 EQINQATTND
+910 EQINQATTNA
-920 DVDTAKGDG
+920 DVDNAKGDG

-972 QAAIEKVNAAVAV
+972 QAAIDKVNAAVTA

-1005 AIQGIQAIEP
+1005 AIQGIQAITP

-1025 AIDQSAETQHN
+1025 AIDKSAETQHN
-1036 AIFNNN
+1036 TIFNNN

-1104 NEKAREA
+1104 NDKAREA

-1130 NRVNTLKNRALNDI
+1130 NRVNTLKNRALTDI

-1171 TKKQTATGVLTDLAT
+1171 TKKQTATGVLNDLAT

-1210 DQDLATAI
+1210 DQELATAI

-1254 LAQTNQHYSAKLVEI
+1254 LAQINQHYNAKLAEI
-1269 NATPDATDDEKN
+1269 NATPDATNDEKN

-1360 VNQINQLKDQAF
+1360 VNQINQLKDQAI

-1385 ATTNQ
+1385 TTTNQ
-1390 AINAIDNVEAEVVI
+1390 AVNAIDNVEAEVVI
-1404 KPKAIADIEKAVKEK
+1404 KPTAIADIEKAVKEK

-1428 STDNEKEVALQAL
+1428 STDNEKEVASQAL

-1478 TKIKPAAREKIN
+1478 TKVKPAAREKIN
-1490 QKANELRAQINQD
+1490 QKANELRAKINQD

-1512 AALDKIND
+1512 VALDKINEF
-1520 LVAKAMTNI
+1520 VNQAMTDI
-1529 TNDRTNQQVND
+1529 TNNRTNQQVD
-1540 STNQALDDIAL
+1540 DTTSQALDSIAL
-1551 VTPDHIV
+1551 VAPEHIV

-1571 AKKHEIEQAE
+1571 AKKQEIEQAE

-1600 RALQNIN
+1600 LALQNIN
-1607 QAIAN
+1607 QAVTN

-1617 VESNGIA
+1617 VETNGIA
-1624 TLKGVEPHIVVK
+1624 TLKGVQPHIVIK
-1636 PEAQEAIKASADNQ
+1636 PEAQQAIKATAENQ

-1659 ATTDELDEAN
+1659 ATVDELDEAN
-1669 QQINDTLKQGQ
+1669 QLISDTLKQAQ
-1680 QDIDNTT
+1680 QEIENTN
-1687 QDAAVNDVRNQ
+1687 QDAAVTDVRNQ

-1718 NIDESNNNQ
+1718 SIEENNKNQ

-1742 NVAIAALNKIVNAIK
+1742 DVAIDTLNKIVNTIK
-1757 NDIAQNKTNAEVDQT
+1757 NDIAQNKTNAEVDRT
-1772 EADGNNN
+1772 ETDGNDN

-1790 PAARQSVSAKAEA
+1790 PAARQSVGVKAEA

-1847 QNSIDA
+1847 QDSIDA

-1897 AAIVQVEKELIKAKQ
+1897 IAIAQVEKELIKAKQ
-1912 QIAGAVT
+1912 QIASAVT

-1928 DGKNEIREIEPVI
+1928 DEKNEIREIEPVI
-1941 NKKATAR
+1941 NRKASAR

-1963 ANVQAT
+1963 ANIQAT

-1993 DRSNAQVDKTATLN
+1993 DRSNAQVDKTASLN

-2028 NDDLARVTHLV
+2028 NDDLARVTALV
-2039 QNYRKVSDRNKA
+2039 QNYRKVSNRNKA

-2081 KRFNVALG
+2081 KRFNVALS

-2116 KAIATPEQLAKVKAL
+2116 KAIATPEQLAKVKVL
-2131 IDQYVADGNRMVD
+2131 IDQYVADGNRMID

-2149 NDIKKDT
+2149 NDIKQHT
-2156 QLIIDEILAI
+2156 QFIVDEILAI
-2166 KLPAEVIKASPKV
+2166 KLPAEATKVSPKEI
-2179 GQPAPKVCTPIKKE
+2179 QPAAKVCTPIKKE
-2193 DKQEVRKVVKEL
+2193 ETHESRKVEKEL
-2205 PNTGSEEMDLPL
+2205 PNTGSEGMDLPL
-2217 KELALITG
+2217 KEFALITG

-2231 RRSKKEK
+2231 RRTKNEK

>member
-36 QALTTDHNVQ
+36 QALTTDNNVQ
-46 GGSNQALP
+46 SDTNQATP
-54 GNSQNTNADT
+54 VNSQDKDVAN
-64 NRDIV
+64 NRGLA
-69 NDSQNTPNAHA
+69 NSAQNTPNQSA
-80 TDNTSTNQA
+80 TTNQATNQA
-89 LTNHQNVDVA
+89 LVNHNNGSIV
-99 NQVGPAPIQPSASP
+99 NQATPTSVQSSTPS
-113 AQNNNNSNANSTA
+113 AQNNNHTDGNTTATETVSNAN
-126 TEPAANT
+126 
-133 NNNLASNNNT
+133 NNDVASNNTT
-143 LNVPNNTDNND
+143 LNVPNKTNENG
-154 SARHLTLKEIQEDV
+154 SGGHLTLKEIQEDV

-174 PELVAIAEEASNRP
+174 PELVAIAEPASNRP

-193 RAAPTDP
+193 RAAPADP
-200 NATPADPTATPAD
+200 NATPADPGAAA
-213 PTAGNGSAPVAIT
+213 AGNGGAPVAIT

-237 NNIGQNAP
+237 NNAGQNAP
-245 NEVLSFDDNNIRP
+245 NEVLSFDDNSIRP
-258 STNRSVPTVTVVD
+258 STNRSVPSVTVVD
-271 NLPGYTLINGGKVG
+271 NLPGFTLINGGKVG
-285 VFSHAMVRTSMFDSG
+285 VLSHAMVRTSMFEAGS
-300 DAKNYQAQ
+300 NRTYQAQ
-308 GNVIALGRIRG
+308 GNVLALGRISG
-319 NDTNDHGDFNGIEKT
+319 TDASNHGDFNGIEKS

-348 TMTTKNYQAQG
+348 TMPTKNGQG
-359 NVIALGRIRGNDTND
+359 ATNV
-374 HGDFNG
+374 
-380 IEKTLTVNPNSE
+380 
-392 LIFEFNT
+392 
-399 MTTKN
+399 
-404 YQGMTN
+404 
-410 LIIKNADNDTVI
+410 IIKNADTNDTI
-422 GEKVVAYGPI
+422 AEKTVEGGPTL
-432 WRLLKVPENV
+432 RLFKVPDNV
-442 SHLKIQFVPKNDA
+442 RNLKIQFVPKNDA

-461 IYQLRDG
+461 IYQLKDG
-468 YKYYDFVD
+468 YKYYSFVD

-508 LKNNGNFG
+508 LKNNGNSG
-516 ASFNTDDFV
+516 ASLDTDEFV

-539 SLTKDFPSGNSGVDI
+539 SLTKDFPSNNSDVDV

-566 IITIKSTGGGT
+566 VITIKSTGGGT
-577 GNSPARLMPDKI
+577 TNSPARLMPDKI

-616 TYSQD
+616 TYTQD
-621 FINSPAES
+621 FINSAAES

-663 ASLDIFNDLKRR
+663 ASLDIFNDLKKR
-675 AQTILDENR
+675 AQTILAENR

-698 DSLANQMQHTLIRS
+698 DTLTNQMQHTLIRS

-718 VNRKVDDMEDLV
+718 VNQKADQMEDLV

-750 HKNEIIGNIGDQT
+750 HKGNIIGDIGDQT

-790 NAKQAIRDK
+790 NAKKAIRDK
-799 AAKQREIINHTP
+799 ATKQREIINATP
-811 DATQDEIQDALNQL
+811 DATEDEIQDAINQL
-825 TTDETDAIDNVTN
+825 ATDETDAIDNVTN

-849 NNGINTIGAVAP
+849 NNGINTIGSVVP

-910 EQINQATTND
+910 EQINQATTNA
-920 DVDTAKGDG
+920 DVDNAKGDG

-972 QAAIEKVNAAVAV
+972 QAAIDKVNAAVTA

-994 TNADV
+994 TNAEV

-1005 AIQGIQAIEP
+1005 AIQGIQAITP

-1025 AIDQSAETQHN
+1025 AIDKSAETQHN
-1036 AIFNNN
+1036 TIFNNN

-1096 KTDARNAV
+1096 KTDARNVV
-1104 NEKAREA
+1104 NDKAREA

-1130 NRVNTLKNRALNDI
+1130 NRVNTLKNRALTDI

-1171 TKKQTATGVLTDLAT
+1171 TKKQTATGVLNDLAT

-1210 DQDLATAI
+1210 DQELATAI

-1254 LAQTNQHYSAKLVEI
+1254 LAQINQHYNAKLAEI
-1269 NATPDATDDEKN
+1269 NATPDATNDEKN

-1385 ATTNQ
+1385 TTTNQ
-1390 AINAIDNVEAEVVI
+1390 ALNAIDNVEAEVVI

-1428 STDNEKEVALQAL
+1428 STDNEKEVASQAL

-1478 TKIKPAAREKIN
+1478 TKVKPAAREKIN
-1490 QKANELRAQINQD
+1490 QKANELRAKINQD

-1512 AALDKIND
+1512 VALDKINEF
-1520 LVAKAMTNI
+1520 VNQAMTDI
-1529 TNDRTNQQVND
+1529 TNNRTNQQVD
-1540 STNQALDDIAL
+1540 DTTSQALDSIAL
-1551 VTPDHIV
+1551 VAPEHIV

-1571 AKKHEIEQAE
+1571 AKKQEIEQAE

-1588 QVALNQLANNEK
+1588 QVALNQLANNK
-1600 RALQNIN
+1600 KLALQNIN
-1607 QAIAN
+1607 QAVTN

-1617 VESNGIA
+1617 VETNGIA
-1624 TLKGVEPHIVVK
+1624 TLKGVQPHIVIK
-1636 PEAQEAIKASADNQ
+1636 PEAQQAIKASAENQ

-1659 ATTDELDEAN
+1659 ATVDELDEAN
-1669 QQINDTLKQGQ
+1669 QLISDTLKQAQ
-1680 QDIDNTT
+1680 QEIENTN
-1687 QDAAVNDVRNQ
+1687 QDAAVTDVRNQ

-1718 NIDESNNNQ
+1718 SIEENNKNQ

-1742 NVAIAALNKIVNAIK
+1742 DVAIDTLNKIVNTIK
-1757 NDIAQNKTNAEVDQT
+1757 NDIAQNKTNAEVDRT
-1772 EADGNNN
+1772 ETDGNDN

-1790 PAARQSVSAKAEA
+1790 PAARQSVGVKAEA

-1847 QNSIDA
+1847 QDSIDA

-1897 AAIVQVEKELIKAKQ
+1897 IAIAQVEKELIKAKQ
-1912 QIAGAVT
+1912 QIASAVT

-1928 DGKNEIREIEPVI
+1928 DEKNEIREIEPVI
-1941 NKKATAR
+1941 SRKASAR

-1963 ANVQAT
+1963 ANIQAT

-1993 DRSNAQVDKTATLN
+1993 DRSNAQVDKTASLN

-2028 NDDLARVTHLV
+2028 NDDLARVTALV

-2081 KRFNVALG
+2081 KRFNVALS

-2116 KAIATPEQLAKVKAL
+2116 KAIATPEQLAKVKVL
-2131 IDQYVADGNRMVD
+2131 IDQYVADGNRMID

-2149 NDIKKDT
+2149 NDIKQHT
-2156 QLIIDEILAI
+2156 QFIVDEILAI
-2166 KLPAEVIKASPKV
+2166 KLPAEAMKVSPKV
-2179 GQPAPKVCTPIKKE
+2179 IQPAPKVCTPIKKE
-2193 DKQEVRKVVKEL
+2193 ETHESRKVEKEL

-2217 KELALITG
+2217 KEFALITG

-2231 RRSKKEK
+2231 RRTKNEK

>member
-36 QALTTDHNVQ
+36 QALTTDNNVQ
-46 GGSNQALP
+46 SDTNQATP
-54 GNSQNTNADT
+54 VNSQDKDVAN
-64 NRDIV
+64 NRGLA
-69 NDSQNTPNAHA
+69 NSAQNTPNQSA
-80 TDNTSTNQA
+80 TTNQATNQA
-89 LTNHQNVDVA
+89 LVNHNNGSIV
-99 NQVGPAPIQPSASP
+99 NQATPTSVQSSTPS
-113 AQNNNNSNANSTA
+113 AQNNNHTDGNTTATETVSNAN
-126 TEPAANT
+126 
-133 NNNLASNNNT
+133 NNDVVSNNT
-143 LNVPNNTDNND
+143 ALNVPTKTNENG
-154 SARHLTLKEIQEDV
+154 SGGHLTLKEIQEDV
-168 RHSSDK
+168 RHSSNK
-174 PELVAIAEEASNRP
+174 PELVAIAEPASNRP

-193 RAAPTDP
+193 RAAPADP
-200 NATPADPTATPAD
+200 NATPADPAA
-213 PTAGNGSAPVAIT
+213 AAVGNGGAPVAIT

-237 NNIGQNAP
+237 NNAGQNAP
-245 NEVLSFDDNNIRP
+245 NEVLSFDDNGIRP
-258 STNRSVPTVTVVD
+258 STNRSVPTVNVVN
-271 NLPGYTLINGGKVG
+271 NLPGFTLINGGKVG

-300 DAKNYQAQ
+300 DNKNYQAQ
-308 GNVIALGRIRG
+308 GNVIALGRIHG
-319 NDTNDHGDFNGIEKT
+319 TDTNDHGDFNGIEKA

-348 TMTTKNYQAQG
+348 TMTTKNGQG
-359 NVIALGRIRGNDTND
+359 ATNV
-374 HGDFNG
+374 
-380 IEKTLTVNPNSE
+380 
-392 LIFEFNT
+392 
-399 MTTKN
+399 
-404 YQGMTN
+404 
-410 LIIKNADNDTVI
+410 IIKNADTNDTI
-422 GEKVVAYGPI
+422 AEKTVEGGPTL
-432 WRLLKVPENV
+432 RLFKVPDNV
-442 SHLKIQFVPKNDA
+442 RNLKIQFVPKNDA

-461 IYQLRDG
+461 IYQLKDG
-468 YKYYDFVD
+468 YKYYSFVD

-481 SGSHVY
+481 SGSHVF
-487 VERRTMEPTATNNKE
+487 VERRTMDPTATNNKE

-508 LKNNGNFG
+508 LKNNGNSG
-516 ASFNTDDFV
+516 ASLDTNDFV
-525 YKIQLPEGVEYVNN
+525 YQVQLPEGVEYVNN
-539 SLTKDFPSGNSGVDI
+539 SLTKDFPSNNSGVDV

-566 IITIKSTGGGT
+566 VITIKSTGGGT
-577 GNSPARLMPDKI
+577 ANSPARLMPDKI
-589 LDLKYKLRVNNVPT
+589 LDLRYKLRVNNVPT

-609 NDTLTYK
+609 NETLTYK
-616 TYSQD
+616 TYTQD
-621 FINSPAES
+621 FINSAAES

-663 ASLDIFNDLKRR
+663 ASLDIFNGLKRR

-689 NKRVSQADI
+689 NKRVSQAYI
-698 DSLANQMQHTLIRS
+698 DSLTNQMQHTLIRS

-718 VNRKVDDMEDLV
+718 VNKKVDQMEDLV

-790 NAKQAIRDK
+790 NAKKAIRDK
-799 AAKQREIINHTP
+799 ATKQREIINATP
-811 DATQDEIQDALNQL
+811 DVTEDEIQDALNQL
-825 TTDETDAIDNVTN
+825 ATDETDAIDNVTN

-849 NNGINTIGAVAP
+849 NNGINTIGAVVP
-861 QVTHKQ
+861 QVTHKK

-910 EQINQATTND
+910 EQINQATTNA
-920 DVDTAKGDG
+920 DVDNAKGDG

-960 INANPDA
+960 INA
-967 TQEER
+967 T
-972 QAAIEKVNAAVAV
+972 
-985 ANTNILNAN
+985 T
-994 TNADV
+994 
-999 EQVKTN
+999 
-1005 AIQGIQAIEP
+1005 
-1015 ATKVKTDAKN
+1015 
-1025 AIDQSAETQHN
+1025 
-1036 AIFNNN
+1036 
-1042 DATLE
+1042 
-1047 EQQAA
+1047 
-1052 QQLLDQAVATAKQNI
+1052 
-1067 NAADTNQEVAQAKD
+1067 
-1081 QGTQNIVVIQPATQV
+1081 
-1096 KTDARNAV
+1096 
-1104 NEKAREA
+1104 
-1111 ITNINAT
+1111 
-1118 PGATREEKQEAI
+1118 GATREEKQEAI
-1130 NRVNTLKNRALNDI
+1130 NRVNTLKNRALTDI

-1171 TKKQTATGVLTDLAT
+1171 TKKQTATGVLNDLAT

-1210 DQDLATAI
+1210 DQELATAI

-1254 LAQTNQHYSAKLVEI
+1254 LAQINQHYNAKLAEI
-1269 NATPDATDDEKN
+1269 NATPDATNDEKN

-1360 VNQINQLKDQAF
+1360 VNQINQLKDQAI

-1385 ATTNQ
+1385 TTTNQ
-1390 AINAIDNVEAEVVI
+1390 AVNAIDNVEAEVVI

-1428 STDNEKEVALQAL
+1428 STDNEKEVASQAL

-1478 TKIKPAAREKIN
+1478 TKVKPAAREKIN
-1490 QKANELRAQINQD
+1490 QKANELRAKINQD

-1512 AALDKIND
+1512 VALDKINEF
-1520 LVAKAMTNI
+1520 VNQAMTDI
-1529 TNDRTNQQVND
+1529 TNNRTNQQVD
-1540 STNQALDDIAL
+1540 DTTSQALDSIAL

-1571 AKKHEIEQAE
+1571 AKKREIEQAE

-1600 RALQNIN
+1600 RALQNID

-1617 VESNGIA
+1617 VETNGIA
-1624 TLKGVEPHIVVK
+1624 TLKGVQPHIVIK
-1636 PEAQEAIKASADNQ
+1636 PEAQQAIKASAENQ

-1659 ATTDELDEAN
+1659 ATVDELDEAN
-1669 QQINDTLKQGQ
+1669 QLISDTLKQAQ
-1680 QDIDNTT
+1680 QEIENTN
-1687 QDAAVNDVRNQ
+1687 QDAAVTDVRNQ

-1718 NIDESNNNQ
+1718 SIEENNKNQ

-1742 NVAIAALNKIVNAIK
+1742 DVAIDTLNKIVNTIK
-1757 NDIAQNKTNAEVDQT
+1757 NDIAQNKTNAEVDRT
-1772 EADGNNN
+1772 ETDGNDN

-1790 PAARQSVSAKAEA
+1790 PAARQSVGVKAEA

-1847 QNSIDA
+1847 QDSINA

-1897 AAIVQVEKELIKAKQ
+1897 IAIAQVEKELIKAKQ
-1912 QIAGAVT
+1912 QIASAVT

-1928 DGKNEIREIEPVI
+1928 DEKNEIREIEPVI
-1941 NKKATAR
+1941 NRKASAR

-1963 ANVQAT
+1963 ANIQAT

-1993 DRSNAQVDKTATLN
+1993 DRSNAQVDKTASLN

-2028 NDDLARVTHLV
+2028 NDDLARVTALV
-2039 QNYRKVSDRNKA
+2039 QNYRKVSNRNKA

-2081 KRFNVALG
+2081 KRFNVALS

-2116 KAIATPEQLAKVKAL
+2116 KAIATPEQLAKVKVL
-2131 IDQYVADGNRMVD
+2131 IDQYVADGNRMID

-2149 NDIKKDT
+2149 NDIKQHT
-2156 QLIIDEILAI
+2156 QFIVDEILAI
-2166 KLPAEVIKASPKV
+2166 KLPAEATKVSPKEI
-2179 GQPAPKVCTPIKKE
+2179 QPAPKVCTPIKKE
-2193 DKQEVRKVVKEL
+2193 ETHESRKVEKEL
-2205 PNTGSEEMDLPL
+2205 PNTGSEGMDLPL
-2217 KELALITG
+2217 KEFALITG

-2231 RRSKKEK
+2231 RRTKNEK

>member
-36 QALTTDHNVQ
+36 QALTTDNNVQ
-46 GGSNQALP
+46 SDTNQATP
-54 GNSQNTNADT
+54 VNSQDT
-64 NRDIV
+64 NVANNRGLA
-69 NDSQNTPNAHA
+69 NSAQNTPNQSA
-80 TDNTSTNQA
+80 TTNQSTNQA
-89 LTNHQNVDVA
+89 LVNHNNGSIA
-99 NQVGPAPIQPSASP
+99 NQATPTSVQSSTPS
-113 AQNNNNSNANSTA
+113 AQNNNHTDGNTTATETVSNAN
-126 TEPAANT
+126 NKDVV
-133 NNNLASNNNT
+133 SNNTT
-143 LNVPNNTDNND
+143 LNVPNKTNENG
-154 SARHLTLKEIQEDV
+154 SGGHLTLKEIQEDV

-174 PELVAIAEEASNRP
+174 PELVAIAEQASNRP

-193 RAAPTDP
+193 RAAPADP
-200 NATPADPTATPAD
+200 NATPADPAAAA
-213 PTAGNGSAPVAIT
+213 AGNGGAPVAIT

-237 NNIGQNAP
+237 NNAGQNAP
-245 NEVLSFDDNNIRP
+245 NEVLSFDDNGIRP
-258 STNRSVPTVTVVD
+258 STNRSVPSVTVVD
-271 NLPGYTLINGGKVG
+271 NLPGFTLINGGKVG

-308 GNVIALGRIRG
+308 GNVIALGRIKG
-319 NDTNDHGDFNGIEKT
+319 NDTNDHGDFNGIEK
-334 LTVNPNSELIFEFN
+334 S
-348 TMTTKNYQAQG
+348 
-359 NVIALGRIRGNDTND
+359 
-374 HGDFNG
+374 
-380 IEKTLTVNPNSE
+380 LTVNPNSE

-404 YQGMTN
+404 YQGVTN

-422 GEKVVAYGPI
+422 AEKSVAYGPI
-432 WRLLKVPENV
+432 WRLFKVPENV

-525 YKIQLPEGVEYVNN
+525 YKVQLPEGVEYVNN
-539 SLTKDFPSGNSGVDI
+539 SLTKDFPSSNSGVDM
-554 NDMNVT
+554 NDFNVT

-566 IITIKSTGGGT
+566 VITIKSTGGGS

-616 TYSQD
+616 TYTQD

-698 DSLANQMQHTLIRS
+698 DSLTNQMQHTLIRS

-718 VNRKVDDMEDLV
+718 VNKKVDQMEDLV

-790 NAKQAIRDK
+790 NAKKAIRDK
-799 AAKQREIINHTP
+799 ATKQREIINATP
-811 DATQDEIQDALNQL
+811 DATEDEIQDALNQL
-825 TTDETDAIDNVTN
+825 ATDETDAIDNVTN
-838 ATTNADVETAK
+838 ATTNADVEIAK
-849 NNGINTIGAVAP
+849 NNGINTIGAVVP

-910 EQINQATTND
+910 EQINQATTNA
-920 DVDTAKGDG
+920 DVDNAKGDG

-972 QAAIEKVNAAVAV
+972 QAAIDKVNAAVTA

-1005 AIQGIQAIEP
+1005 AIQGIQAITP

-1025 AIDQSAETQHN
+1025 AIDKSAETQHN
-1036 AIFNNN
+1036 TIFNNN

-1104 NEKAREA
+1104 NDKAREA

-1130 NRVNTLKNRALNDI
+1130 NRVNTLKNRALTDI

-1171 TKKQTATGVLTDLAT
+1171 TKKQTATGVLNDLAT

-1210 DQDLATAI
+1210 DQELATAI

-1254 LAQTNQHYSAKLVEI
+1254 LAQINQHYNAKLAEI
-1269 NATPDATDDEKN
+1269 NATPDATNDEKN

-1360 VNQINQLKDQAF
+1360 VNQINQLKDQAI

-1385 ATTNQ
+1385 TTTNQ
-1390 AINAIDNVEAEVVI
+1390 AVNAIDNVEAEVVI

-1428 STDNEKEVALQAL
+1428 STDNEKEVASQAL

-1478 TKIKPAAREKIN
+1478 TKVKPAAREKIN
-1490 QKANELRAQINQD
+1490 QKANELRAKINQD

-1512 AALDKIND
+1512 VALDKINEF
-1520 LVAKAMTNI
+1520 VNQAMTDI
-1529 TNDRTNQQVND
+1529 TNNRTNQQVD
-1540 STNQALDDIAL
+1540 DTTSQALDSIAL
-1551 VTPDHIV
+1551 VAPEHIV

-1571 AKKHEIEQAE
+1571 AKKQEIEQAE

-1600 RALQNIN
+1600 LALQNIN
-1607 QAIAN
+1607 QAVTN

-1617 VESNGIA
+1617 VETNGIA
-1624 TLKGVEPHIVVK
+1624 TLKGVQPHIVIK
-1636 PEAQEAIKASADNQ
+1636 PEAQQAIKASAENQ

-1659 ATTDELDEAN
+1659 ATVDELDEAN
-1669 QQINDTLKQGQ
+1669 QLISDTLKQAQ
-1680 QDIDNTT
+1680 QEIENTN
-1687 QDAAVNDVRNQ
+1687 QDAAVTDVRNQ

-1718 NIDESNNNQ
+1718 SIEENNKNQ

-1742 NVAIAALNKIVNAIK
+1742 DVAIDTLNKIVNTIK
-1757 NDIAQNKTNAEVDQT
+1757 NDIAQNKTNAEVDRT
-1772 EADGNNN
+1772 ETDGNDN

-1790 PAARQSVSAKAEA
+1790 PAARQSVGVKAEA

-1847 QNSIDA
+1847 QDSIDA

-1897 AAIVQVEKELIKAKQ
+1897 IAIAQVEKELIKAKQ
-1912 QIAGAVT
+1912 QIASAVT

-1928 DGKNEIREIEPVI
+1928 DEKNEIREIEPVI
-1941 NKKATAR
+1941 NRKASAR

-1963 ANVQAT
+1963 ANIQAT

-1993 DRSNAQVDKTATLN
+1993 DRSNAQVDKTASLN

-2028 NDDLARVTHLV
+2028 NDDLARVTALV
-2039 QNYRKVSDRNKA
+2039 QNYRKVSNRNKA

-2081 KRFNVALG
+2081 KRFNVALR
-2089 DIEAVITEKEN
+2089 D
-2100 SLLRI
+2100 
-2105 DNIAQQTYAKF
+2105 
-2116 KAIATPEQLAKVKAL
+2116 
-2131 IDQYVADGNRMVD
+2131 
-2144 EDATL
+2144 
-2149 NDIKKDT
+2149 
-2156 QLIIDEILAI
+2156 
-2166 KLPAEVIKASPKV
+2166 
-2179 GQPAPKVCTPIKKE
+2179 
-2193 DKQEVRKVVKEL
+2193 RKSVV
-2205 PNTGSEEMDLPL
+2205 
-2217 KELALITG
+2217 
-2225 AALLAR
+2225 
-2231 RRSKKEK
+2231 
-2238 ES
+2238 

>member
-36 QALTTDHNVQ
+36 QALTTDNNVQ
-46 GGSNQALP
+46 SDTNQATP
-54 GNSQNTNADT
+54 VNSQDT
-64 NRDIV
+64 NVANNRGLA
-69 NDSQNTPNAHA
+69 NSAQNTPNQSA
-80 TDNTSTNQA
+80 TTNQSTNQA
-89 LTNHQNVDVA
+89 LVNHNNGSIA
-99 NQVGPAPIQPSASP
+99 NQATPTSVQSSTPS
-113 AQNNNNSNANSTA
+113 AQNNNHTDGNTTATETVSNAN
-126 TEPAANT
+126 NKDVV
-133 NNNLASNNNT
+133 SNNTT
-143 LNVPNNTDNND
+143 LNVPNKTNENG
-154 SARHLTLKEIQEDV
+154 SGGHLTLKEIQEDV

-174 PELVAIAEEASNRP
+174 PELVAIAEQASNRP

-193 RAAPTDP
+193 RAAPADP
-200 NATPADPTATPAD
+200 NATPADPAAAA
-213 PTAGNGSAPVAIT
+213 AGNGGAPVAIT

-237 NNIGQNAP
+237 NNAGQNAP
-245 NEVLSFDDNNIRP
+245 NEVLSFDDNGIRP
-258 STNRSVPTVTVVD
+258 STNRSVPSVTVVD
-271 NLPGYTLINGGKVG
+271 NLPGFTLINGGKVG

-308 GNVIALGRIRG
+308 GNVIALGRIKG
-319 NDTNDHGDFNGIEKT
+319 NDTNDHGDFNGIEK
-334 LTVNPNSELIFEFN
+334 S
-348 TMTTKNYQAQG
+348 
-359 NVIALGRIRGNDTND
+359 
-374 HGDFNG
+374 
-380 IEKTLTVNPNSE
+380 LTVNPNSE

-404 YQGMTN
+404 YQGVTN

-422 GEKVVAYGPI
+422 AEKSVAYGPI
-432 WRLLKVPENV
+432 WRLFKVPENV

-461 IYQLRDG
+461 IYQIRDG

-525 YKIQLPEGVEYVNN
+525 YKVQLPEGVEYVNN
-539 SLTKDFPSGNSGVDI
+539 SLTKDFPSSNSGVDM
-554 NDMNVT
+554 NDFNVT

-566 IITIKSTGGGT
+566 VITIKSTGGGS

-616 TYSQD
+616 TYTQD

-698 DSLANQMQHTLIRS
+698 DSLTNQMQHTLIRS

-718 VNRKVDDMEDLV
+718 VNKKVDQMEDLV

-790 NAKQAIRDK
+790 NAKKAIRDK
-799 AAKQREIINHTP
+799 ATKQREIINATP
-811 DATQDEIQDALNQL
+811 DATEDEIQDALNQL
-825 TTDETDAIDNVTN
+825 ATDETDAIDNVTN
-838 ATTNADVETAK
+838 ATTNADVEIAK
-849 NNGINTIGAVAP
+849 NNGINTIGAVVP

-910 EQINQATTND
+910 EQINQATTNA
-920 DVDTAKGDG
+920 DVDNAKGDG

-972 QAAIEKVNAAVAV
+972 QAAIDKVNAAVTA

-1005 AIQGIQAIEP
+1005 AIQGIQAITP

-1025 AIDQSAETQHN
+1025 AIDKSAETQHN
-1036 AIFNNN
+1036 TIFNNN

-1104 NEKAREA
+1104 NDKAREA

-1130 NRVNTLKNRALNDI
+1130 NRVNTLKNRALTDI

-1171 TKKQTATGVLTDLAT
+1171 TKKQTATGVLNDLAT

-1210 DQDLATAI
+1210 DQELATAI

-1254 LAQTNQHYSAKLVEI
+1254 LAQINQHYNAKLAEI
-1269 NATPDATDDEKN
+1269 NATPDATNDEKN

-1360 VNQINQLKDQAF
+1360 VNQINQLKDQAI

-1385 ATTNQ
+1385 TTTNQ
-1390 AINAIDNVEAEVVI
+1390 AVNAIDNVEAEVVI

-1428 STDNEKEVALQAL
+1428 STDNEKEVASQAL

-1478 TKIKPAAREKIN
+1478 TKVKPAAREKIN
-1490 QKANELRAQINQD
+1490 QKANELRAKINQD

-1512 AALDKIND
+1512 VALDKINEF
-1520 LVAKAMTNI
+1520 VNQAMTDI
-1529 TNDRTNQQVND
+1529 TNNRTNQQVD
-1540 STNQALDDIAL
+1540 DTTSQALDSIAL
-1551 VTPDHIV
+1551 VAPEHIV

-1571 AKKHEIEQAE
+1571 AKKQEIEQAE

-1600 RALQNIN
+1600 LALQNIN
-1607 QAIAN
+1607 QAVTN

-1617 VESNGIA
+1617 VETNGIA
-1624 TLKGVEPHIVVK
+1624 TLKGVQPHIVIK
-1636 PEAQEAIKASADNQ
+1636 PEAQQAIKATAENQ

-1659 ATTDELDEAN
+1659 ATVDELDEAN
-1669 QQINDTLKQGQ
+1669 QLISDTLKQAQ
-1680 QDIDNTT
+1680 QEIENTN
-1687 QDAAVNDVRNQ
+1687 QDAAVTDVRNQ

-1718 NIDESNNNQ
+1718 SIEENNKNQ

-1742 NVAIAALNKIVNAIK
+1742 DVAIDTLNKIVNTIK
-1757 NDIAQNKTNAEVDQT
+1757 NDIAQNKTNAEVDRT
-1772 EADGNNN
+1772 ETDGNDN

-1790 PAARQSVSAKAEA
+1790 PAARQSVGVKAEA

-1847 QNSIDA
+1847 QDSIDA

-1897 AAIVQVEKELIKAKQ
+1897 IAIAQVEKELIKAKQ
-1912 QIAGAVT
+1912 QIASAVT

-1928 DGKNEIREIEPVI
+1928 DEKNEIREIEPVI
-1941 NKKATAR
+1941 NRKASAR

-1963 ANVQAT
+1963 ANIQAT

-1993 DRSNAQVDKTATLN
+1993 DRSNAQVDKTASLN

-2028 NDDLARVTHLV
+2028 NDDLARVTALV
-2039 QNYRKVSDRNKA
+2039 QNYRKVSNRNKA

-2076 VDAVL
+2076 VDTVL
-2081 KRFNVALG
+2081 KRFNVALS

-2116 KAIATPEQLAKVKAL
+2116 KAIATPEQLAKVKVL
-2131 IDQYVADGNRMVD
+2131 IDQYVADGNRMID

-2149 NDIKKDT
+2149 NDIKQHT
-2156 QLIIDEILAI
+2156 QFIVDEILAI
-2166 KLPAEVIKASPKV
+2166 KLPAEATKVSPKEI
-2179 GQPAPKVCTPIKKE
+2179 QPAPKVCTPIKKE
-2193 DKQEVRKVVKEL
+2193 ETHESRKVEKEL
-2205 PNTGSEEMDLPL
+2205 PNTGSEGMDLPL
-2217 KELALITG
+2217 KEFALITG

-2231 RRSKKEK
+2231 RRTKNEK

>member
-54 GNSQNTNADT
+54 GNSPNTNADT

-69 NDSQNTPNAHA
+69 NGSQNTPNAHA

-89 LTNHQNVDVA
+89 LTNHQNVGVA
-99 NQVGPAPIQPSASP
+99 NQVAPAPIQPSTSSAS
-113 AQNNNNSNANSTA
+113 NNNHSDANSTA

-193 RAAPTDP
+193 RAAPADP
-200 NATPADPTATPAD
+200 NATPAD

-226 APYTP
+226 APFTP

-245 NEVLSFDDNNIRP
+245 NEVLTFDDNNIRP

-308 GNVIALGRIRG
+308 GNVIALGRIKG
-319 NDTNDHGDFNGIEKT
+319 NDTNDHGG
-334 LTVNPNSELIFEFN
+334 
-348 TMTTKNYQAQG
+348 
-359 NVIALGRIRGNDTND
+359 
-374 HGDFNG
+374 FNG

-539 SLTKDFPSGNSGVDI
+539 SLTKDFPNGNSGVDI

-609 NDTLTYK
+609 NDILTYK
-616 TYSQD
+616 TYTQD

-663 ASLDIFNDLKRR
+663 ASLDIFNELKRR

-698 DSLANQMQHTLIRS
+698 DSLVNQMQHTLIRS

-799 AAKQREIINHTP
+799 AAKQREIINNTP

-972 QAAIEKVNAAVAV
+972 QAAIEKVNAAVAA

-1104 NEKAREA
+1104 NDKAREA

-1198 TTEEKQVALNQV
+1198 TDEEKQVALNQV

-1243 IQPNIVKKPAA
+1243 IQPNIVKKPTA
-1254 LAQTNQHYSAKLVEI
+1254 LAQINQHYNAKLAEI

-1390 AINAIDNVEAEVVI
+1390 AINAIDNVEAKVVI

-1428 STDNEKEVALQAL
+1428 STDNEKEVALLAL

-1478 TKIKPAAREKIN
+1478 TKVKPAAREKIN

-1558 RAAARDAVKQQYE
+1558 RATARDAVKQQYE

-1600 RALQNIN
+1600 RALQNID

-1912 QIAGAVT
+1912 QIASAVT

-1948 EQLTTLFNDKKQAIE
+1948 EQLTTLFNDKKLAIE

-1993 DRSNAQVDKTATLN
+1993 DRSNAQVDKTASLN

-2131 IDQYVADGNRMVD
+2131 IDQYVADGIRMID

-2149 NDIKKDT
+2149 NDIKQHT
-2156 QLIIDEILAI
+2156 QFIVDEILAI
-2166 KLPAEVIKASPKV
+2166 KLPAEATKVLPKV
-2179 GQPAPKVCTPIKKE
+2179 GQPAPKLCTSIKKV

-2231 RRSKKEK
+2231 RRNKNEK

>member
-54 GNSQNTNADT
+54 GNSPNTNADT

-69 NDSQNTPNAHA
+69 NGSQNTPNAHA

-89 LTNHQNVDVA
+89 LTNHQNVGVA
-99 NQVGPAPIQPSASP
+99 NQVAPAPIQPSTSSAS
-113 AQNNNNSNANSTA
+113 NNNHSDANSTA

-193 RAAPTDP
+193 RAAPADP
-200 NATPADPTATPAD
+200 NATPAD

-226 APYTP
+226 APFTP

-245 NEVLSFDDNNIRP
+245 NEVLTFDDNNIRP

-308 GNVIALGRIRG
+308 GNVIALGRIKG
-319 NDTNDHGDFNGIEKT
+319 NDTNDHGG
-334 LTVNPNSELIFEFN
+334 
-348 TMTTKNYQAQG
+348 
-359 NVIALGRIRGNDTND
+359 
-374 HGDFNG
+374 FNG

-609 NDTLTYK
+609 NDILTYK
-616 TYSQD
+616 TYTQD

-640 IIMNKDALQAEVDRR
+640 IIMNKDVLQAEVDRR

-663 ASLDIFNDLKRR
+663 ASLDIFNELKRR

-698 DSLANQMQHTLIRS
+698 DSLVNQMQHTLIRS

-775 IQTLSGDTATPVVKP
+775 IQTLSGDTATPVVKT

-799 AAKQREIINHTP
+799 AAKQREIINNTP

-972 QAAIEKVNAAVAV
+972 QAAIEKVNAAVAA

-1104 NEKAREA
+1104 NDKAREA

-1198 TTEEKQVALNQV
+1198 TDEEKQVALNQV

-1243 IQPNIVKKPAA
+1243 IQPNIVKKPTA
-1254 LAQTNQHYSAKLVEI
+1254 LAQINQHYNAKLAEI

-1390 AINAIDNVEAEVVI
+1390 AINAIDNVEAKVVI

-1428 STDNEKEVALQAL
+1428 STDNEKEVALLAL

-1478 TKIKPAAREKIN
+1478 TKVKPAAREKIN

-1558 RAAARDAVKQQYE
+1558 RATARDAVKQQYE

-1600 RALQNIN
+1600 RALQNID

-1912 QIAGAVT
+1912 QIASAVT

-1928 DGKNEIREIEPVI
+1928 DGKNEIREIEPVT

-1948 EQLTTLFNDKKQAIE
+1948 EQLTTLFNDKKLAIE

-1993 DRSNAQVDKTATLN
+1993 DRSNAQVDKTASLN

-2131 IDQYVADGNRMVD
+2131 IDQYVADGIRMID

-2149 NDIKKDT
+2149 NDIKQHT
-2156 QLIIDEILAI
+2156 QFIVDEILAI
-2166 KLPAEVIKASPKV
+2166 KLPAEATKVLPKV
-2179 GQPAPKVCTPIKKE
+2179 GQPAPKLCTSIKKV

-2231 RRSKKEK
+2231 RRNKNEK

>member
-54 GNSQNTNADT
+54 GNSPNTNADT

-69 NDSQNTPNAHA
+69 NGSQNTPNAHA

-89 LTNHQNVDVA
+89 LTNHQNVGVA
-99 NQVGPAPIQPSASP
+99 NQVAPAPIQPSTSSAS
-113 AQNNNNSNANSTA
+113 NNNHSDANSTA

-193 RAAPTDP
+193 RAAPADP
-200 NATPADPTATPAD
+200 NATPAD

-226 APYTP
+226 APFTP

-245 NEVLSFDDNNIRP
+245 NEVLTFDDNNIRP

-308 GNVIALGRIRG
+308 GNVIALGRIKG
-319 NDTNDHGDFNGIEKT
+319 NDTNDHGG
-334 LTVNPNSELIFEFN
+334 
-348 TMTTKNYQAQG
+348 
-359 NVIALGRIRGNDTND
+359 
-374 HGDFNG
+374 FNG

-609 NDTLTYK
+609 NDILTYK
-616 TYSQD
+616 TYTQD

-640 IIMNKDALQAEVDRR
+640 IIMNKDVLQAEVDRR

-663 ASLDIFNDLKRR
+663 ASLDIFNELKRR

-698 DSLANQMQHTLIRS
+698 DSLVNQMQHTLIRS

-775 IQTLSGDTATPVVKP
+775 IQTLSGDTATPVVKT

-799 AAKQREIINHTP
+799 AAKQREIINNTP

-887 REATQEEK
+887 REATQEE
-895 NAALNELTQATNHAL
+895 
-910 EQINQATTND
+910 
-920 DVDTAKGDG
+920 
-929 LNAINPIAPV
+929 
-939 TVVKQAA
+939 
-946 RDAVSHDAQQHIAE
+946 
-960 INANPDA
+960 
-967 TQEER
+967 
-972 QAAIEKVNAAVAV
+972 
-985 ANTNILNAN
+985 
-994 TNADV
+994 
-999 EQVKTN
+999 
-1005 AIQGIQAIEP
+1005 
-1015 ATKVKTDAKN
+1015 
-1025 AIDQSAETQHN
+1025 
-1036 AIFNNN
+1036 
-1042 DATLE
+1042 
-1047 EQQAA
+1047 QQAA

-1104 NEKAREA
+1104 NDKAREA

-1198 TTEEKQVALNQV
+1198 TDEEKQVALNQV

-1243 IQPNIVKKPAA
+1243 IQPNIVKKPTA
-1254 LAQTNQHYSAKLVEI
+1254 LAQINQHYNAKLAEI

-1390 AINAIDNVEAEVVI
+1390 AINAIDNVEAKVVI

-1428 STDNEKEVALQAL
+1428 STDNEKEVALLAL

-1478 TKIKPAAREKIN
+1478 TKVKPAAREKIN

-1558 RAAARDAVKQQYE
+1558 RATARDAVKQQYE

-1600 RALQNIN
+1600 RALQNID

-1912 QIAGAVT
+1912 QIASAVT

-1948 EQLTTLFNDKKQAIE
+1948 EQLTTLFNDKKLAIE

-1993 DRSNAQVDKTATLN
+1993 DRSNAQVDKTASLN

-2131 IDQYVADGNRMVD
+2131 IDQYVADGIRMID

-2149 NDIKKDT
+2149 NDIKQHT
-2156 QLIIDEILAI
+2156 QFIVDEILAI
-2166 KLPAEVIKASPKV
+2166 KLPAEATKVLPKV
-2179 GQPAPKVCTPIKKE
+2179 GQPAPKLCTSIKKV

-2231 RRSKKEK
+2231 RRNKNEK

>member
-80 TDNTSTNQA
+80 TVNTSTNQA
-89 LTNHQNVDVA
+89 LANHQNVDVA
-99 NQVGPAPIQPSASP
+99 SQVAPAPIQPSASP

-126 TEPAANT
+126 TEPASNT
-133 NNNLASNNNT
+133 NNHLASNNTT
-143 LNVPNNTDNND
+143 LNVPNNTNDND
-154 SARHLTLKEIQEDV
+154 SGRHLTLKEIQEDV

-193 RAAPTDP
+193 RAAPADP
-200 NATPADPTATPAD
+200 NATPADPA
-213 PTAGNGSAPVAIT
+213 AGNGGAPVAIT

-231 TTDPNA
+231 TTDPNG
-237 NNIGQNAP
+237 NNAGQNAP
-245 NEVLSFDDNNIRP
+245 NEVLSFDDNGIRP
-258 STNRSVPTVTVVD
+258 STNRSVPTVNVVN
-271 NLPGYTLINGGKVG
+271 NLPGFTLVNGGKVG

-300 DAKNYQAQ
+300 DNKNYQAQ
-308 GNVIALGRIRG
+308 GNVIALGRIHG
-319 NDTNDHGDFNGIEKT
+319 TDANDHGDFNGIEKT

-348 TMTTKNYQAQG
+348 TMTTKNGQG
-359 NVIALGRIRGNDTND
+359 ATNV
-374 HGDFNG
+374 
-380 IEKTLTVNPNSE
+380 
-392 LIFEFNT
+392 
-399 MTTKN
+399 
-404 YQGMTN
+404 
-410 LIIKNADNDTVI
+410 IIKNADTNDTI
-422 GEKVVAYGPI
+422 AEKTVEGGPTL
-432 WRLLKVPENV
+432 RLFKVPDNV
-442 SHLKIQFVPKNDA
+442 RNLKIQFVPKNDA

-461 IYQLRDG
+461 IYQLKDG
-468 YKYYDFVD
+468 YKYYSFVD

-487 VERRTMEPTATNNKE
+487 VERRIMDPTATNNKE

-508 LKNNGNFG
+508 LKNNGNSG
-516 ASFNTDDFV
+516 ASLDTNDFV
-525 YKIQLPEGVEYVNN
+525 YQVQLPEGVEYVNN
-539 SLTKDFPSGNSGVDI
+539 SLTKDFPSNNSGVDV

-566 IITIKSTGGGT
+566 VITIKSTGGGT
-577 GNSPARLMPDKI
+577 ANSPARLMPDKI
-589 LDLKYKLRVNNVPT
+589 LDLRYKLRVNNVPT

-609 NDTLTYK
+609 NETLTYK
-616 TYSQD
+616 TYTQD

-718 VNRKVDDMEDLV
+718 VNKKVDQMEDLV

-799 AAKQREIINHTP
+799 AAKQREIINNTP

-972 QAAIEKVNAAVAV
+972 QAAIEKVNAAVAA

-1104 NEKAREA
+1104 NDKAREA

-1198 TTEEKQVALNQV
+1198 TDEEKQVALNQV

-1243 IQPNIVKKPAA
+1243 IQPNIVKKPTA
-1254 LAQTNQHYSAKLVEI
+1254 LAQINQHYNAKLAEI

-1390 AINAIDNVEAEVVI
+1390 AINAIDNVEAKVVI

-1428 STDNEKEVALQAL
+1428 STDNEKEVALLAL

-1478 TKIKPAAREKIN
+1478 TKVKPAAREKIN

-1558 RAAARDAVKQQYE
+1558 RATARDAVKQQYE

-1600 RALQNIN
+1600 RALQNID

-1617 VESNGIA
+1617 VETNGIA

-1912 QIAGAVT
+1912 QIASAVT

-1948 EQLTTLFNDKKQAIE
+1948 EQLTTLFNDKKLAIE

-1993 DRSNAQVDKTATLN
+1993 DRSNAQVDKTASLN

-2131 IDQYVADGNRMVD
+2131 IDQYVADGIRMID

-2149 NDIKKDT
+2149 NDIKQHT
-2156 QLIIDEILAI
+2156 QFIVDEILAI
-2166 KLPAEVIKASPKV
+2166 KLPAEATKVLPKV
-2179 GQPAPKVCTPIKKE
+2179 GQPAPKLCTSIKKV

-2231 RRSKKEK
+2231 RRNKNEK